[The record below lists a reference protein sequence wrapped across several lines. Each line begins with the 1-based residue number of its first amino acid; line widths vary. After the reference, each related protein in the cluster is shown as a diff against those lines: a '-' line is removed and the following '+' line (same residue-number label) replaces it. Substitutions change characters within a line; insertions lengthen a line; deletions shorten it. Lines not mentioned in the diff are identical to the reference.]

1 MVFYILK
8 SSIKINT
15 TFFLFQGNNMATLS
29 DIYNKVKLGEDLADK
44 GMATTAEY
52 VASRPDLISSSSLD
66 GLEQAVGA
74 TTSTNYNPIESG
86 VSAAS
91 SFIRAAGGLPGLDQ
105 VANPIADSLDNL
117 HTQGYQATQ
126 LSRQA
131 KSDSFDEKNNAKY
144 VSDLTNG
151 RSIATAS
158 LAKLGREAV
167 SYFSNSNAMDMVD
180 DTAKAA
186 GFLAGSY
193 VLGGVI
199 GKGIK
204 GAYTSIASARLA
216 TTAEAKMAQY
226 TSAMK
231 AAETAKA
238 GIAEKLASPGIST
251 SEREALV
258 QQSNELDTL
267 IQTASQE
274 RTELLSN
281 AKIAKAKL
289 SSEEMDRRNYNIIAN
304 DDDLP
309 MYDVSGTI
317 PILDARV
324 ATAKEAAEKAA
335 ADLKANEKLLKQAK
349 KEKKL
354 KDSSIKEIDDYIK
367 EKDKYLNAYAE
378 EEAKYLNAKQ
388 HIDKM
393 PSLME
398 RANRILDTKAT
409 KFGQK
414 AGGDLTNFAYGA
426 SEALNNE
433 DLDNVSLEDF
443 KKYGTTDQLNK
454 FNSIKKELVANG
466 LTVQQAEEQALDS
479 LKTSLKTSSAITT
492 GLWETAMGRFT
503 GRASKQ
509 GQGFKGLL
517 STQVKDYAG
526 ETAEELAQTAGE
538 DVFSNAATHELDTR
552 KDITEGLGRD
562 LAQTAFTIP
571 TGMATV
577 NAGNIAKKAGTGLVK
592 GAYTVSSAIAGAHT
606 QNNIAEALKTDSTKK
621 VKLPSDLEGRV
632 SYAKNKEARNIITN
646 IVAKYEADSVNGDR
660 DLSFITKIKEGIKD
674 HKDIIDTRNSIL
686 DEINHQTGILKATT
700 TSEEG
705 KKDAALNVVDLVK
718 LAKGINKVITRD
730 NPTKNIQTFNKEYNR
745 RLAEKIKDLELDKDI
760 IPVLKENML
769 KEASQLNLP
778 KDQAEGLINQHLD
791 TVKSDLSVASMLLN
805 SDTSKEDVQA
815 LADMAQ
821 ELTKMNPSYAKLP
834 EAQVLNSKIE
844 LAKAYS
850 SWLEKSNDNFQNIY
864 DSTPDSTGKISKHD
878 EGFFNKKSFKQYM
891 TTVSDILN
899 DANLDDKDTLAS
911 LGVLH
916 KNLQEFYSSQE
927 SKIKQ
932 VTKVLEDIK
941 NNNLQGYSITDN
953 VLQYRGISNGKYTHP
968 FKLNISLTGKNENG
982 AYTPE
987 VTRAKYLNPIQ
998 QEQKIMIAIG
1008 SAVKGLKE
1016 ALEGKP
1022 VSLEPKVKTN
1032 TQGNSTNTSTGN
1044 YDNVNARIRATRQAN
1059 GNAAKELADSFTEH
1073 DADRDTQGN
1082 PVSTL
1087 TYKGPAEIP
1096 YTYTMGKDT
1105 PPVRL
1110 QVKKDFYPYTGDNR
1124 FEHTDNSGTYNNGRY
1139 LRLAFKFASTYAIE
1153 DEQERLKAQEE
1164 LIKEAKQ
1171 TKLINKLTNKN
1182 YAPKYGDLFTEESL
1196 QKAGIPADQRVGFI
1210 SPNSDGGYKKVT
1222 LFTGKQSG
1230 KSFKEVNY
1238 KFDFAEHIY
1247 SGILKER
1254 KASKMGNQ
1262 TVPESVS
1269 TDNNQNKVNTE
1280 KVNAEETKAVE
1291 PRNEDTV
1298 ADTNTNTATVNTEPT
1313 VTEEQLEGDLPSD
1326 PEKAVVWLNTINKG
1340 SFTFKNSNSE
1350 ATNKVVNMILDFF
1363 NSGSDVAN
1371 VVAQAVNNI
1380 ATNIL
1385 NELNNRLKYNLKDL
1399 TAEEFNSNGLFRF
1412 FTFEENNGQI
1422 VAKWATINGESV
1434 ENRVKAALALTLLST
1449 AFTRDKRLNQLVEE
1463 FTESSP
1469 DAVIFTKD
1477 LSVKLNNKIDINWNQ
1492 AMKELKDTPLVSL
1505 NSFGSVL
1512 SNYLRALLP
1521 VTANDR
1527 LTPSGGKYAHDTLTG
1542 TIINMFKGDYQVNGQ
1557 SIVPAKDTE
1566 GKIHYFTIFYKGA
1579 DKIEALGQ
1587 VIALPNLSVKDRE
1600 KTSYRKSLKV
1610 ANEELAKLEDMPVD
1624 MHVGTEPLESLGTN
1638 NKLRHTKLKTSK
1650 AEAKALKNLS
1660 EIPHEVTTYGNFV
1673 SKVSQSAYVEAILPS
1688 VEYISEDAS
1697 AAQRAKAE
1705 QLAGAHAEVVDTKN
1719 LVEDTQKESDKPVY
1733 IYYGNDYTKVHRL
1746 NASHYD
1752 SYRNNKTVREGIAP
1766 SKMQVAMDTLRQNA
1780 KAFMLWKR
1788 AAVQGFGDKVQNI
1801 TDISSIFE
1809 KYLNLVQQLP
1819 ENQQKVLV
1827 DAFLNKTEGS
1837 KELDSAFI
1845 ALGSL
1850 LRNNGVDVT
1859 EVALHN
1865 AIELL
1870 AYSAGENFKSSVY
1883 GEADGITNGIFFSML
1898 MDAVY
1903 NTRNLA
1909 DLRKHITNLARVG
1922 MFLGINQDTDNPEH
1936 GFYGEAVRNL
1946 QNDSIFTDP
1955 YNTLPDLMV
1964 NGKTQDIYTTVA
1976 TLVSNEIN
1984 NTKKSL
1990 VPLSQEAN
1998 EKLGTTLTNLT
2009 KFLLSY
2015 LNVKVNPDG
2024 TLEVSRQA
2032 VKLPVTQVNYSAGT
2046 KSIADSMSKELANV
2060 WNKGMGT
2067 KSKSDS
2073 GIPLYIVPITK
2084 NELNGANINLNKAYT
2099 DIVNKVVAMMNSNA
2113 TDEEIL
2119 KELEK
2124 ASTIIKA
2131 PFKKI
2136 RENGLV
2142 KEFVSQ
2148 VKIQC
2153 AVGFISNCTVE
2164 YDTDT
2169 GSYFWNNPKPDK
2181 NTPNAYTYSNPF
2193 GLTRGTG
2200 TTLDVRA
2207 LRNVS
2212 TLLKTGYVDKLFDT
2226 ITKVLGEDQDSPLVK
2241 VIPLITEKVFQY
2253 KDKLTKQVYEKAL
2266 KEKGYIQNE
2275 LHEKPDL
2282 IAMAHKKLSER
2293 EIKELNK
2300 QINDKING
2308 ILTQISP
2315 ALGSEGS
2322 EYAFTLLK
2330 SKRVE
2335 AKALSSNS
2343 PFTLSNGDM
2352 VRYSPEITVDA
2363 SGGVAARPN
2372 GNIGLGD
2379 GATMTDAINLMH
2391 KLGIHFQDIFDG
2403 INLSALTYAD
2413 KENINQQ
2420 INKIASY
2427 KALHT
2432 NPILGFIQVWNN
2444 IKDAFTDGSVVNRM
2458 SGEQENLEKEIEEI
2472 EENLAEAN
2480 QDISVGHAI
2489 LNSGVIPFT
2498 CNQYAFNPEGA
2509 YSKRPEFTVGDTTYT
2524 YTQDLT
2530 IEQTSAIY
2538 SYLNGVANSVFNS
2551 IENKEEAYAQL
2562 PTLLAEAINKDT
2574 KLLEFLESNGV
2585 TVVPLTET
2593 KSASKPK
2600 PKDKPLNIT
2609 KLIPDVQYDTDGSCK
2624 VVDLLRRELM
2634 TSKKNSKKYIA
2645 YSALLSLLRNSK
2657 LLNQKV
2663 QIISKEEALN
2673 NHSLVPTKHIGVIK
2687 GLEEG
2692 NAVFIPTDTKDE
2704 YKSIIVY
2711 NSSSPNSEIIM
2722 HELFH
2727 AMFKRTLYGIFGQMS
2742 IDDLFT
2748 SDGKIN
2754 MDIIDELVDQNAK
2767 DDRGQTKKNLTLLLS
2782 SIDSIVSSSG
2792 SRSTAYIAKLK
2803 NWVKKSSGLAVDFV
2817 DELCIQMVIP
2827 TDSDSKHITQDYDLL
2842 DYVAKAIYTS
2852 KKGILAILNQIWDKL
2867 ASRQSKKNPGAILL
2881 SLVTLANYKNINTKS
2896 ALRYGTKKG
2905 KGQLRQSYAFIP
2917 TNEDLQQ
2924 VLETKPEKFN
2934 RLVKAFSY
2942 NDNNHLQELL
2952 TQYEDDDGNSKITLD
2967 QATRWAMYDDIVKNK
2982 AMSDNSLLTLSK
2994 IHDALIKSEEFKH
3007 ISPDIQELL
3016 IGHVGNVAD
3025 ASFGRKTE
3033 TSPIANMMFLAEI
3046 SPEVKDLMS
3055 KVKLP
3060 DVLKNKLNYAVDQW
3074 INDTAAKAYNSLL
3087 NKATISERY
3096 DHLLAKI
3103 CSDNATASM
3112 AGKVLNTAT
3121 QIENRANS
3129 LVHNM
3134 LSAGV
3139 GKVASNIA
3147 KHTKEGS
3154 VHSLASAVALVH
3166 EADKTHDL
3174 TDTLSFLGT
3183 LTTQVVNLP
3192 NAALHLLQDISSAN
3206 LDNFEPLAFFKKTK
3220 AQFDKIK
3227 NQIAKEVP
3235 ANIKA
3240 EFKNLTKEEEAV
3252 LNNVVLKLD
3261 LSCLLPSGS
3270 AVFDLQDII
3279 ENNNAKEVAEDMM
3292 RQISLNNAQ
3301 IKRIRQLAHYLATGK
3316 TGGEGLLRNAYAI
3329 AHLTKTSNGYMLDP
3343 SKTVTRNYV
3352 TDIDR
3357 IISLL
3362 ALTEVPAN
3370 ALDILHGTITRNY
3383 TGMKD
3388 FIDFHKSI
3396 KNQDLRTMEND
3407 PQLMFNYN
3415 KGYIP
3420 QNISNQVTVQVV
3432 TSAEKAQELSKLGYS
3447 LVKIINRNPGDHSL
3461 GKLYLMKSALPEAAY
3476 RQGIIKQNNLSRFGL
3491 TNSGFDKDSLLS
3503 IKAENY
3509 RSSDDSLKDFNPI
3522 PVFNANGVVTGYSMD
3537 FSSVLADEGISKDT
3551 NPFGSLGMW
3560 HGNAFTYEMSKNFNL
3575 QLVKLNSK
3583 MLADDINK
3591 KSPDLVEKA
3600 WRPISE
3606 YTSKDRVIAD
3616 AWSHVPAYVKE
3627 AMAKEQ
3633 NCSTSDILIRRD
3645 MIDLFLGYRTA
3656 SVTDFFTGISRWSP
3670 KTCNN
3675 VAKLALKVL
3684 GKDAYKY
3691 LAGAERAVQY
3701 TSSYARSVIVVR
3713 SVVVPFYNICSN
3725 ILQLRMRGIPLT
3737 YIAEKI
3743 ATKTL
3748 EAEQYNTL
3756 LNNQL
3761 KIRAKIATFPDSNDQ
3776 GAIKLKRRLE
3786 IIEDKISLLSINPM
3800 IEAGELSTIN
3810 DVGDDYNQSVLT
3822 GTWAEKLNEE
3832 VGKLPD
3838 SMVQA
3843 GKWLTVSKDTAMYKI
3858 LEKATIYGD
3867 FVAKSIYYDWLTEHG
3882 TQVKDALIKSMNEF
3896 VNYDMLAG
3904 RTREYLENMGVI
3916 MFYNYTLRSLRTAF
3930 DVMLHNP
3937 VSALLALHLF
3947 PDFITA
3953 NNVFTD
3959 SFIGKLAGG
3968 RLGGTFMNPS
3978 LMAAPITKNPF
3989 LIPIM

>member
-1 MVFYILK
+1 
-8 SSIKINT
+8 
-15 TFFLFQGNNMATLS
+15 MATLS
-29 DIYNKVKLGEDLADK
+29 DIYNKVKLGEDLAEK

-52 VASRPDLISSSSLD
+52 IASHPELTSPYNTNGIAPAMEANTSS
-66 GLEQAVGA
+66 
-74 TTSTNYNPIESG
+74 NYNPLESLG
-86 VSAAS
+86 TAAS
-91 SFIRAAGGLPGLDQ
+91 GFVRGVGGIPGLDKI
-105 VANPIADSLDNL
+105 AEPIASGIDQL
-117 HTQGYQATQ
+117 HSEGYNA
-126 LSRQA
+126 SRIARQA
-131 KSDSFDEKNNAKY
+131 RNDSFDERNQTKY
-144 VSDLTNG
+144 LSDLSEG
-151 RSIATAS
+151 KSEGMAS
-158 LAKLGREAV
+158 LAKIGREAV
-167 SYFSNSNAMDMVD
+167 NYFSNSNASDMVD
-180 DTAKAA
+180 DTAQAA
-186 GFLAGSY
+186 GFLTGAY
-193 VLGGVI
+193 VLGGFV
-199 GKGIK
+199 GKAIEGVYTGIK
-204 GAYTSIASARLA
+204 AARLA
-216 TTAEAKMAQY
+216 STVEGRLAGYQSALTQAQNVRAQLMTKLSDAGITNTEKEALATELGNLNKVIDEASIEQQALLQQANRARSDLAASEYQRDVFPRAHLKNGDNPEVDAIVNKLNKNVTANEQRVAEAD
-226 TSAMK
+226 
-231 AAETAKA
+231 
-238 GIAEKLASPGIST
+238 
-251 SEREALV
+251 EA
-258 QQSNELDTL
+258 
-267 IQTASQE
+267 
-274 RTELLSN
+274 
-281 AKIAKAKL
+281 
-289 SSEEMDRRNYNIIAN
+289 
-304 DDDLP
+304 
-309 MYDVSGTI
+309 
-317 PILDARV
+317 
-324 ATAKEAAEKAA
+324 
-335 ADLKANEKLLKQAK
+335 LKANKSIIDSNQTKANTIQEYLNQEGKLDRTIKSSEKGIDKLNKFQKNKLAQIK
-349 KEKKL
+349 KEAQEISPKL
-354 KDSSIKEIDDYIK
+354 
-367 EKDKYLNAYAE
+367 
-378 EEAKYLNAKQ
+378 
-388 HIDKM
+388 
-393 PSLME
+393 
-398 RANRILDTKAT
+398 
-409 KFGQK
+409 
-414 AGGDLTNFAYGA
+414 GGDLVNFAYGA
-426 SEALNNE
+426 STALNNE

-443 KKYGTTDQLNK
+443 KKYGSADQLDK
-454 FNSIKKELVANG
+454 FNSIKNKLVAKG

-479 LKTSLKTSSAITT
+479 LKTSLKASSAITT

-509 GQGFKGLL
+509 GQGLKGLL
-517 STQVKDYAG
+517 STKVKDYAG
-526 ETAEELAQTAGE
+526 ETVEELAQTAGE
-538 DVFSNAATHELDTR
+538 DIFSNSATHELDTR

-577 NAGNIAKKAGTGLVK
+577 NAGNIAKKAGAGLTK
-592 GAYTVSSAIAGAHT
+592 GAYTVGSALAGAHT
-606 QNNIAEALKTDSTKK
+606 QNNIAKALDSTNPTKK
-621 VKLPSDLEGRV
+621 VKLPSDLESRV
-632 SYAKNKEARNIITN
+632 SYSKNKESRGIITDT
-646 IVAKYEADSVNGDR
+646 IAKFEADAADPNR
-660 DLSFITKIKEGIKD
+660 DISFITKIKESVKD
-674 HKDIIDTRNSIL
+674 HKDIIETRNAIL
-686 DEINHQTGILKATT
+686 DEINHQTGIMKATT
-700 TSEEG
+700 TSKDDKE
-705 KKDAALNVVDLVK
+705 DAALNVVDLVN
-718 LAKGINKVITRD
+718 LAKGLNEVVTGGE
-730 NPTKNIQTFNKEYNR
+730 NPSKNILIFKKEYNR

-760 IPVLKENML
+760 IPVLKTALLDEVS
-769 KEASQLNLP
+769 KLNLP
-778 KDQAEGLINQHLD
+778 ENQSEEIINQHLNKA
-791 TVKSDLSVASMLLN
+791 KSKLSVASMLLN
-805 SDTSKEDVQA
+805 SDTSKEEVQA

-850 SWLEKSNDNFQNIY
+850 SWLEKANNSFQGIY
-864 DSTPDSTGKISKHD
+864 ENVPDSTGKISKHD

-899 DANLDDKDTLAS
+899 DANLEDKDTLDS

-932 VTKVLEDIK
+932 VTKVLEDID
-941 NNNLQGYSITDN
+941 NNNLQGYSITNN
-953 VLQYRGISNGKYTHP
+953 VLHYEGISKGTYTTP
-968 FKLNISLTGKNENG
+968 FKLNISLTGKNEND
-982 AYTPE
+982 AYTPQT
-987 VTRAKYLNPIQ
+987 TREKYLNPIQ
-998 QEQKIMIAIG
+998 DEQEIMIAIG
-1008 SAVKGLKE
+1008 SAVKGLKD

-1022 VSLEPKVKTN
+1022 LSLEPKVKTN
-1032 TQGNSTNTSTGN
+1032 TQGNGTGIGN
-1044 YDNVNARIRATRQAN
+1044 DDEARIRAAREAN
-1059 GNAAKELADSFTEH
+1059 GKAAKELADSFTKKREAVK
-1073 DADRDTQGN
+1073 DNQGN

-1087 TYKGPAEIP
+1087 IYNGPAEIP
-1096 YTYTMGKDT
+1096 YTYKIGKDI

-1110 QVKKDFYPYTGDNR
+1110 QVKKNFYPYTGDNSITH
-1124 FEHTDNSGTYNNGRY
+1124 EKDSGTFNNGRY
-1139 LRLAFKFASTYAIE
+1139 LQLAFKFASTFAIE
-1153 DEQERLKAQEE
+1153 DEQERLKAQEK
-1164 LIKEAKQ
+1164 LIEEAKF
-1171 TKLINKLTNKN
+1171 TDLLNKLTNPK
-1182 YAPKYGDLFTEESL
+1182 YAPTYGHLFTEESL
-1196 QKAGIPADQRVGFI
+1196 QKAGIKPGQSVGFI
-1210 SPNSDGGYKKVT
+1210 KPISKDSYQKVT
-1222 LFTGKQSG
+1222 LYKGSKLD
-1230 KSFKEVNY
+1230 EVNY

-1254 KASKMGNQ
+1254 KASKVGNQ
-1262 TVPESVS
+1262 TVSEPVS
-1269 TDNNQNKVNTE
+1269 TNNQPKVNT
-1280 KVNAEETKAVE
+1280 EETKAVE

-1298 ADTNTNTATVNTEPT
+1298 VDNTITTTNTEPT
-1313 VTEEQLEGDLPSD
+1313 ITEEQLEGGLPSD
-1326 PEKAVVWLNTINKG
+1326 PKEAVFKLNIINKG
-1340 SFTFKNSNSE
+1340 SFTFKDSNSK
-1350 ATNKVVNMILDFF
+1350 ATNEVVKMILDFF
-1363 NSGSDVAN
+1363 KDDSDVAH

-1380 ATNIL
+1380 ASNIL
-1385 NELNNRLKYNLKDL
+1385 DGLNNRLKYNLKDL

-1422 VAKWATINGESV
+1422 VAKWATINGISV
-1434 ENRVKAALALTLLST
+1434 EDRVKAALALTLLST

-1463 FTESSP
+1463 FNESSP
-1469 DAVIFTKD
+1469 EAVIFAKD

-1512 SNYLRALLP
+1512 TNYLRAIIP
-1521 VTANDR
+1521 ATANER

-1542 TIINMFKGDYQVNGQ
+1542 TIINMFKRDYWVSGQ
-1557 SIVPAKDTE
+1557 SVAPIKGEE
-1566 GKIHYFTIFYKGA
+1566 GNIHYFTIFYKGA

-1587 VIALPNLSVKDRE
+1587 VIALPNLSVKGKE
-1600 KTSYRKSLKV
+1600 KTSYRKSLKI
-1610 ANEELAKLEDMPVD
+1610 ANEDLAKLEDMPVD
-1624 MHVGTEPLESLGTN
+1624 MHVGTEPLDSLGTN

-1650 AEAKALKNLS
+1650 AEANALKNLS

-1673 SKVSQSAYVEAILPS
+1673 SKVSQSAYVEAMLPS

-1697 AAQRAKAE
+1697 SAQRAKAE
-1705 QLAGAHAEVVDTKN
+1705 QLARAHTEVVDTKN
-1719 LVEDTQKESDKPVY
+1719 LVEATQKESDKPVY

-1766 SKMQVAMDTLRQNA
+1766 SKMQATMDTLRQNA

-1788 AAVQGFGDKVQNI
+1788 AVVQGFGDKVQNI

-1809 KYLNLVQQLP
+1809 KYLNLIKQLP

-1827 DAFLNKTEGS
+1827 DAFLNKADGS

-1850 LRNNGVDVT
+1850 LRNNGIEVT

-1865 AIELL
+1865 AVELL

-1903 NTRNLA
+1903 NTPNTV
-1909 DLRKHITNLARVG
+1909 DLQKHITNLARVG

-1955 YNTLPDLMV
+1955 DNTLPDLMV

-1984 NTKKSL
+1984 NTKESL
-1990 VPLSQEAN
+1990 VPLSQGAT
-1998 EKLGTTLTNLT
+1998 EKLGVSLTNLT

-2015 LNVKVNPDG
+2015 LNVKVNSDG

-2046 KSIADSMSKELANV
+2046 KSIAESMGKELANV
-2060 WNKGMGT
+2060 WNRGMGT
-2067 KSKSDS
+2067 KSESDS
-2073 GIPLYIVPITK
+2073 GIPLYIVPITL
-2084 NELNGANINLNKAYT
+2084 NELKSAGIKNIHLNKVLT
-2099 DIVNKVVAMMNSNA
+2099 DIVNHVVTMMNNNR
-2113 TDEEIL
+2113 TDEQIFEYLAGASDVNGVTIL
-2119 KELEK
+2119 
-2124 ASTIIKA
+2124 KA
-2131 PFKKI
+2131 PFKAI
-2136 RENGLV
+2136 YENGLV
-2142 KEFVSQ
+2142 KEFISQ

-2153 AVGFISNCTVE
+2153 AVGYVSNCTIE
-2164 YDTDT
+2164 YDENT
-2169 GSYFWNNPKPDK
+2169 GSYFWNNPKTDEK
-2181 NTPNAYTYSNPF
+2181 NPNQYVYSNPL
-2193 GLTRGTG
+2193 GLTKGTG
-2200 TTLDVRA
+2200 ATLDVRSLKKVA
-2207 LRNVS
+2207 
-2212 TLLKTGYVDKLFDT
+2212 TLLKTGYVDKLFDN
-2226 ITKVLGEDQDSPLVK
+2226 INKVLGEDKESPLVK

-2266 KEKGYIQNE
+2266 KEGGFINKDQLE
-2275 LHEKPDL
+2275 EKPNL
-2282 IAMAHKKLSER
+2282 IAIAHKKLPER

-2300 QINDKING
+2300 QINDKIKG

-2315 ALGSEGS
+2315 VLGSEGS

-2335 AKALSSNS
+2335 AKALSSDS

-2352 VRYSPEITVDA
+2352 VRYAPEITVDET
-2363 SGGVAARPN
+2363 GGVAARPN

-2413 KENINQQ
+2413 KENINQL

-2432 NPILGFIQVWNN
+2432 NPILGFIQVWDS
-2444 IKDAFTDGSVVNRM
+2444 IKDAFTDGSVINRM
-2458 SGEQENLEKEIEEI
+2458 SDEQKNLAKEIKAI

-2509 YSKRPEFTVGDTTYT
+2509 YSKRPEFTVGDATYT

-2538 SYLNGVANSVFNS
+2538 SYLYGVANSVFNS
-2551 IENKEEAYAQL
+2551 LENKEEAYTQL
-2562 PTLLAEAINKDT
+2562 PNLLAEAINKDT
-2574 KLLEFLESNGV
+2574 KLLGFLESNGV

-2593 KSASKPK
+2593 KLASKPK
-2600 PKDKPLNIT
+2600 PKDKPLDIT
-2609 KLIPDVQYDTDGSCK
+2609 NLIPNVQYDTDGSCK
-2624 VVDLLRRELM
+2624 VIDLLRRELM

-2645 YSALLSLLRNSK
+2645 YSALVSLLRNTK

-2673 NHSLVPTKHIGVIK
+2673 NPSLVPTKHIGVIN

-2692 NAVFIPTDTKDE
+2692 NAVFIPTDTKGE

-2711 NSSSPNSEIIM
+2711 NSASPNSEIIM

-2767 DDRGQTKKNLTLLLS
+2767 DDRGQTKKNLTLLLN
-2782 SIDSIVSSSG
+2782 SINSIVTSSG
-2792 SRSTAYIAKLK
+2792 SRTTAYVNKLK

-2867 ASRQSKKNPGAILL
+2867 ASRQGKKNPGAILL
-2881 SLVTLANYKNINTKS
+2881 SLITLANYKNINTKS
-2896 ALRYGTKKG
+2896 TLRYGTKKG
-2905 KGQLRQSYAFIP
+2905 KRQLRQSYAFIP

-2942 NDNNHLQELL
+2942 NDNNRLQELL
-2952 TQYEDDDGNSKITLD
+2952 TQYEDDESNSKITLD

-2982 AMSDNSLLTLSK
+2982 AMSDNSLLLLSK

-3016 IGHVGNVAD
+3016 IGHVGNVAN

-3074 INDTAAKAYNSLL
+3074 INDTASKAYNSLL
-3087 NKATISERY
+3087 NKATVSERY

-3112 AGKVLNTAT
+3112 VGKVLNTAS

-3147 KHTKEGS
+3147 KHTKKGA

-3183 LTTQVVNLP
+3183 LTTQAINLP

-3206 LDNFEPLAFFKKTK
+3206 VDNFEPLAFIKKTN
-3220 AQFDKIK
+3220 AQLYKIK

-3240 EFKNLTKEEEAV
+3240 EFKSLTKEEETV

-3270 AVFDLQDII
+3270 SVFNLQDII
-3279 ENNNAKEVAEDMM
+3279 ENNSAKDIAEDIM
-3292 RQISLNNAQ
+3292 RQISLNNEQ

-3316 TGGEGLLRNAYAI
+3316 TGGTGLLRNAYAI

-3343 SKTVTRNYV
+3343 SKTVTRTYV
-3352 TDIDR
+3352 TNIDR

-3362 ALTEVPAN
+3362 ALTEVPAKD
-3370 ALDILHGTITRNY
+3370 LDTLHGTITRNF

-3396 KNQDLRTMEND
+3396 KNQDLRTMESD

-3420 QNISNQVTVQVV
+3420 QNISNQVTVQIV

-3476 RQGIIKQNNLSRFGL
+3476 RQGIIKQNSLSRFGL
-3491 TNSGFDKDSLLS
+3491 ANSGFDKDSLLS

-3509 RSSDDSLKDFNPI
+3509 KSSDDNLKDLNPI

-3537 FSSVLADEGISKDT
+3537 FSSELADEGISKDT
-3551 NPFGSLGMW
+3551 NPFGSLGIW

-3583 MLADDINK
+3583 MLANDINN
-3591 KSPDLVEKA
+3591 KSSDLVEKA

-3606 YTSKDRVIAD
+3606 YTAKDRVIAD
-3616 AWSHVPAYVKE
+3616 AWAHVPSYVKE

-3645 MIDLFLGYRTA
+3645 MVDLFLGYRTA

-3670 KTCNN
+3670 KTCNT

-3691 LAGAERAVQY
+3691 LAGAERAIQY
-3701 TSSYARSVIVVR
+3701 TSAYARSVIVVR
-3713 SVVVPFYNICSN
+3713 SVVVPFCNICSN

-3761 KIRAKIATFPDSNDQ
+3761 KIRAKIATFPDPNDQ

-3786 IIEDKISLLSINPM
+3786 IIEDKIGLLSINPM

-3822 GTWAEKLNEE
+3822 GTWADKLNEE

-3838 SMVQA
+3838 SMIQA

-3882 TQVKDALIKSMNEF
+3882 TQVNDALIKSMNEF

-3904 RTREYLENMGVI
+3904 RNREYLENMGVL

-3930 DVMLHNP
+3930 DIMIHNP
-3937 VSALLALHLF
+3937 VSALLALNLF
-3947 PDFITA
+3947 PDFMTA

-3968 RLGGTFMNPS
+3968 RLGGTFMNPA

-3989 LIPIM
+3989 LIPML

>member
-1 MVFYILK
+1 
-8 SSIKINT
+8 
-15 TFFLFQGNNMATLS
+15 MATLAE
-29 DIYNKVKLGEDLADK
+29 IYNKVASAEDYAQSTPNQRAATLLNNYNQMTSPEYARNTDQAMHAVEDAGNVIDPALAAGSAFVNAVGSLPVIDNIAKPLAEGIDSLHSDSYEAHQAAKQAHRDVFDRKNQSQYYSDLANGK
-44 GMATTAEY
+44 
-52 VASRPDLISSSSLD
+52 SS
-66 GLEQAVGA
+66 
-74 TTSTNYNPIESG
+74 TM
-86 VSAAS
+86 
-91 SFIRAAGGLPGLDQ
+91 
-105 VANPIADSLDNL
+105 
-117 HTQGYQATQ
+117 
-126 LSRQA
+126 
-131 KSDSFDEKNNAKY
+131 
-144 VSDLTNG
+144 
-151 RSIATAS
+151 AS
-158 LAKLGREAV
+158 LAKVGREAMD
-167 SYFSNSNAMDMVD
+167 YFTNSNGQDLIT
-180 DTAKAA
+180 DTASGA
-186 GFLAGSY
+186 GSLAGSY
-193 VLGGVI
+193 ALGGFI
-199 GKGIK
+199 GKAVGAVYTGIK
-204 GAYTSIASARLA
+204 AARLA
-216 TTAEAKMAQY
+216 STVEGRLAGYQSALTQAQN
-226 TSAMK
+226 
-231 AAETAKA
+231 
-238 GIAEKLASPGIST
+238 
-251 SEREALV
+251 V
-258 QQSNELDTL
+258 
-267 IQTASQE
+267 
-274 RTELLSN
+274 RTQLM
-281 AKIAKAKL
+281 AKL
-289 SSEEMDRRNYNIIAN
+289 SDAGITNTEKEALATELGNLNKVIDEASIEQQALLQQANRARSDLAASEYQRDVFPRAHLKNGDNPEVDAIVNRLNKNVTAN
-304 DDDLP
+304 EQ
-309 MYDVSGTI
+309 
-317 PILDARV
+317 RV
-324 ATAKEAAEKAA
+324 AEADKAFKANKSIIDSNQTKANTIQEYLNQEGKLDRTIKSSEKGIDKLNKFQKNKLAQIKKEAQKISP
-335 ADLKANEKLLKQAK
+335 KL
-349 KEKKL
+349 
-354 KDSSIKEIDDYIK
+354 
-367 EKDKYLNAYAE
+367 
-378 EEAKYLNAKQ
+378 
-388 HIDKM
+388 
-393 PSLME
+393 
-398 RANRILDTKAT
+398 
-409 KFGQK
+409 
-414 AGGDLTNFAYGA
+414 GGDLTNFAFGV
-426 SEALNNE
+426 STALNNE

-443 KKYGTTDQLNK
+443 KKYGSTDQLDK
-454 FNSIKKELVANG
+454 FNSIKNELVAKG

-479 LKTSLKTSSAITT
+479 LKSSLKASSAIKT

-509 GQGFKGLL
+509 GQGLKGLL
-517 STQVKDYAG
+517 STKVKDYAG

-538 DVFSNAATHELDTR
+538 DIFSNSATHELDTR

-577 NAGNIAKKAGTGLVK
+577 NAGNIAKKAGTGLTK
-592 GAYTVSSAIAGAHT
+592 GAYTVGSALAGAHT
-606 QNNIAEALKTDSTKK
+606 QNNIAKALDSTNPTKK
-621 VKLPSDLEGRV
+621 VKLPSDLESRV
-632 SYAKNKEARNIITN
+632 YYSKNKESRGIITDT
-646 IVAKYEADSVNGDR
+646 IAKYEADAADPNR
-660 DLSFITKIKEGIKD
+660 DISFITKIKESVKD
-674 HKDIIDTRNSIL
+674 HKDIIETRNAIL
-686 DEINHQTGILKATT
+686 DEINHQTGIMKATT
-700 TSEEG
+700 TSKDDKE
-705 KKDAALNVVDLVK
+705 DAALNVVDLVN
-718 LAKGINKVITRD
+718 LAKGLNEVVTGGE
-730 NPTKNIQTFNKEYNR
+730 NPSKNILIFKKEYNR

-760 IPVLKENML
+760 IPVLKKALQDEVS
-769 KEASQLNLP
+769 KLNLP
-778 KDQAEGLINQHLD
+778 ENQSEEIINQHLNKA
-791 TVKSDLSVASMLLN
+791 KSKLSVASMLLN

-834 EAQVLNSKIE
+834 EAQVLHSKIE
-844 LAKAYS
+844 LAKAYN
-850 SWLEKSNDNFQNIY
+850 SWLEKANNSFQGIY
-864 DSTPDSTGKISKHD
+864 ENVPDSTGKISKHD

-899 DANLDDKDTLAS
+899 DANLEDKDTLDS
-911 LGVLH
+911 LGTLH

-932 VTKVLEDIK
+932 VTKVLEDIE
-941 NNNLQGYSITDN
+941 NHNLQGYKIDNN
-953 VLQYRGISNGKYTHP
+953 VLHYEGRSKGTYTHS
-968 FKLNISLTGKNENG
+968 FKLNISLTGENENG

-998 QEQKIMIAIG
+998 DEQEIMIAIG
-1008 SAVKGLKE
+1008 SAVKGLKD

-1022 VSLEPKVKTN
+1022 LSLEPKVKTN
-1032 TQGNSTNTSTGN
+1032 TQGNSTSTGN
-1044 YDNVNARIRATRQAN
+1044 YGNKNANFSAVRQAN
-1059 GNAAKELADSFTEH
+1059 GKAAKALADSFTEQP
-1073 DADRDTQGN
+1073 AGRDTKGN

-1087 TYKGPAEIP
+1087 IYNGPDEIP

-1105 PPVRL
+1105 PPVHL
-1110 QVKKDFYPYTGDNR
+1110 QVKKNFYPYTGDNSITH
-1124 FEHTDNSGTYNNGRY
+1124 EKDSGSFNNGRY
-1139 LRLAFKFASTYAIE
+1139 LQLAFKFASTYAIE
-1153 DEQERLKAQEE
+1153 NEQERLKAQEE
-1164 LIKEAKQ
+1164 LIEEAKY
-1171 TKLINKLTNKN
+1171 TDLLNKLTNKN
-1182 YAPKYGDLFTEESL
+1182 HAPKYKDFFTEESL
-1196 QKAGIPADQRVGFI
+1196 QKAGIKPGQSVGFI
-1210 SPNSDGGYKKVT
+1210 KPISKDSYQKVT
-1222 LFTGKQSG
+1222 LYKGSKLD
-1230 KSFKEVNY
+1230 EVNY

-1254 KASKMGNQ
+1254 KASKAGNQ
-1262 TVPESVS
+1262 TVSEPVS
-1269 TDNNQNKVNTE
+1269 TNNQPKVNT
-1280 KVNAEETKAVE
+1280 EETKAVE

-1298 ADTNTNTATVNTEPT
+1298 VDTTTTNTEPT
-1313 VTEEQLEGDLPSD
+1313 ITEDQLEGGLPSD
-1326 PEKAVVWLNTINKG
+1326 PKEAVFKLNIINKG
-1340 SFTFKNSNSE
+1340 SFTFTDSNSK
-1350 ATNKVVNMILDFF
+1350 ATDEVVDMILKFF
-1363 NSGSDVAN
+1363 KDDSQVAH

-1385 NELNNRLKYNLKDL
+1385 KELNDKLKYNLNKL

-1412 FTFEENNGQI
+1412 FTFEESNGQI
-1422 VAKWATINGESV
+1422 VAKWATINGVSV
-1434 ENRVKAALALTLLST
+1434 EDRVKAALALTLLST

-1469 DAVIFTKD
+1469 EAAIFTKD
-1477 LSVKLNNKIDINWNQ
+1477 LSVKLNNKIDIDWNQ

-1512 SNYLRALLP
+1512 TSYLRALIP
-1521 VTANDR
+1521 ATANER

-1542 TIINMFKGDYQVNGQ
+1542 TIINMFKRDYWVKGQ
-1557 SIVPAKDTE
+1557 SVTPIKGEE
-1566 GKIHYFTIFYKGA
+1566 GNIHYFTIFHKKA
-1579 DKIEALGQ
+1579 DKTEALGQ
-1587 VIALPNLSVKDRE
+1587 VIALPNLSVKSKE
-1600 KTSYRKSLKV
+1600 KTSYRKSLKI

-1624 MHVGTEPLESLGTN
+1624 MHVGTEPLQSLGTN

-1650 AEAKALKNLS
+1650 AEANALKNLS

-1673 SKVSQSAYVEAILPS
+1673 SKVSQSAYVEAMLPS

-1697 AAQRAKAE
+1697 SAQRAKAE
-1705 QLAGAHAEVVDTKN
+1705 QLARAHTEVVDTKN

-1766 SKMQVAMDTLRQNA
+1766 SKMQATMDTLRQNA

-1788 AAVQGFGDKVQNI
+1788 AVVQGFGDKVQNI

-1827 DAFLNKTEGS
+1827 DAFLNKADGS

-1850 LRNNGVDVT
+1850 LRNNGIEVT

-1865 AIELL
+1865 AVELL

-1903 NTRNLA
+1903 NTSNTA
-1909 DLRKHITNLARVG
+1909 DLQKHITNLARVG

-1955 YNTLPDLMV
+1955 DNTLPDLMV

-1984 NTKKSL
+1984 AITKANESKEPGEPKESL
-1990 VPLSQEAN
+1990 VPLSQGAT
-1998 EKLGTTLTNLT
+1998 EKLGISLTNLT

-2024 TLEVSRQA
+2024 TLEVSRLA

-2046 KSIADSMSKELANV
+2046 KSIAESMSKELANV
-2060 WNKGMGT
+2060 WNRGMGT
-2067 KSKSDS
+2067 KSESDS
-2073 GIPLYIVPITK
+2073 GIPLYIVPVTI
-2084 NELNGANINLNKAYT
+2084 NELKSAGIRNLHLNKMLT
-2099 DIVNKVVAMMNSNA
+2099 DIVNHVVTMMNNNR
-2113 TDEEIL
+2113 TDEQIFEYLAGASKVNGVTIL
-2119 KELEK
+2119 
-2124 ASTIIKA
+2124 KA
-2131 PFKKI
+2131 PFEAI
-2136 RENGLV
+2136 YNNGLV
-2142 KEFVSQ
+2142 KEFISQ

-2153 AVGFISNCTVE
+2153 AVGYVSNCTIE
-2164 YDTDT
+2164 YDEDT
-2169 GSYFWNNPKPDK
+2169 GSRFWNNPKINEK
-2181 NTPNAYTYSNPF
+2181 GELVYSNPL

-2200 TTLDVRA
+2200 ATLDVKA
-2207 LRNVS
+2207 LGKVS
-2212 TLLKTGYVDKLFDT
+2212 TLLKTGYVDRLFDT
-2226 ITKVLGEDQDSPLVK
+2226 ITKVLGEGQESPLVK
-2241 VIPLITEKVFQY
+2241 VIPMITEKVFQY

-2266 KEKGYIQNE
+2266 KEGGFINE
-2275 LHEKPDL
+2275 DQLEEKPNL
-2282 IAMAHKKLSER
+2282 IAIAHKKLPER

-2308 ILTQISP
+2308 ILTHISP
-2315 ALGSEGS
+2315 ILGSEGS

-2335 AKALSSNS
+2335 AKALSSDS
-2343 PFTLSNGDM
+2343 PFTLSKGDM
-2352 VRYSPEITVDA
+2352 VRYSPEITVDET
-2363 SGGVAARPN
+2363 GGVAARPN

-2391 KLGIHFQDIFDG
+2391 KLKIHFQDIFDG

-2413 KENINQQ
+2413 KENINQL

-2432 NPILGFIQVWNN
+2432 NPILGFIQVWDN

-2458 SGEQENLEKEIEEI
+2458 SDEQKNLAEEIEAI
-2472 EENLAEAN
+2472 EENLAQAN
-2480 QDISVGHAI
+2480 KDISVGHAI

-2509 YSKRPEFTVGDTTYT
+2509 YSKRPEFTVGDATYT

-2538 SYLNGVANSVFNS
+2538 SYLYGIANSVFKS
-2551 IENKEEAYAQL
+2551 MENKEEAHEKL
-2562 PTLLAEAINKDT
+2562 PALLAEAINKDT
-2574 KLLEFLESNGV
+2574 KLLGFLESNGV

-2593 KSASKPK
+2593 KPASKPK
-2600 PKDKPLNIT
+2600 PKKTLKDLNI
-2609 KLIPDVQYDTDGSCK
+2609 KKRMSKVEYDDNGYCNAVNLLK
-2624 VVDLLRRELM
+2624 NDLL
-2634 TSKKNSKKYIA
+2634 TSSKDDKKRIA
-2645 YSALLSLLRNSK
+2645 YHALLKLLRNKK

-2663 QIISKEEALN
+2663 LILSRAEVEALDPKERAKILSN
-2673 NHSLVPTKHIGVIK
+2673 DQFAVIH
-2687 GLEEG
+2687 GLTDG
-2692 NAVFIPTDTKDE
+2692 NAVFIPNDTKEE

-2711 NSSSPNSEIIM
+2711 NGNGTNEQGTNDLIM

-2727 AMFKRTLYGIFGQMS
+2727 AMFKRTLYSIFGNMRLNQ
-2742 IDDLFT
+2742 LF
-2748 SDGKIN
+2748 DNNGRIRVK
-2754 MDIIDELVDQNAK
+2754 DIIAELVVGLDQTGRNTER
-2767 DDRGQTKKNLTLLLS
+2767 DLTTLLE
-2782 SIDSIVSSSG
+2782 SINAMIDESKITKSDYV
-2792 SRSTAYIAKLK
+2792 AKLRSWVGK
-2803 NWVKKSSGLAVDFV
+2803 NSGLAVDFI
-2817 DELCIQMVIP
+2817 DELCMQSIMP
-2827 TDSDSKHITQDYDLL
+2827 TDSRSKQIKKDYGFLAHIADLL
-2842 DYVAKAIYTS
+2842 LISKDTLSNILQRIWNGISARRGKA
-2852 KKGILAILNQIWDKL
+2852 
-2867 ASRQSKKNPGAILL
+2867 NPGAILL
-2881 SLVTLANYKNINTKS
+2881 SLVSLSNFRSIDRNS
-2896 ALRYGTKKG
+2896 ELRKGTKKG
-2905 KGQLRQSYAFIP
+2905 KRQLNQSFAFIP

-2952 TQYEDDDGNSKITLD
+2952 TQYEDDEGNSKITLD

-2982 AMSDNSLLTLSK
+2982 AMSDNSLLLLSK

-3016 IGHVGNVAD
+3016 IGHVGNVAN

-3074 INDTAAKAYNSLL
+3074 INDTASKAYNSLL
-3087 NKATISERY
+3087 NKASVSERY

-3112 AGKVLNTAT
+3112 AGKVLNTAS

-3147 KHTKEGS
+3147 KHTKEGAI
-3154 VHSLASAVALVH
+3154 HSLASAVALVH

-3183 LTTQVVNLP
+3183 LTTQAINLP

-3206 LDNFEPLAFFKKTK
+3206 VDNFEPLAFFKKTK

-3240 EFKNLTKEEEAV
+3240 EFKSLTKEEEAV

-3279 ENNNAKEVAEDMM
+3279 ENNNAKDIAEDIM
-3292 RQISLNNAQ
+3292 RQISLNNEQ

-3343 SKTVTRNYV
+3343 SKTVTRTYV
-3352 TDIDR
+3352 TNIDR

-3362 ALTEVPAN
+3362 ALTEVPAKD
-3370 ALDILHGTITRNY
+3370 LDTLHGTITRNF

-3420 QNISNQVTVQVV
+3420 QNISNQVTVQIV

-3476 RQGIIKQNNLSRFGL
+3476 RQGIIKQNSLSRFGL
-3491 TNSGFDKDSLLS
+3491 ANSGFDKDSLLS

-3509 RSSDDSLKDFNPI
+3509 KSSDDNLKDFNPI

-3551 NPFGSLGMW
+3551 NPFGSLGIW
-3560 HGNAFTYEMSKNFNL
+3560 HGNAFTYEMGKNFNL

-3583 MLADDINK
+3583 MLANDISK

-3606 YTSKDRVIAD
+3606 YTAKDRVIAD
-3616 AWSHVPAYVKE
+3616 AWAHVPSYVKE

-3645 MIDLFLGYRTA
+3645 MVDLFLGYRTA

-3670 KTCNN
+3670 KTCNT

-3691 LAGAERAVQY
+3691 LAGAERAIQY
-3701 TSSYARSVIVVR
+3701 TSAYARSVIVVR
-3713 SVVVPFYNICSN
+3713 SVVVPFCNICSN

-3761 KIRAKIATFPDSNDQ
+3761 KIRAKIATFPDPNDQ

-3786 IIEDKISLLSINPM
+3786 IIEDKIGLLSINPM

-3822 GTWAEKLNEE
+3822 GTWADKLNEE

-3838 SMVQA
+3838 SMIQA

-3882 TQVKDALIKSMNEF
+3882 TQVNDALIKSMNEF

-3904 RTREYLENMGVI
+3904 RNREYLENLGVL

-3930 DVMLHNP
+3930 DIMIHNP
-3937 VSALLALHLF
+3937 VSALLALNLF

>member
-1 MVFYILK
+1 
-8 SSIKINT
+8 
-15 TFFLFQGNNMATLS
+15 MATLS
-29 DIYNKVKLGEDLADK
+29 DIYNKVKLGEDLAEK

-52 VASRPDLISSSSLD
+52 IDQHPELASPYYTSGIAPAMEANTSS
-66 GLEQAVGA
+66 
-74 TTSTNYNPIESG
+74 NYNPLESAG
-86 VSAAS
+86 TAVS
-91 SFIRAAGGLPGLDQ
+91 SFVRGVGGIPGVDKI
-105 VANPIADSLDNL
+105 AEPIANGIDQL
-117 HTQGYQATQ
+117 HSEGYNASR
-126 LSRQA
+126 LARQA
-131 KSDSFDEKNNAKY
+131 RNDSFDERNQTKY
-144 VSDLTNG
+144 LSDLSEG
-151 RSIATAS
+151 KSEGLAS

-167 SYFSNSNAMDMVD
+167 NYFSSSNAKDMVD
-180 DTAKAA
+180 DTAQAA
-186 GFLAGSY
+186 GFLTGAY

-204 GAYTSIASARLA
+204 GAYTGIASARLA

-226 TSAMK
+226 SSAMK

-238 GIAEKLASPGIST
+238 GIAEKLASSGIST

-274 RTELLSN
+274 RKELLSN
-281 AKIAKAKL
+281 ARIAKAKL
-289 SSEEMDRRNYNIIAN
+289 SSEEEGRISYDFFTN
-304 DDDLP
+304 DAIP

-324 ATAKEAAEKAA
+324 ATAKEAVEKAA
-335 ADLKANEKLLKQAK
+335 VDLKANKSLLKQAQQK
-349 KEKKL
+349 QSLIKDYLKADNKL
-354 KDSSIKEIDDYIK
+354 NS
-367 EKDKYLNAYAE
+367 LNKGK
-378 EEAKYLNAKQ
+378 AKTK
-388 HIDKM
+388 
-393 PSLME
+393 SLLD
-398 RANRILDTKAT
+398 RANEEIEAKAT

-433 DLDNVSLEDF
+433 DLENVSLEDF
-443 KKYGTTDQLNK
+443 KKYGSADQLDK
-454 FNSIKKELVANG
+454 FNSIKNDLVANG

-479 LKTSLKTSSAITT
+479 LKSSLKTSSAIKT

-517 STQVKDYAG
+517 STKIKDYAG
-526 ETAEELAQTAGE
+526 ETTEELAQTAGE
-538 DVFSNAATHELDTR
+538 DVFSNSATHELDTR

-562 LAQTAFTIP
+562 LAQTALTIP

-592 GAYTVSSAIAGAHT
+592 GAYAVGSALAGAHT
-606 QNNIAEALKTDSTKK
+606 QNNIAEALKTDSTSTKK
-621 VKLPSDLEGRV
+621 VKLPSDLEDRV
-632 SYAKNKEARNIITN
+632 SYSKNKESKGIITN
-646 IVAKYEADSVNGDR
+646 TVAKFESDLKAKPTNAGR
-660 DLSFITKIKEGIKD
+660 DFSFITKIKDGIKD
-674 HKDIIDTRNSIL
+674 HKDIIETRNSIL
-686 DEINHQTGILKATT
+686 DEINHQTGIIKATT
-700 TSEEG
+700 TSEDD
-705 KKDAALNVVDLVK
+705 KKNAALNVVDLVK
-718 LAKGINKVITRD
+718 LAKGLNEVVTEED
-730 NPTKNIQTFNKEYNR
+730 NPSKNVLLFKKEYNK
-745 RLAEKIKDLELDKDI
+745 RLAEKIKDLELDKDV

-778 KDQAEGLINQHLD
+778 KDQAEGLINKHLD

-805 SDTSKEDVQA
+805 SDTSEEDVQA

-864 DSTPDSTGKISKHD
+864 DKTPDSTGKISKHLA
-878 EGFFNKKSFKQYM
+878 GFYDKKSFKQYM
-891 TTVSDILN
+891 TAVSDILN

-927 SKIKQ
+927 SKIKK
-932 VTKVLEDIK
+932 VTKVLEDIE
-941 NNNLQGYSITDN
+941 NHNLQGYKIDNN
-953 VLQYRGISNGKYTHP
+953 VLHYEDISKDTYTHS
-968 FKLNISLTGKNENG
+968 FKLNISLTGENKDG

-987 VTRAKYLNPIQ
+987 VTRAKYLKPIQ
-998 QEQKIMIAIG
+998 DEQDIMIAIS

-1022 VSLEPKVKTN
+1022 TSLEPKVNTN
-1032 TQGNSTNTSTGN
+1032 TQGNSTSTNTGTGTSTGN
-1044 YDNVNARIRATRQAN
+1044 YDNADAKIRATRQAN
-1059 GNAAKELADSFTEH
+1059 GKAAKKLADLFTEH
-1073 DADRDTQGN
+1073 DAGRYKGD
-1082 PVSTL
+1082 PISTL
-1087 TYKGPAEIP
+1087 TYEGPDEIP
-1096 YTYTMGKDT
+1096 YTYTIDKDT

-1110 QVKKDFYPYTGDNR
+1110 QVKKNFYPFTEDGRFPKDNNSD
-1124 FEHTDNSGTYNNGRY
+1124 TDTNGRY
-1139 LRLAFKFASTYAIE
+1139 LQFAFKFASTYAIE

-1164 LIKEAKQ
+1164 LLKEAKN
-1171 TKLINKLTNKN
+1171 TGLLNKLTRKDT
-1182 YAPKYGDLFTEESL
+1182 APRYGNFFTTESL
-1196 QKAGIPADQRVGFI
+1196 KKARINPKQSVGFI
-1210 SPNSDGGYKKVT
+1210 GSNPDGSYIKVPF
-1222 LFTGKQSG
+1222 FTGKQSG
-1230 KSFKEVNY
+1230 KKLDEVSY
-1238 KFDFAEHIY
+1238 KFNFAEHIY

-1254 KASKMGNQ
+1254 KASKMGKQ
-1262 TVPESVS
+1262 PVSESVS
-1269 TDNNQNKVNTE
+1269 TNNQLNVNT
-1280 KVNAEETKAVE
+1280 EETKAVE
-1291 PRNEDTV
+1291 PRNEDNV
-1298 ADTNTNTATVNTEPT
+1298 ADTTTITATANTEPT
-1313 VTEEQLEGDLPSD
+1313 VTEDQLEGDLPSD
-1326 PEKAVVWLNTINKG
+1326 LKEAVYKLNIINKG
-1340 SFTFKNSNSE
+1340 SFTFKDSNSE
-1350 ATNKVVNMILDFF
+1350 ATNEVVKMILKFF
-1363 NSGSDVAN
+1363 EDDSEVAH

-1380 ATNIL
+1380 ATSIL
-1385 NELNNRLKYNLKDL
+1385 DELNSKLQFNLNKF

-1412 FTFEENNGQI
+1412 FTFEESDGHI
-1422 VAKWATINGESV
+1422 VAKWATINGVSV
-1434 ENRVKAALALTLLST
+1434 EGRVKAALALTLLST

-1463 FTESSP
+1463 FTESNP
-1469 DAVIFTKD
+1469 EAVIFTKD
-1477 LSVKLNNKIDINWNQ
+1477 LSVKLNNKTDINWNQ

-1512 SNYLRALLP
+1512 SNYLRALIP
-1521 VTANDR
+1521 ATANER

-1542 TIINMFKGDYQVNGQ
+1542 TIINMFKRDYWVSGQ
-1557 SIVPAKDTE
+1557 SVAPIKGEE
-1566 GKIHYFTIFYKGA
+1566 GNIHYFTIFYKGA

-1610 ANEELAKLEDMPVD
+1610 ANEELAKLENMPVD
-1624 MHVGTEPLESLGTN
+1624 MHVGTEPLDSLGTN
-1638 NKLRHTKLKTSK
+1638 NKLRHTRLKTSK
-1650 AEAKALKNLS
+1650 AEANALKNLS
-1660 EIPHEVTTYGNFV
+1660 EIPHEVTTYGNFI

-1688 VEYISEDAS
+1688 TEYISEEAS
-1697 AAQRAKAE
+1697 SAQRAKAE

-1780 KAFMLWKR
+1780 KAFLLWKR
-1788 AAVQGFGDKVQNI
+1788 AVVQGFGDKVQNI
-1801 TDISSIFE
+1801 TDISTIFK

-1827 DAFLNKTEGS
+1827 DAFLNETKGS

-1850 LRNNGVDVT
+1850 LRNNGVGVT

-1865 AIELL
+1865 AVELL

-1903 NTRNLA
+1903 NTSNTV
-1909 DLRKHITNLARVG
+1909 DLQKHITNLARVG

-1955 YNTLPDLMV
+1955 DNTLPDLMV

-1976 TLVSNEIN
+1976 TLVSHEIN
-1984 NTKKSL
+1984 NTKESL
-1990 VPLSQEAN
+1990 VPLSQGAT
-1998 EKLGTTLTNLT
+1998 EKLGTSLTNLT

-2060 WNKGMGT
+2060 WNRDMGT
-2067 KSKSDS
+2067 KSESDS
-2073 GIPLYIVPITK
+2073 GIPLYIVPTTI
-2084 NELNGANINLNKAYT
+2084 NELKSAGIYNIHLNKELT
-2099 DIVNKVVAMMNSNA
+2099 TIVNNVVTMMNSNS
-2113 TDEEIL
+2113 TDKQIL
-2119 KELEK
+2119 DYLEG
-2124 ASTIIKA
+2124 ASKVKGVTIIKA
-2131 PFKKI
+2131 PFDEVKK
-2136 RENGLV
+2136 NGLV
-2142 KEFVSQ
+2142 KEFISQ

-2153 AVGFISNCTVE
+2153 AVGFISNCRVE
-2164 YDTDT
+2164 YDQDT
-2169 GSYFWNNPKPDK
+2169 GSQFWNNPKTDEK
-2181 NTPNAYTYSNPF
+2181 NPNQYVYSNPF
-2193 GLTRGTG
+2193 GLTGGTG
-2200 TTLDVRA
+2200 TTLSVRA
-2207 LRNVS
+2207 LKNVS

-2226 ITKVLGEDQDSPLVK
+2226 ITKVLGEDKDSPLVK

-2266 KEKGYIQNE
+2266 KERGYIQNE

-2282 IAMAHKKLSER
+2282 IAMAHKYLPER
-2293 EIKELNK
+2293 EIKALNK
-2300 QINDKING
+2300 QINDKIDG

-2315 ALGSEGS
+2315 ALGSKGS
-2322 EYAFTLLK
+2322 EYSFTLLK
-2330 SKRVE
+2330 SQRVE
-2335 AKALSSNS
+2335 AKALESNS
-2343 PFTLSNGDM
+2343 PFTLSNGDT

-2379 GATMTDAINLMH
+2379 GATMTDAINLMS

-2413 KENINQQ
+2413 KENINQL

-2444 IKDAFTDGSVVNRM
+2444 IKGAFTDGSVINRM
-2458 SGEQENLEKEIEEI
+2458 SGEHDKLEDEIKAI

-2538 SYLNGVANSVFNS
+2538 SYLNGIANSVFNS
-2551 IENKEEAYAQL
+2551 IENKEEAYTQL
-2562 PTLLAEAINKDT
+2562 PALLAEAINKDT

-2593 KSASKPK
+2593 KPASKPK
-2600 PKDKPLNIT
+2600 PKDKPLDIT
-2609 KLIPDVQYDTDGSCK
+2609 KLIPNVQYDTDGSCK

-2645 YSALLSLLRNSK
+2645 YSALVSLLRNTK

-2673 NHSLVPTKHIGVIK
+2673 NPSLVPTKHIGVIN

-2711 NSSSPNSEIIM
+2711 SSASPNSEVIM

-2727 AMFKRTLYGIFGQMS
+2727 AMFKRTLYGIFGHMS

-2767 DDRGQTKKNLTLLLS
+2767 DDRGQTKKNLTLLLN
-2782 SIDSIVSSSG
+2782 SINSIVTSSG
-2792 SRSTAYIAKLK
+2792 SRSTAYVNKLK

-2842 DYVAKAIYTS
+2842 DYVAKTIYTS

-2881 SLVTLANYKNINTKS
+2881 SLITLSNYKNINTKS
-2896 ALRYGTKKG
+2896 ALHNGADKRKR
-2905 KGQLRQSYAFIP
+2905 QLGHSYAFIP

-2952 TQYEDDDGNSKITLD
+2952 TQYEDDEGNSKITLD

-3016 IGHVGNVAD
+3016 IGHVGNVVN

-3060 DVLKNKLNYAVDQW
+3060 DALKNKLNYAVDQW

-3087 NKATISERY
+3087 NKATVSERY

-3103 CSDNATASM
+3103 CSDNATISM

-3183 LTTQVVNLP
+3183 LTTQAINLP

-3206 LDNFEPLAFFKKTK
+3206 IDNFEPLAFFKKTK

-3240 EFKNLTKEEEAV
+3240 EFKSLTKEEEAV

-3279 ENNNAKEVAEDMM
+3279 ENNNAKEVAEDLM

-3329 AHLTKTSNGYMLDP
+3329 AHLTKTSNGYKLDP

-3362 ALTEVPAN
+3362 ALTEVPAK
-3370 ALDILHGTITRNY
+3370 ALDILHGTITRNF

-3537 FSSVLADEGISKDT
+3537 FSSVLAEEGISKDT

-3583 MLADDINK
+3583 MLAKDINN
-3591 KSPDLVEKA
+3591 KSPDIVEKA

-3701 TSSYARSVIVVR
+3701 TSAYARSVIVVR

-3761 KIRAKIATFPDSNDQ
+3761 KIRAKIATFPDPNDQ

-3786 IIEDKISLLSINPM
+3786 IIEDKIGLLSINPM

-3904 RTREYLENMGVI
+3904 RNREYLENMGVI

-3959 SFIGKLAGG
+3959 SFLGKLAGG

-3989 LIPIM
+3989 LMPMM

>member
-1 MVFYILK
+1 
-8 SSIKINT
+8 
-15 TFFLFQGNNMATLS
+15 MATLS
-29 DIYNKVKLGEDLADK
+29 DIYNKVKLSEDLADK
-44 GMATTAEY
+44 GMATTAEQLANNPNLVSPY
-52 VASRPDLISSSSLD
+52 AVD
-66 GLEQAVGA
+66 GLDQAIGA
-74 TTSTNYNPIESG
+74 ATSTNYNPVESG
-86 VSAAS
+86 VSAVS
-91 SFIRAAGGLPGLDQ
+91 SFVRSAGGLPGLDQ
-105 VANPIADSLDNL
+105 VANPIADTLDNL
-117 HTQGYQATQ
+117 HSQGYQATQ

-144 VSDLTNG
+144 VSDLSNG
-151 RSIATAS
+151 RSVATAS

-186 GFLAGSY
+186 SSLAGSY

-199 GKGIK
+199 SKGIK
-204 GAYTSIASARLA
+204 GAYTGIASARLA
-216 TTAEAKMAQY
+216 TTVEGRLAGYQSALTQAQNARTQLITKLSDAGITNTEKEALATELGNLNKVIDEATTEQQALLQQANRVRSDLAASEYQRDVFPHAHLKNGDNPEVDAIVNKLNKNVTANEQRVAEAD
-226 TSAMK
+226 
-231 AAETAKA
+231 
-238 GIAEKLASPGIST
+238 
-251 SEREALV
+251 EALKANKSLLEQS
-258 QQSNELDTL
+258 QQEQSL
-267 IQTASQE
+267 IKDYLKADNKLNS
-274 RTELLSN
+274 LN
-281 AKIAKAKL
+281 KAKAKTKSL
-289 SSEEMDRRNYNIIAN
+289 LDR
-304 DDDLP
+304 
-309 MYDVSGTI
+309 
-317 PILDARV
+317 
-324 ATAKEAAEKAA
+324 
-335 ADLKANEKLLKQAK
+335 ANE
-349 KEKKL
+349 
-354 KDSSIKEIDDYIK
+354 EI
-367 EKDKYLNAYAE
+367 
-378 EEAKYLNAKQ
+378 EAN
-388 HIDKM
+388 
-393 PSLME
+393 
-398 RANRILDTKAT
+398 AT

-414 AGGDLTNFAYGA
+414 AGGDLTNLGFGA
-426 SEALNNE
+426 STALNNE

-443 KKYGTTDQLNK
+443 KKYGSTDQLNK
-454 FNSIKKELVANG
+454 FNSIKKELVAKG

-479 LKTSLKTSSAITT
+479 LKTSLKASSAITT
-492 GLWETAMGRFT
+492 GLWETAMSRLT

-509 GQGFKGLL
+509 GQGLKGLL
-517 STQVKDYAG
+517 STRVKDYAG
-526 ETAEELAQTAGE
+526 ETAEELTQTAGE
-538 DVFSNAATHELDTR
+538 DIFSNTATHELDTR

-592 GAYTVSSAIAGAHT
+592 GAYTVGSALAGAHT

-621 VKLPSDLEGRV
+621 IKLPSDLEGRV
-632 SYAKNKEARNIITN
+632 IYSKNKEAKDIITN
-646 IVAKYEADSVNGDR
+646 TVAKYESDLKAGNVDR
-660 DLSFITKIKEGIKD
+660 DVSFITKIKEGIKD
-674 HKDIIDTRNSIL
+674 HKDVIDTRNSIL
-686 DEINHQTGILKATT
+686 DEINHQTGIMKATT
-700 TSEEG
+700 TSEED
-705 KKDAALNVVDLVK
+705 KKVAALNVVDLVK
-718 LAKGINKVITRD
+718 LAKGLNEIITNEGD
-730 NPTKNIQTFNKEYNR
+730 KPSKNIQAFKKEYNK

-760 IPVLKENML
+760 IPVLKESML

-805 SDTSKEDVQA
+805 SDTSKEEVQA

-878 EGFFNKKSFKQYM
+878 KGFYDKKSFKQYI
-891 TTVSDILN
+891 TAVSDILN

-911 LGVLH
+911 LGRLH

-932 VTKVLEDIK
+932 VTKVLEDIG
-941 NNNLQGYSITDN
+941 NNNLQGYDIDNN
-953 VLQYRGISNGKYTHP
+953 VLHYESKSKGTYTTP
-968 FKLNISLTGKNENG
+968 FKLNISLTGENENG

-987 VTRAKYLNPIQ
+987 TTRAKYLDPIQ
-998 QEQKIMIAIG
+998 DEQKIMIAIG
-1008 SAVKGLKE
+1008 SAVKGLKD

-1032 TQGNSTNTSTGN
+1032 TQGNSTSTGN
-1044 YDNVNARIRATRQAN
+1044 YGNVNDRIRATRQAN
-1059 GNAAKELADSFTEH
+1059 GKAATELAESFTEK
-1073 DADRDTQGN
+1073 DEGRYKGE
-1082 PVSTL
+1082 PISSL
-1087 TYKGPAEIP
+1087 TYKGLDEIP

-1105 PPVRL
+1105 PPVHL
-1110 QVKKDFYPYTGDNR
+1110 QVKKNFYPYTDDGR
-1124 FEHTDNSGTYNNGRY
+1124 FPKDGNSDTDNNGKY
-1139 LRLAFKFASTYAIE
+1139 LRFAFKFASTYAIE
-1153 DEQERLKAQEE
+1153 DEQERLKAQEK
-1164 LIKEAKQ
+1164 LLKEAEQ
-1171 TKLINKLTNKN
+1171 TKLINKLTKTDN
-1182 YAPKYGDLFTEESL
+1182 APRYGNFFTAESL
-1196 QKAGIPADQRVGFI
+1196 QKAKIPADQSVGVI
-1210 SPNSDGGYKKVT
+1210 PKVNGKYAKVT
-1222 LFTGKQSG
+1222 LFKGSKLD
-1230 KSFKEVNY
+1230 EVNY

-1254 KASKMGNQ
+1254 KAGKQPVSESVPTNANQ
-1262 TVPESVS
+1262 TRV
-1269 TDNNQNKVNTE
+1269 
-1280 KVNAEETKAVE
+1280 VE
-1291 PRNEDTV
+1291 PRNEDNV
-1298 ADTNTNTATVNTEPT
+1298 ADTTNTEPT
-1313 VTEEQLEGDLPSD
+1313 VTEEQLNDDLSSD
-1326 PEKAVVWLNTINKG
+1326 LGKAVVTLNTINKG
-1340 SFTFKNSNSE
+1340 SFTFKDSNSE
-1350 ATNKVVNMILDFF
+1350 ATNEVVKMILDFF

-1385 NELNNRLKYNLKDL
+1385 NKLNNTLQHNLNKL

-1412 FTFEENNGQI
+1412 FTFEESNGQI
-1422 VAKWATINGESV
+1422 IAKWATINGESV
-1434 ENRVKAALALTLLST
+1434 EGRVKAALALTLLST

-1463 FTESSP
+1463 FTENNP

-1512 SNYLRALLP
+1512 SNYLRALIP
-1521 VTANDR
+1521 ATADDR

-1542 TIINMFKGDYQVNGQ
+1542 TIINMFKRDYWVSGQ
-1557 SIVPAKDTE
+1557 SIAPIKGEE
-1566 GKIHYFTIFYKGA
+1566 GNIHYFTIFYKGA

-1624 MHVGTEPLESLGTN
+1624 MHVGTEPLDSLGTN

-1650 AEAKALKNLS
+1650 AETKALKNLS
-1660 EIPHEVTTYGNFV
+1660 EIPHEVTTYGNFI

-1688 VEYISEDAS
+1688 TEYISEEAS
-1697 AAQRAKAE
+1697 SAQRAKAE

-1788 AAVQGFGDKVQNI
+1788 AVVQGFGDKVQNI
-1801 TDISSIFE
+1801 TDISTIFE

-1827 DAFLNKTEGS
+1827 DAFLNKADGS

-1850 LRNNGVDVT
+1850 LRNNGVEVT

-1865 AIELL
+1865 AVELL

-1903 NTRNLA
+1903 NTPNTV
-1909 DLRKHITNLARVG
+1909 DLQKHIANLARVG

-1946 QNDSIFTDP
+1946 QNDSIFADP
-1955 YNTLPDLMV
+1955 DNTLPDLMV

-1976 TLVSNEIN
+1976 TLVSHEIN
-1984 NTKKSL
+1984 NTKDSL
-1990 VPLSQEAN
+1990 VPLSQEAT
-1998 EKLGTTLTNLT
+1998 EKLGTSLTNLT

-2060 WNKGMGT
+2060 WNQGMGT

-2073 GIPLYIVPITK
+2073 GIPLYIVPVSTNDVTGKGIY
-2084 NELNGANINLNKAYT
+2084 LNKELT
-2099 DIVNKVVAMMNSNA
+2099 TIVNDVIKMINTKA
-2113 TDEEIL
+2113 TDEQIFDYL
-2119 KELEK
+2119 VK
-2124 ASTIIKA
+2124 ASKVNGVTIFKA
-2131 PFKKI
+2131 PFEAI
-2136 RENGLV
+2136 RNNGLV

-2153 AVGFISNCTVE
+2153 AVGFISNCRVE
-2164 YDTDT
+2164 YDQDT
-2169 GSYFWNNPKPDK
+2169 GSWFWNNPKADK
-2181 NTPNAYTYSNPF
+2181 DNPKAHTYSNPF
-2193 GLTRGTG
+2193 GLTKGIG
-2200 TTLDVRA
+2200 ATLSVRS

-2212 TLLKTGYVDKLFDT
+2212 TLLKTGYVDKLFDM

-2266 KEKGYIQNE
+2266 KEKDYIQDE
-2275 LHEKPDL
+2275 LLEKPDL
-2282 IAMAHKKLSER
+2282 IAMAHKYLPER
-2293 EIKELNK
+2293 EIKALNK

-2343 PFTLSNGDM
+2343 PFNLSNGDM

-2379 GATMTDAINLMH
+2379 GATMTDAINLMS
-2391 KLGIHFQDIFDG
+2391 KLKIHFQDIFDG

-2413 KENINQQ
+2413 KENINQL

-2444 IKDAFTDGSVVNRM
+2444 IKDAFTDGSVINRM
-2458 SGEQENLEKEIEEI
+2458 SGEQDKLEEEIKAI

-2509 YSKRPEFTVGDTTYT
+2509 YSKRPEFTVGGATYT

-2538 SYLNGVANSVFNS
+2538 SYLHGIANSVFNS

-2562 PTLLAEAINKDT
+2562 PNLLAEAINKDT
-2574 KLLEFLESNGV
+2574 KLLKFLESNGV

-2593 KSASKPK
+2593 KPASKPK
-2600 PKDKPLNIT
+2600 PKDKPLDIT
-2609 KLIPDVQYDTDGSCK
+2609 KLIPNVQYDTDGSCK

-2645 YSALLSLLRNSK
+2645 YSALVSLLRNTK

-2673 NHSLVPTKHIGVIK
+2673 NSSLVPKKHIGIINS
-2687 GLEEG
+2687 LEEG
-2692 NAVFIPTDTKDE
+2692 NAVFIPTDTKGE
-2704 YKSIIVY
+2704 YKSVIVY
-2711 NSSSPNSEIIM
+2711 NSASPNSEVIM

-2748 SDGKIN
+2748 PDGKIN
-2754 MDIIDELVDQNAK
+2754 MDIVDELVDQNAK
-2767 DDRGQTKKNLTLLLS
+2767 DDGGQTKKNLTLLLN
-2782 SIDSIVSSSG
+2782 SINSIVSSSG
-2792 SRSTAYIAKLK
+2792 SRSTAYVTKLK

-2827 TDSDSKHITQDYDLL
+2827 TDSDSKHITQDDKLL
-2842 DYVAKAIYTS
+2842 DYVAKVIYTS
-2852 KKGILAILNQIWDKL
+2852 KKGLLAILSQIWDKL

-2896 ALRYGTKKG
+2896 ALRYGAKKG
-2905 KGQLRQSYAFIP
+2905 KGYLGQSYAFIP

-2952 TQYEDDDGNSKITLD
+2952 TQYEDDEGNSKITLD
-2967 QATRWAMYDDIVKNK
+2967 QATKWAMYDDIVKNK

-3016 IGHVGNVAD
+3016 IGHVGNVVN

-3060 DVLKNKLNYAVDQW
+3060 DVLKNKLNYKVDQW
-3074 INDTAAKAYNSLL
+3074 VNDTTAKAYNSLL

-3112 AGKVLNTAT
+3112 ARRVLDTAS

-3183 LTTQVVNLP
+3183 LTTQAINLP

-3206 LDNFEPLAFFKKTK
+3206 IDNFEPLAFFKKTK

-3240 EFKNLTKEEEAV
+3240 EFKSLTKEEEAV

-3279 ENNNAKEVAEDMM
+3279 ENNNAKDIAEDLM
-3292 RQISLNNAQ
+3292 RQISLNNEQ

-3362 ALTEVPAN
+3362 ALTEAPAK

-3509 RSSDDSLKDFNPI
+3509 KSSDDSLKDFNPI

-3583 MLADDINK
+3583 MLANDINK

-3645 MIDLFLGYRTA
+3645 MVDLFLGYRTA

-3691 LAGAERAVQY
+3691 LAGAERAIQY

-3725 ILQLRMRGIPLT
+3725 ILQLRMRGIPLN

-3761 KIRAKIATFPDSNDQ
+3761 KIRAKIATFPNPNDQ

-3786 IIEDKISLLSINPM
+3786 IIEDKIGLLSINPM

-3882 TQVKDALIKSMNEF
+3882 TQVNDALIKSMNEF

-3904 RTREYLENMGVI
+3904 RTREYLENLGVI

-3989 LIPIM
+3989 LIPMM

>member
-1 MVFYILK
+1 
-8 SSIKINT
+8 
-15 TFFLFQGNNMATLS
+15 MATLTE
-29 DIYNKVKLGEDLADK
+29 IYNKVASAEDYAQSTPNQRAATLLNNYNQMTSPEYARNTDQALHAVEDAGNVLDPTLAAGSAFVNAVGSLPVIDSIAKPLAQGIDSLHSDSYKAHQVAKQAHRDVFDRNNQSQYYSDLANGK
-44 GMATTAEY
+44 SVGM
-52 VASRPDLISSSSLD
+52 
-66 GLEQAVGA
+66 
-74 TTSTNYNPIESG
+74 
-86 VSAAS
+86 
-91 SFIRAAGGLPGLDQ
+91 
-105 VANPIADSLDNL
+105 
-117 HTQGYQATQ
+117 
-126 LSRQA
+126 
-131 KSDSFDEKNNAKY
+131 
-144 VSDLTNG
+144 
-151 RSIATAS
+151 AS

-167 SYFSNSNAMDMVD
+167 DYFSNSNGQDLIT
-180 DTAKAA
+180 DTASAA
-186 GFLAGSY
+186 GSLGGSY
-193 VLGGVI
+193 VLGGFI
-199 GKGIK
+199 GKAAK
-204 GAYTSIASARLA
+204 VAYSGLAAARLA

-226 TSAMK
+226 NSAIK
-231 AAETAKA
+231 AAESAKA
-238 GIAEKLASPGIST
+238 QALERLGQANISNT
-251 SEREALV
+251 EREALA
-258 QQSNELDTL
+258 QQVTELDNT
-267 IQTASQE
+267 IKTASQE
-274 RTELLSN
+274 LNDSIKSANLARNNLAAAEAQRDLYSSTSPLKNESLRDLRLNNGTLLSDESL
-281 AKIAKAKL
+281 AKNVAYNQQKVAETTDALRANKAVLEQAQQEQGLIKDYLKADSKLNSLNKGKAKTKSL
-289 SSEEMDRRNYNIIAN
+289 LDR
-304 DDDLP
+304 
-309 MYDVSGTI
+309 
-317 PILDARV
+317 
-324 ATAKEAAEKAA
+324 
-335 ADLKANEKLLKQAK
+335 ANE
-349 KEKKL
+349 
-354 KDSSIKEIDDYIK
+354 EI
-367 EKDKYLNAYAE
+367 
-378 EEAKYLNAKQ
+378 EA
-388 HIDKM
+388 
-393 PSLME
+393 
-398 RANRILDTKAT
+398 KAT

-414 AGGDLTNFAYGA
+414 AGGDLTNLGFGA
-426 SEALNNE
+426 STALNNE
-433 DLDNVSLEDF
+433 DLDKVSLEDF

-454 FNSIKKELVANG
+454 FNSIKKELVAEG

-479 LKTSLKTSSAITT
+479 LKSSLKTSSAIKT
-492 GLWETAMGRFT
+492 GLWEAAIGRFT

-517 STQVKDYAG
+517 STKFKDYAG

-538 DVFSNAATHELDTR
+538 DTFSNAATHELDTR

-592 GAYTVSSAIAGAHT
+592 GAYTVGSALAGAHT

-632 SYAKNKEARNIITN
+632 IYSKNKEARDIITDT
-646 IVAKYEADSVNGDR
+646 VAKYESDLKVGNADR
-660 DLSFITKIKEGIKD
+660 DVSFITKIKEGIKD
-674 HKDIIDTRNSIL
+674 HKDVIDTRNSIL
-686 DEINHQTGILKATT
+686 DEINHQTGIMKATT
-700 TSEEG
+700 SSEED
-705 KKDAALNVVDLVK
+705 KKVAALNVVDLVK
-718 LAKGINKVITRD
+718 LAKGLNEIITSEGD
-730 NPTKNIQTFNKEYNR
+730 KPSKNIQAFKKEYNK
-745 RLAEKIKDLELDKDI
+745 RLAEKIKDLELDKEI
-760 IPVLKENML
+760 IPVLKDNML

-844 LAKAYS
+844 LAKAYN
-850 SWLEKSNDNFQNIY
+850 SWLEKSNGNFQNIY
-864 DSTPDSTGKISKHD
+864 DSTPGSTGKTSKHV

-911 LGVLH
+911 LGTLH

-927 SKIKQ
+927 SKIQQ
-932 VTKVLEDIK
+932 VTKVLEDIG
-941 NNNLQGYSITDN
+941 NNNLQGYDITNN
-953 VLQYRGISNGKYTHP
+953 VLHYEGKSKGTYTTP
-968 FKLNISLTGKNENG
+968 FKLNISLTGKDENG
-982 AYTPE
+982 AYTPQT
-987 VTRAKYLNPIQ
+987 TRNKYLTPIQ
-998 QEQKIMIAIG
+998 REQEIMIAIG

-1022 VSLEPKVKTN
+1022 VSLEPKAKTN
-1032 TQGNSTNTSTGN
+1032 TQDKGTGSN
-1044 YDNVNARIRATRQAN
+1044 FTGGIRKANADACKALAN
-1059 GNAAKELADSFTEH
+1059 SFTKKDEG
-1073 DADRDTQGN
+1073 RYQGN
-1082 PVSTL
+1082 PISSL
-1087 TYKGPAEIP
+1087 TYNGPAEIP
-1096 YTYTMGKDT
+1096 YTYIIDKDT

-1110 QVKKDFYPYTGDNR
+1110 QVKKNFYPYTEDGKFPKNGNSD
-1124 FEHTDNSGTYNNGRY
+1124 TDNNGRY
-1139 LRLAFKFASTYAIE
+1139 LQFAFKFASTYAIT

-1164 LIKEAKQ
+1164 LLEEAKY
-1171 TKLINKLTNKN
+1171 TGLLNKLTRTNT
-1182 YAPKYGDLFTEESL
+1182 APRYGNFFTTESL
-1196 QKAGIPADQRVGFI
+1196 NKAGIDPNQRVGVI
-1210 SPNSDGGYKKVT
+1210 PNAEGGYAKVT
-1222 LFTGKQSG
+1222 LYTGKG
-1230 KSFKEVNY
+1230 LNEVNY

-1247 SGILKER
+1247 SGILKENLANR
-1254 KASKMGNQ
+1254 SQNPGTVNQ
-1262 TVPESVS
+1262 TSEPVS
-1269 TDNNQNKVNTE
+1269 TNANQTKVSTE
-1280 KVNAEETKAVE
+1280 TIEE
-1291 PRNEDTV
+1291 PRNKDTV
-1298 ADTNTNTATVNTEPT
+1298 ADTTETKPVVDNTEPSVKET
-1313 VTEEQLEGDLPSD
+1313 TEVPSVTEEQLGNDLSSD
-1326 PEKAVVWLNTINKG
+1326 PKKAVDVLNTINKG
-1340 SFTFKNSNSE
+1340 SFTFKDSNSE

-1371 VVAQAVNNI
+1371 IVAQAVNNI

-1385 NELNNRLKYNLKDL
+1385 KELNETLKHNLNKL

-1434 ENRVKAALALTLLST
+1434 EGRVKAALALTLLST

-1463 FTESSP
+1463 FTENNP
-1469 DAVIFTKD
+1469 DAVIFAKD
-1477 LSVKLNNKIDINWNQ
+1477 LNVKLNNKIDINWNQ

-1512 SNYLRALLP
+1512 TNYLRALIP
-1521 VTANDR
+1521 VTANER

-1542 TIINMFKGDYQVNGQ
+1542 TIINMFKRDYWVKGQ
-1557 SIVPAKDTE
+1557 SVAPIKGEE
-1566 GKIHYFTIFYKGA
+1566 GNIHYFTIFYKGA

-1587 VIALPNLSVKDRE
+1587 VIALPNLSIEGRE

-1610 ANEELAKLEDMPVD
+1610 ANEELAKLEGMPVD
-1624 MHVGTEPLESLGTN
+1624 MHVGTEPLQSLGTN

-1673 SKVSQSAYVEAILPS
+1673 SKVSQSAYVEAMLPS
-1688 VEYISEDAS
+1688 VEYISEEAS
-1697 AAQRAKAE
+1697 SAQRAKAE

-1780 KAFMLWKR
+1780 KAFLLWKR
-1788 AAVQGFGDKVQNI
+1788 AVVQGFGDKVQNI

-1809 KYLNLVQQLP
+1809 KYLNLIQQLP

-1850 LRNNGVDVT
+1850 LRNNGVEVT

-1865 AIELL
+1865 AVELL

-1903 NTRNLA
+1903 HAPNPARL
-1909 DLRKHITNLARVG
+1909 KHIANLARVG
-1922 MFLGINQDTDNPEH
+1922 MFLGINLDTDNPEH

-1946 QNDSIFTDP
+1946 QNDSIFTDSD
-1955 YNTLPDLMV
+1955 NTLPDLMV

-2099 DIVNKVVAMMNSNA
+2099 NIVNNVVAMMNSNS
-2113 TDEEIL
+2113 TDEEIFKYL
-2119 KELEK
+2119 AG
-2124 ASTIIKA
+2124 ASAVNGVTILKA
-2131 PFKKI
+2131 PFKAI
-2136 RENGLV
+2136 YDNGLV

-2153 AVGFISNCTVE
+2153 AVGFISNCTIE

-2169 GSYFWNNPKPDK
+2169 GNRFWNNPKPDK
-2181 NTPNAYTYSNPF
+2181 NNPNAYTYSNPF

-2200 TTLDVRA
+2200 TTLSARA
-2207 LRNVS
+2207 LEKVS

-2226 ITKVLGEDQDSPLVK
+2226 IQDVLGEGQDSPLVS

-2266 KEKGYIQNE
+2266 KDKGYITNQ
-2275 LHEKPDL
+2275 LLEKPDL
-2282 IAMAHKKLSER
+2282 IAMAHNKLPER
-2293 EIKELNK
+2293 EIKALNK
-2300 QINDKING
+2300 QINDKIDG

-2315 ALGSEGS
+2315 NLGSEGS
-2322 EYAFTLLK
+2322 EYSFTLLK
-2330 SKRVE
+2330 SQRVE

-2379 GATMTDAINLMH
+2379 GATMTDAINLMS

-2420 INKIASY
+2420 INKIAAY

-2432 NPILGFIQVWNN
+2432 NPILGFIQVWDN
-2444 IKDAFTDGSVVNRM
+2444 IKDAFTDGSIINRM
-2458 SGEQENLEKEIEEI
+2458 SGEQEKLAKEINDI
-2472 EENLAEAN
+2472 ETNLSLAN
-2480 QDISVGHAI
+2480 EDISVGHAI
-2489 LNSGVIPFT
+2489 LNSGVIPYT

-2509 YSKRPEFTVGDTTYT
+2509 YSKRPEFTVNGVTYT

-2530 IEQTSAIY
+2530 IKQTSSIY
-2538 SYLNGVANSVFNS
+2538 SYMYGLAKDAFNQVADL
-2551 IENKEEAYAQL
+2551 KQAYQDT
-2562 PTLLAEAINKDT
+2562 PKFLAEKINNDPH
-2574 KLLEFLESNGV
+2574 LLDFLASVGV

-2593 KSASKPK
+2593 KPASKPK
-2600 PKDKPLNIT
+2600 PKKTLKDLNI
-2609 KLIPDVQYDTDGSCK
+2609 KKRMAKVEYDENGYCNAVNLLK
-2624 VVDLLRRELM
+2624 NDLLAS
-2634 TSKKNSKKYIA
+2634 SKDDKKRIA
-2645 YSALLSLLRNSK
+2645 YHALLKLLRNKK

-2663 QIISKEEALN
+2663 LILSKKEVEALDPN
-2673 NHSLVPTKHIGVIK
+2673 ERAKILSNDQFAVIH
-2687 GLEEG
+2687 GLTDG
-2692 NAVFIPTDTKDE
+2692 NAVFIPNDTKEE

-2711 NSSSPNSEIIM
+2711 NGNGTSEQGTNDLIM

-2727 AMFKRTLYGIFGQMS
+2727 AMFKRTLYSIFGNMKLNQ
-2742 IDDLFT
+2742 LF
-2748 SDGKIN
+2748 DNNGRIRVK
-2754 MDIIDELVDQNAK
+2754 DIIAELVVGLDQNGRNTER
-2767 DDRGQTKKNLTLLLS
+2767 DLTTLLE
-2782 SIDSIVSSSG
+2782 SINAMIDESKATKSDYVSKL
-2792 SRSTAYIAKLK
+2792 RSWVGK
-2803 NWVKKSSGLAVDFV
+2803 NGGLAVDFI
-2817 DELCIQMVIP
+2817 DELCMQSIMP
-2827 TDSDSKHITQDYDLL
+2827 TDSNSKQIKKDYGFLAHIADLL
-2842 DYVAKAIYTS
+2842 LISKDTLSNILQRIWSGISARRGKA
-2852 KKGILAILNQIWDKL
+2852 
-2867 ASRQSKKNPGAILL
+2867 NPGAIIL
-2881 SLVTLANYKNINTKS
+2881 SLVSLSNFRSIDTHS
-2896 ALRYGTKKG
+2896 ELRQGAKK
-2905 KGQLRQSYAFIP
+2905 KQLNQSYAFIP

-2952 TQYEDDDGNSKITLD
+2952 TQYEDDNGNSKITLD
-2967 QATRWAMYDDIVKNK
+2967 QATKWAMYDDIVKNK
-2982 AMSDNSLLTLSK
+2982 AMSDSSLLTLSK

-3016 IGHVGNVAD
+3016 IGHVGNVAN

-3046 SPEVKDLMS
+3046 SPEVQDLMS

-3060 DVLKNKLNYAVDQW
+3060 DALKNKLNYKVDQW
-3074 INDTAAKAYNSLL
+3074 INDITAKAYNDLL

-3112 AGKVLNTAT
+3112 AGKILNTAT

-3139 GKVASNIA
+3139 GKVASHIA

-3183 LTTQVVNLP
+3183 LTTQAINLP

-3206 LDNFEPLAFFKKTK
+3206 IDNFEPLAFFKKTK

-3240 EFKNLTKEEEAV
+3240 EFKSLTKEEEAV

-3279 ENNNAKEVAEDMM
+3279 ENNSAKEVAEDLM
-3292 RQISLNNAQ
+3292 RQISLNNEQ

-3343 SKTVTRNYV
+3343 SKTVTRTYV
-3352 TDIDR
+3352 TNIDR

-3362 ALTEVPAN
+3362 ALTEVPAK
-3370 ALDILHGTITRNY
+3370 ALDILHGTITRNF

-3447 LVKIINRNPGDHSL
+3447 LVKVINRNPGDHSL

-3491 TNSGFDKDSLLS
+3491 ANSGFDKDSLLS

-3509 RSSDDSLKDFNPI
+3509 RSTDDNLKDFNPI
-3522 PVFNANGVVTGYSMD
+3522 PVFDANGKVTGYSMD

-3551 NPFGSLGMW
+3551 NPFGSLGIW

-3583 MLADDINK
+3583 MLANDINK
-3591 KSPDLVEKA
+3591 KSPDIVEKA

-3633 NCSTSDILIRRD
+3633 KCSTSDILIRRD

-3691 LAGAERAVQY
+3691 LAGAERAIQY

-3761 KIRAKIATFPDSNDQ
+3761 KIRAKIATFPDPNDQ

-3786 IIEDKISLLSINPM
+3786 IIEDKIGLLSINPM

-3838 SMVQA
+3838 SMIQA

-3858 LEKATIYGD
+3858 LEKATVYGD
-3867 FVAKSIYYDWLTEHG
+3867 FVAKSIYYDWLIEHG
-3882 TQVKDALIKSMNEF
+3882 TQVNDALIKSMNEF

-3904 RTREYLENMGVI
+3904 RNREYLENMGVI

>member
-1 MVFYILK
+1 
-8 SSIKINT
+8 
-15 TFFLFQGNNMATLS
+15 MATLAE
-29 DIYNKVKLGEDLADK
+29 IYNKVASAEDYAQSTPNQRAATLLNNYNQMTSPEYARNTDQVLHAVEDAGNVVDPALAAGSAFVNAVGSLPVIDNVAKPLAQGIDSLHSDSYKAHQVAKQAHKDVFDRNNQSQYYSDLANGK
-44 GMATTAEY
+44 
-52 VASRPDLISSSSLD
+52 SS
-66 GLEQAVGA
+66 
-74 TTSTNYNPIESG
+74 TM
-86 VSAAS
+86 
-91 SFIRAAGGLPGLDQ
+91 
-105 VANPIADSLDNL
+105 
-117 HTQGYQATQ
+117 
-126 LSRQA
+126 
-131 KSDSFDEKNNAKY
+131 
-144 VSDLTNG
+144 
-151 RSIATAS
+151 AS
-158 LAKLGREAV
+158 LAKVGREAMD
-167 SYFSNSNAMDMVD
+167 YFSNSNGQDLITDAYSG
-180 DTAKAA
+180 A
-186 GFLAGSY
+186 GSLAGSFA
-193 VLGGVI
+193 LGGFF
-199 GKGIK
+199 GKAVGAVYTGIK
-204 GAYTSIASARLA
+204 AARLA
-216 TTAEAKMAQY
+216 STVEGRLAGYQSALTQAQNVRTQLMTKLSDAGTTNTEKEALATELGNLNKVIDEATTEQQALIQQANLARSDLAAAEAQRDLYSSTSPLKNESLRDLKLNNGTLLSDEALAKNVAYNQQKVAETTDALRANKAVLDSSKPKANTIQEYLNQEGKLDRTIKSSEKGIDKLNKFQKNKLAQIKKEAQEISPELGGLATNFAFGLSEGKEALSELDNLTVEDFKANATEQAKQEFNSLVQDNLANGMNQEKAEAK
-226 TSAMK
+226 
-231 AAETAKA
+231 
-238 GIAEKLASPGIST
+238 
-251 SEREALV
+251 
-258 QQSNELDTL
+258 
-267 IQTASQE
+267 
-274 RTELLSN
+274 
-281 AKIAKAKL
+281 
-289 SSEEMDRRNYNIIAN
+289 
-304 DDDLP
+304 
-309 MYDVSGTI
+309 
-317 PILDARV
+317 
-324 ATAKEAAEKAA
+324 
-335 ADLKANEKLLKQAK
+335 
-349 KEKKL
+349 
-354 KDSSIKEIDDYIK
+354 
-367 EKDKYLNAYAE
+367 
-378 EEAKYLNAKQ
+378 
-388 HIDKM
+388 
-393 PSLME
+393 
-398 RANRILDTKAT
+398 
-409 KFGQK
+409 
-414 AGGDLTNFAYGA
+414 
-426 SEALNNE
+426 
-433 DLDNVSLEDF
+433 
-443 KKYGTTDQLNK
+443 
-454 FNSIKKELVANG
+454 
-466 LTVQQAEEQALDS
+466 ALDS
-479 LKTSLKTSSAITT
+479 LKFKAKATNMIST
-492 GLWETAMGRFT
+492 GLAEAAISKVFGTAKLEGL
-503 GRASKQ
+503 GLKKNLA
-509 GQGFKGLL
+509 GGLL
-517 STQVKDYAG
+517 RTATNTLK
-526 ETAEELAQTAGE
+526 ETGEELGQTYAENSFGNKAIQYFNR
-538 DVFSNAATHELDTR
+538 DKDT
-552 KDITEGLGRD
+552 TENLGRD
-562 LAQTAFTIP
+562 LAQTAFSIP

-592 GAYTVSSAIAGAHT
+592 GAYTVGSALAGAHT

-621 VKLPSDLEGRV
+621 IKLPSDLEGRV
-632 SYAKNKEARNIITN
+632 SYSKNKEARDIITN

-660 DLSFITKIKEGIKD
+660 DLSFITKIKEGIKN

-718 LAKGINKVITRD
+718 LAKGINEIVTRSD
-730 NPTKNIQTFNKEYNR
+730 NPSKNIQKFKKEYNR

-769 KEASQLNLP
+769 KEASKLNLP

-864 DSTPDSTGKISKHD
+864 DNTPDSTGKISKHD

-911 LGVLH
+911 LGTLH

-941 NNNLQGYSITDN
+941 NHNLQGYSITNN
-953 VLQYRGISNGKYTHP
+953 VLHYESKSNDKYTTS

-987 VTRAKYLNPIQ
+987 VTRDKYLKPIQ
-998 QEQKIMIAIG
+998 QEQDIMIAIG
-1008 SAVKGLKE
+1008 SAVRGLKD

-1022 VSLEPKVKTN
+1022 LSLEPKSKTN
-1032 TQGNSTNTSTGN
+1032 TQGSGTSTNTVNYGN
-1044 YDNVNARIRATRQAN
+1044 KNANYIAVRQAN
-1059 GNAAKELADSFTEH
+1059 GKDAKDLSESFTEH
-1073 DADRDTQGN
+1073 DEGRDTKSN
-1082 PVSTL
+1082 PISSL
-1087 TYKGPAEIP
+1087 TYEGPDEIP
-1096 YTYTMGKDT
+1096 YTYTIDKGI

-1110 QVKKDFYPYTGDNR
+1110 QVKKIFYPYTGDNR
-1124 FEHTDNSGTYNNGRY
+1124 FEHTDKSGTYYNGSY

-1153 DEQERLKAQEE
+1153 NEQERLKAQEE
-1164 LIKEAKQ
+1164 LIEEAKQ
-1171 TKLINKLTNKN
+1171 TGLLNKLTNRSL
-1182 YAPKYGDLFTEESL
+1182 APKYGNLFTEESL
-1196 QKAGIPADQRVGFI
+1196 KKAGINPKQSVGYI
-1210 SPNSDGGYKKVT
+1210 PKVNGEYAKVT
-1222 LFTGKQSG
+1222 LFKGSNL
-1230 KSFKEVNY
+1230 KEVNY

-1254 KASKMGNQ
+1254 KAGKQSV
-1262 TVPESVS
+1262 TESVS
-1269 TDNNQNKVNTE
+1269 NNANQPKVNTE
-1280 KVNAEETKAVE
+1280 KVNTEETEAVE
-1291 PRNEDTV
+1291 PKNEDTV
-1298 ADTNTNTATVNTEPT
+1298 ANATTNTTTEPT
-1313 VTEEQLEGDLPSD
+1313 VTEDQLRGDLPPD
-1326 PEKAVVWLNTINKG
+1326 PAKAVYFLNTINKG
-1340 SFTFKNSNSE
+1340 SFTFKDSNSE
-1350 ATNKVVNMILDFF
+1350 ATNKVVEMILDFF
-1363 NSGSDVAN
+1363 NSGTDIAN

-1380 ATNIL
+1380 ASNIL
-1385 NELNNRLKYNLKDL
+1385 NELNSKLKYNLGAL

-1422 VAKWATINGESV
+1422 VAKWATINGESI
-1434 ENRVKAALALTLLST
+1434 EGRVKAALALTLLST

-1463 FTESSP
+1463 FTENNP
-1469 DAVIFTKD
+1469 DAAIFTKD

-1492 AMKELKDTPLVSL
+1492 AMKELKDTPLVAL

-1512 SNYLRALLP
+1512 TNYLRALIP
-1521 VTANDR
+1521 VTADGR

-1542 TIINMFKGDYQVNGQ
+1542 TIINMFKGDYRVNGQ
-1557 SIVPAKDTE
+1557 SIVPTKGTE
-1566 GKIHYFTIFYKGA
+1566 GNIHYFTIFYKGV
-1579 DKIEALGQ
+1579 DKEKPDALGQ

-1610 ANEELAKLEDMPVD
+1610 ANEELAKLEGMPVD
-1624 MHVGTEPLESLGTN
+1624 MHVGTEPLQSLGTN
-1638 NKLRHTKLKTSK
+1638 NNLRHTKLKTSK

-1688 VEYISEDAS
+1688 TEYISEDAS

-1705 QLAGAHAEVVDTKN
+1705 QLARAHTEVVDTKN
-1719 LVEDTQKESDKPVY
+1719 LVEDTQKGTDKPVY

-1788 AAVQGFGDKVQNI
+1788 AVVQGFGDKVQNI

-1809 KYLNLVQQLP
+1809 KYLNLIQQLP

-1850 LRNNGVDVT
+1850 LRNNGVEVT

-1865 AIELL
+1865 AVELL

-1903 NTRNLA
+1903 NTRNLG

-1984 NTKKSL
+1984 NTKESL
-1990 VPLSQEAN
+1990 VPLSQGAS

-2015 LNVKVNPDG
+2015 LNIKVNPDG
-2024 TLEVSRQA
+2024 TLEVSRLA

-2073 GIPLYIVPITK
+2073 GIPLYIVPTTV
-2084 NELNGANINLNKAYT
+2084 NELKSAGKTNIHLNKELT
-2099 DIVNKVVAMMNSNA
+2099 TIVNNVVAMMNSNE
-2113 TDEEIL
+2113 TDEQIFDYL
-2119 KELEK
+2119 KK
-2124 ASTIIKA
+2124 ASTVNGVTILKA
-2131 PFKKI
+2131 PFKAI
-2136 RENGLV
+2136 SDNGLV

-2153 AVGFISNCTVE
+2153 AVGFISNCRVE
-2164 YDTDT
+2164 YDIDT
-2169 GSYFWNNPKPDK
+2169 ESFFWNSPKTDEKNP
-2181 NTPNAYTYSNPF
+2181 NQYIYSNPF
-2193 GLTRGTG
+2193 GLTKGTG
-2200 TTLDVRA
+2200 ATLDVRA

-2253 KDKLTKQVYEKAL
+2253 KDKLTKQVYENTL
-2266 KEKGYIQNE
+2266 KEKGYIENQV
-2275 LHEKPDL
+2275 LDKPAL
-2282 IAMAHKKLSER
+2282 IAMAHRKLPER
-2293 EIKELNK
+2293 EIKALNK
-2300 QINDKING
+2300 QINDKIDG

-2315 ALGSEGS
+2315 ILGSEGS

-2352 VRYSPEITVDA
+2352 VRYSPEITVDET
-2363 SGGVAARPN
+2363 GGVAARPN

-2391 KLGIHFQDIFDG
+2391 KLKIHFQDIFDG

-2413 KENINQQ
+2413 KENINQL
-2420 INKIASY
+2420 INKIAAY

-2444 IKDAFTDGSVVNRM
+2444 IKDAFTDGSVINRM
-2458 SGEQENLEKEIEEI
+2458 SGEQEKLEKEIEDI

-2538 SYLNGVANSVFNS
+2538 SYLHGVANAVFNS
-2551 IENKEEAYAQL
+2551 IENKEEAYAKL
-2562 PTLLAEAINKDT
+2562 PALLAEAINKDT
-2574 KLLEFLESNGV
+2574 KLLKFLESTGV

-2593 KSASKPK
+2593 KPASKPK

-2609 KLIPDVQYDTDGSCK
+2609 KLIPDVQFDTDGSCK
-2624 VVDLLRRELM
+2624 VVDLLRKELM

-2663 QIISKEEALN
+2663 QIVSKEEVLN
-2673 NHSLVPTKHIGVIK
+2673 NLSLVPNKHIGAIN

-2711 NSSSPNSEIIM
+2711 NSASPNSEIIM

-2792 SRSTAYIAKLK
+2792 SRSTAYITKLK

-2842 DYVAKAIYTS
+2842 DYVAKVIYTS

-2896 ALRYGTKKG
+2896 ALRKGTKR
-2905 KGQLRQSYAFIP
+2905 QLGQSYAFIP

-2952 TQYEDDDGNSKITLD
+2952 TQYEDDEGNSKITLD

-2982 AMSDNSLLTLSK
+2982 AMSDDSLLMLSK

-3060 DVLKNKLNYAVDQW
+3060 DALKNKLNYAVDQW

-3087 NKATISERY
+3087 NKATVSERY

-3112 AGKVLNTAT
+3112 AGKVLNTAS
-3121 QIENRANS
+3121 QVENRANS

-3183 LTTQVVNLP
+3183 LTTQAINLP

-3206 LDNFEPLAFFKKTK
+3206 IDNFEPLAFFKKTK

-3240 EFKNLTKEEEAV
+3240 EFKSLTKEEETV

-3270 AVFDLQDII
+3270 AVFNLQDII
-3279 ENNNAKEVAEDMM
+3279 ENNNAKDIAEDLM
-3292 RQISLNNAQ
+3292 RQISLNNEQ

-3343 SKTVTRNYV
+3343 SKTVTHTYV
-3352 TDIDR
+3352 TNIDR

-3447 LVKIINRNPGDHSL
+3447 LVKVINRNPGDHSL

-3491 TNSGFDKDSLLS
+3491 ANSGFDKDSLLS

-3509 RSSDDSLKDFNPI
+3509 KSSDDNLKDFNPI

-3551 NPFGSLGMW
+3551 NPFGSLGIW

-3583 MLADDINK
+3583 MLADDLNK

-3606 YTSKDRVIAD
+3606 YTAKDRVIAD

-3691 LAGAERAVQY
+3691 LAGAERAIQY
-3701 TSSYARSVIVVR
+3701 TSAYARSVIVVR

-3761 KIRAKIATFPDSNDQ
+3761 KIRAKIATFPDPNDQ

-3786 IIEDKISLLSINPM
+3786 IIEDKIGLLSINPM
-3800 IEAGELSTIN
+3800 IQAGELSTIN

-3838 SMVQA
+3838 SMIQA

-3882 TQVKDALIKSMNEF
+3882 TQVNDALIKSMNEF

-3904 RTREYLENMGVI
+3904 RTREYLENLGVI

>member
-1 MVFYILK
+1 
-8 SSIKINT
+8 
-15 TFFLFQGNNMATLS
+15 MATLS
-29 DIYNKVKLGEDLADK
+29 ELYNKISTAEDFAKSSPIERAAIVTNNYDQMTSPDYARNTDQVLHAVTDAGNVLDPTLAAGSAFVNAVGSLPVIDNIAKPLAQGIDSLHSDSYEAHQVARQAHKDVFDRKNQSQYYSDLANGKSK
-44 GMATTAEY
+44 GM
-52 VASRPDLISSSSLD
+52 
-66 GLEQAVGA
+66 
-74 TTSTNYNPIESG
+74 
-86 VSAAS
+86 
-91 SFIRAAGGLPGLDQ
+91 
-105 VANPIADSLDNL
+105 
-117 HTQGYQATQ
+117 
-126 LSRQA
+126 
-131 KSDSFDEKNNAKY
+131 
-144 VSDLTNG
+144 
-151 RSIATAS
+151 AS
-158 LAKLGREAV
+158 LAKLGREAMDF
-167 SYFSNSNAMDMVD
+167 FSNSNGQDLITD
-180 DTAKAA
+180 IGSSA
-186 GFLAGSY
+186 GSLAGSF
-193 VLGGVI
+193 VLGGAI
-199 GKGIK
+199 GKAVGA
-204 GAYTSIASARLA
+204 AYTGIRAARLA
-216 TTAEAKMAQY
+216 TTVE
-226 TSAMK
+226 
-231 AAETAKA
+231 
-238 GIAEKLASPGIST
+238 GKLAGYQS
-251 SEREALV
+251 ALV
-258 QQSNELDTL
+258 QAQATRNQLMTKLSDAGITNTEKEALATELGNLNKVIDEASTEQQAL
-267 IQTASQE
+267 IQQANLARNNLASAEHQRDLYSSASPLKNE
-274 RTELLSN
+274 SLRDLKFNNGTLLSDEAL
-281 AKIAKAKL
+281 AKNVGYNKQNVAEATDALRANKAVLDSSKPKANTIQEYL
-289 SSEEMDRRNYNIIAN
+289 NQEKKIQSSEK
-304 DDDLP
+304 
-309 MYDVSGTI
+309 G
-317 PILDARV
+317 
-324 ATAKEAAEKAA
+324 
-335 ADLKANEKLLKQAK
+335 
-349 KEKKL
+349 
-354 KDSSIKEIDDYIK
+354 
-367 EKDKYLNAYAE
+367 
-378 EEAKYLNAKQ
+378 
-388 HIDKM
+388 IDK
-393 PSLME
+393 
-398 RANRILDTKAT
+398 
-409 KFGQK
+409 
-414 AGGDLTNFAYGA
+414 
-426 SEALNNE
+426 
-433 DLDNVSLEDF
+433 
-443 KKYGTTDQLNK
+443 LNK
-454 FNSIKKELVANG
+454 FQKNKLAQIEKKAQEISPELGGLATNFTFGLSEGKEALSEIDNLSVKDFKANATEQAKQEFNSLVKDNLADGMN
-466 LTVQQAEEQALDS
+466 QEKAEAEALDS
-479 LKTSLKTSSAITT
+479 LKFKAKASNMIST
-492 GLWETAMGRFT
+492 GLAEAAISKLFGTAKLEGL
-503 GRASKQ
+503 GLK
-509 GQGFKGLL
+509 KGL
-517 STQVKDYAG
+517 AG
-526 ETAEELAQTAGE
+526 GLLRTATNTLKETGEELGQTYAENSFGNKAIQYFNK
-538 DVFSNAATHELDTR
+538 DKDT
-552 KDITEGLGRD
+552 TENLGRD
-562 LAQTAFTIP
+562 LAQTAISIP
-571 TGMATV
+571 GGMATV
-577 NAGNIAKKAGTGLVK
+577 KAGSIAKKAGTDLVK
-592 GAYTVSSAIAGAHT
+592 GAYIVGSAIAGAHT

-632 SYAKNKEARNIITN
+632 SYSKNKEARDIITDT
-646 IVAKYEADSVNGDR
+646 VAKYESDLKAGNADR
-660 DLSFITKIKEGIKD
+660 DVSFITKIKEGIKD
-674 HKDIIDTRNSIL
+674 HKDVIDTRNSIL
-686 DEINHQTGILKATT
+686 DEINHQTGIMKATT
-700 TSEEG
+700 SSEED
-705 KKDAALNVVDLVK
+705 KKVAALNVVDLVK
-718 LAKGINKVITRD
+718 LAKGLNEIITNEGD
-730 NPTKNIQTFNKEYNR
+730 KPSKNIQTFKKEYNK

-760 IPVLKENML
+760 IPVLKDNML

-850 SWLEKSNDNFQNIY
+850 SWLEKSNDNFQGIY
-864 DSTPDSTGKISKHD
+864 DRTPDSTGKTSKHV
-878 EGFFNKKSFKQYM
+878 EGFYDKKSFKQYM
-891 TTVSDILN
+891 TTVNDILN

-911 LGVLH
+911 LGELH

-932 VTKVLEDIK
+932 VTKVLEDIG
-941 NNNLQGYSITDN
+941 NNNLQGYKINNN
-953 VLQYRGISNGKYTHP
+953 VLHYAGISNGKYTTP

-987 VTRAKYLNPIQ
+987 TTRAKYLNPIQ
-998 QEQKIMIAIG
+998 QEQEIMIAIG
-1008 SAVKGLKE
+1008 SAVKGLKD

-1022 VSLEPKVKTN
+1022 VSLEPKGKTN
-1032 TQGNSTNTSTGN
+1032 TQDKGTGSKFTGGIRKA
-1044 YDNVNARIRATRQAN
+1044 NADTC
-1059 GNAAKELADSFTEH
+1059 KTLASSFTENPEGF
-1073 DADRDTQGN
+1073 DTKGN
-1082 PVSTL
+1082 SISSL
-1087 TYKGPAEIP
+1087 TYNGPAEIP
-1096 YTYTMGKDT
+1096 YTYTIDKDVA
-1105 PPVRL
+1105 PVHL
-1110 QVKKDFYPYTGDNR
+1110 QVKKNFYPYTEDGKFDTNGDNSD
-1124 FEHTDNSGTYNNGRY
+1124 TNNNGRY
-1139 LRLAFKFASTYAIE
+1139 LRFAFKFASTYAIA
-1153 DEQERLKAQEE
+1153 DEQERLKAQEKLLE
-1164 LIKEAKQ
+1164 EAKY
-1171 TKLINKLTNKN
+1171 TGLLNKLTRKDT
-1182 YAPKYGDLFTEESL
+1182 APRYGNFFTAESL
-1196 QKAGIPADQRVGFI
+1196 EKAGIPTNQRVGYI
-1210 SPNSDGGYKKVT
+1210 QTNSDGNYAKVT
-1222 LFTGKQSG
+1222 LYKGSKLD
-1230 KSFKEVNY
+1230 EVNY

-1247 SGILKER
+1247 SGILKENLANR
-1254 KASKMGNQ
+1254 SQNSSTVNQ
-1262 TVPESVS
+1262 TSEPVS
-1269 TDNNQNKVNTE
+1269 TDTNQTKVNTE
-1280 KVNAEETKAVE
+1280 KVNTEETKAVE
-1291 PRNEDTV
+1291 PRNEDNV
-1298 ADTNTNTATVNTEPT
+1298 ANNTTANTATANTEPT

-1326 PEKAVVWLNTINKG
+1326 PKKAVDILNTINKG
-1340 SFTFKNSNSE
+1340 SFTFKDSNSE
-1350 ATNKVVNMILDFF
+1350 ATNKVVDMILDFF
-1363 NSGSDVAN
+1363 NNSSDIAN

-1380 ATNIL
+1380 ASNIL
-1385 NELNNRLKYNLKDL
+1385 NELNRTLQFNLSSL

-1412 FTFEENNGQI
+1412 FTFEESNDQI

-1434 ENRVKAALALTLLST
+1434 EGRVKAALALTLLST

-1477 LSVKLNNKIDINWNQ
+1477 LSVKLNNRIDINWNQ

-1512 SNYLRALLP
+1512 SNYLRALIP
-1521 VTANDR
+1521 ATANDR

-1542 TIINMFKGDYQVNGQ
+1542 TIINMFKGDYRVNGQ
-1557 SIVPAKDTE
+1557 SIIPSKGTE
-1566 GKIHYFTIFYKGA
+1566 GNIHYFTIFYKGA

-1610 ANEELAKLEDMPVD
+1610 ANEELAKLENMPVD
-1624 MHVGTEPLESLGTN
+1624 MHVGTEPLDSLGTN

-1650 AEAKALKNLS
+1650 AEAKALKNLA
-1660 EIPHEVTTYGNFV
+1660 EIPHEVTTYGNFI

-1788 AAVQGFGDKVQNI
+1788 AVVQGFGDKVQNI

-1809 KYLNLVQQLP
+1809 KYLNLIKQLP

-1827 DAFLNKTEGS
+1827 DAFLNKTDGS

-1850 LRNNGVDVT
+1850 LRNNGVEVT

-1865 AIELL
+1865 AVELL

-1903 NTRNLA
+1903 NTSNTA
-1909 DLRKHITNLARVG
+1909 DLQKHITNLARVG

-1955 YNTLPDLMV
+1955 DNTLPDLMV

-1976 TLVSNEIN
+1976 TLVSHEIN

-1990 VPLSQEAN
+1990 VPLSQEAS

-2060 WNKGMGT
+2060 WNRGMGT

-2073 GIPLYIVPITK
+2073 GIPLYIVPITI
-2084 NELNGANINLNKAYT
+2084 NELNGANINLNKEYT
-2099 DIVNKVVAMMNSNA
+2099 DIVNTVVANIGNKDI
-2113 TDEEIL
+2113 TDEDFFNYLYRASKVNGVTIL
-2119 KELEK
+2119 K
-2124 ASTIIKA
+2124 I
-2131 PFKKI
+2131 PFKAI
-2136 RENGLV
+2136 HDNGLV

-2153 AVGFISNCTVE
+2153 AVGFISNCRVE
-2164 YDTDT
+2164 YDEDT
-2169 GSYFWNNPKPDK
+2169 GSYFWNNPKADK
-2181 NTPNAYTYSNPF
+2181 NNPNAYTYSNPF
-2193 GLTRGTG
+2193 GLTKGTG
-2200 TTLDVRA
+2200 ATLDVKA

-2226 ITKVLGEDQDSPLVK
+2226 ITKVLGENQDSPLVK

-2266 KEKGYIQNE
+2266 KEKGYIQDE

-2282 IAMAHKKLSER
+2282 IAMAHNKLPER

-2330 SKRVE
+2330 SQRVE

-2343 PFTLSNGDM
+2343 PFTLSKGDM

-2391 KLGIHFQDIFDG
+2391 KLDIHFQDIFDG

-2432 NPILGFIQVWNN
+2432 NPILGFIQVWNS
-2444 IKDAFTDGSVVNRM
+2444 IKDDFTDGSVVNRM
-2458 SGEQENLEKEIEEI
+2458 SGEQDNLEKEIEAI

-2538 SYLNGVANSVFNS
+2538 SYLHGVATSVFNS

-2562 PTLLAEAINKDT
+2562 PDLLAEAINKDT

-2593 KSASKPK
+2593 KPASKPK
-2600 PKDKPLNIT
+2600 PKKTLKDLNIKKRMAKVEFDKDGYCNAVNLLKNDLLTSSKDDKKRIAYHALLKLLHNT
-2609 KLIPDVQYDTDGSCK
+2609 KLTH
-2624 VVDLLRRELM
+2624 
-2634 TSKKNSKKYIA
+2634 
-2645 YSALLSLLRNSK
+2645 
-2657 LLNQKV
+2657 QKV
-2663 QIISKEEALN
+2663 LILSKAEVEDLDPKDRAKILSN
-2673 NHSLVPTKHIGVIK
+2673 DQYVMIH
-2687 GLEEG
+2687 GLTDG
-2692 NAVFIPTDTKDE
+2692 NAVFIPNDTKEE
-2704 YKSIIVY
+2704 YKSVIVY
-2711 NSSSPNSEIIM
+2711 SGNGTSEQGTNDLIM

-2727 AMFKRTLYGIFGQMS
+2727 AMFKRTLYSIFGNMG
-2742 IDDLFT
+2742 IDQLFD
-2748 SDGKIN
+2748 SDGRIKVDHIAAQLAEDIN
-2754 MDIIDELVDQNAK
+2754 THRALATLLESINAMIDESK
-2767 DDRGQTKKNLTLLLS
+2767 TTKSDYASKLRSWVSKN
-2782 SIDSIVSSSG
+2782 G
-2792 SRSTAYIAKLK
+2792 
-2803 NWVKKSSGLAVDFV
+2803 GLAVDFI
-2817 DELCIQMVIP
+2817 DELCIQSIMP
-2827 TDSDSKHITQDYDLL
+2827 TDSNSKQIKKDYGFLAHIADLIL
-2842 DYVAKAIYTS
+2842 IS
-2852 KKGILAILNQIWDKL
+2852 KDTLSNILQHIWKGISARRGK
-2867 ASRQSKKNPGAILL
+2867 ANPGAILL
-2881 SLVTLANYKNINTKS
+2881 SLVSLSNFRRININS
-2896 ALRYGTKKG
+2896 ELRKGAKKG
-2905 KGQLRQSYAFIP
+2905 RQLKQSYAFIP

-2952 TQYEDDDGNSKITLD
+2952 TQYEDDEGNSKITLD

-3060 DVLKNKLNYAVDQW
+3060 DVLKNKLNYAIDQW

-3087 NKATISERY
+3087 NKATVSERY

-3206 LDNFEPLAFFKKTK
+3206 IDNFEPLAFFKKTK

-3240 EFKNLTKEEEAV
+3240 EFKSLTKEEEAV

-3279 ENNNAKEVAEDMM
+3279 ENNSAKEVAEDLM

-3329 AHLTKTSNGYMLDP
+3329 AHLTKTSNGYKLDP

-3362 ALTEVPAN
+3362 ALTEVPAK

-3447 LVKIINRNPGDHSL
+3447 LVKVINRNPGDHSL

-3509 RSSDDSLKDFNPI
+3509 RSSDDNLKDFNPI

-3537 FSSVLADEGISKDT
+3537 FSAVLASEGISKDT

-3583 MLADDINK
+3583 MLANDINN
-3591 KSPDLVEKA
+3591 KSSDLVEKA

-3691 LAGAERAVQY
+3691 LAGAERAIQY
-3701 TSSYARSVIVVR
+3701 TSAYARSVIVVR

-3743 ATKTL
+3743 STKTL

-3761 KIRAKIATFPDSNDQ
+3761 KIRAKIATFPDPNDQ

-3786 IIEDKISLLSINPM
+3786 IIEDKIGLLSINPM
-3800 IEAGELSTIN
+3800 IQAGELSTIN

-3882 TQVKDALIKSMNEF
+3882 TQVNDALIKSMNEF

-3959 SFIGKLAGG
+3959 SFLGKLAGG

-3989 LIPIM
+3989 LMPMM

>member
-1 MVFYILK
+1 
-8 SSIKINT
+8 
-15 TFFLFQGNNMATLS
+15 MATLS
-29 DIYNKVKLGEDLADK
+29 DIYNKVKLGEDLAEK

-52 VASRPDLISSSSLD
+52 LTSNPELISPYNTY
-66 GLEQAVGA
+66 GIAPAMEAN
-74 TTSTNYNPIESG
+74 TSTNYNPLESLG
-86 VSAAS
+86 TAAS
-91 SFIRAAGGLPGLDQ
+91 GFVRGVGGIPGLDKI
-105 VANPIADSLDNL
+105 AEPIASGIDQL
-117 HTQGYQATQ
+117 HSEGYNA
-126 LSRQA
+126 SRIARQA
-131 KSDSFDEKNNAKY
+131 RNDSFDERNQTKY
-144 VSDLTNG
+144 LSDLSEG
-151 RSIATAS
+151 KSEGMAS
-158 LAKLGREAV
+158 LAKIGREAV
-167 SYFSNSNAMDMVD
+167 NYFSNSNASDMVD
-180 DTAKAA
+180 DTAQAA
-186 GFLAGSY
+186 GFLTGAY
-193 VLGGVI
+193 VLGGIV
-199 GKGIK
+199 GKAIEGVYVGVK
-204 GAYTSIASARLA
+204 AARLA
-216 TTAEAKMAQY
+216 STVEGRLAGYQSALTQAQNVRAQLMTKLSDAGITNTEKEALATELGNLNKVINEASTEQQALLQQANRARSDLAASEYQRDVFPRAHLKNGDNPEVDAIVNRLNKNVTANEQRVAEAD
-226 TSAMK
+226 
-231 AAETAKA
+231 
-238 GIAEKLASPGIST
+238 
-251 SEREALV
+251 EA
-258 QQSNELDTL
+258 
-267 IQTASQE
+267 
-274 RTELLSN
+274 
-281 AKIAKAKL
+281 
-289 SSEEMDRRNYNIIAN
+289 
-304 DDDLP
+304 
-309 MYDVSGTI
+309 
-317 PILDARV
+317 
-324 ATAKEAAEKAA
+324 
-335 ADLKANEKLLKQAK
+335 LKANKSIIDSNQTKANTIQEYLNQEGKLDRTIKSSEKGIDKLDKFQKNKLAQIK
-349 KEKKL
+349 KEAQEISPKL
-354 KDSSIKEIDDYIK
+354 
-367 EKDKYLNAYAE
+367 
-378 EEAKYLNAKQ
+378 
-388 HIDKM
+388 
-393 PSLME
+393 
-398 RANRILDTKAT
+398 
-409 KFGQK
+409 
-414 AGGDLTNFAYGA
+414 GGDLTNFAFGA
-426 SEALNNE
+426 STALNNE
-433 DLDNVSLEDF
+433 ELDNVSLEDF
-443 KKYGTTDQLNK
+443 KKYGSTEQLDK
-454 FNSIKKELVANG
+454 FNSIKNDLVAKG

-479 LKTSLKTSSAITT
+479 LKTSLKASSAIKT
-492 GLWETAMGRFT
+492 GLWETAVGRFT

-509 GQGFKGLL
+509 GQGLKGLL
-517 STQVKDYAG
+517 STKAKDYAG

-538 DVFSNAATHELDTR
+538 GIFSNSATHELDTR

-577 NAGNIAKKAGTGLVK
+577 NAGNIAKKAGTGLTK
-592 GAYTVSSAIAGAHT
+592 GAYTVGSALAGALT

-632 SYAKNKEARNIITN
+632 IYSKNKESRGIITDT
-646 IVAKYEADSVNGDR
+646 VAKFESDLKAKPTNAGR
-660 DLSFITKIKEGIKD
+660 DFSFITKIKEGIKD
-674 HKDIIDTRNSIL
+674 HKDIIETRNSIL
-686 DEINHQTGILKATT
+686 DEINHQTGIMKATT
-700 TSEEG
+700 TSEG
-705 KKDAALNVVDLVK
+705 DKKLAALNVVDLVR
-718 LAKGINKVITRD
+718 LAKGLNEVITEGD
-730 NPTKNIQTFNKEYNR
+730 NPSKNVLLFKKEYNR

-864 DSTPDSTGKISKHD
+864 DRTPDSTGKISKHD

-911 LGVLH
+911 LGTLH
-916 KNLQEFYSSQE
+916 KNLREFYSSQE
-927 SKIKQ
+927 SKIQQ
-932 VTKVLEDIK
+932 VTKVLEDID
-941 NNNLQGYSITDN
+941 NNNLQGYSINNN
-953 VLQYRGISNGKYTHP
+953 VLHYEGISNGKYTTP

-987 VTRAKYLNPIQ
+987 VTRARYLNPIQ
-998 QEQKIMIAIG
+998 QEQEIMIAIG

-1022 VSLEPKVKTN
+1022 LSLEPKVKTN
-1032 TQGNSTNTSTGN
+1032 TQSNGTGN
-1044 YDNVNARIRATRQAN
+1044 NNDTDADAKIRATRQAN
-1059 GNAAKELADSFTEH
+1059 GNAAKALADSFTEQ
-1073 DADRDTQGN
+1073 DAGRDVKGN

-1087 TYKGPAEIP
+1087 TYNGPDEIP
-1096 YTYTMGKDT
+1096 YTYTIGKDI

-1124 FEHTDNSGTYNNGRY
+1124 IEHTDKSDSYHNGRY
-1139 LRLAFKFASTYAIE
+1139 LRFAFKFASTYAIE
-1153 DEQERLKAQEE
+1153 NEQERLKAQEE
-1164 LIKEAKQ
+1164 LIEEAKH
-1171 TKLINKLTNKN
+1171 TKLLNKLTNHSL
-1182 YAPKYGDLFTEESL
+1182 APKYGNLFTEESL
-1196 QKAGIPADQRVGFI
+1196 DKAGIPADQRVGFI
-1210 SPNSDGGYKKVT
+1210 QTNPDGSYKKVT
-1222 LFTGKQSG
+1222 LFTGKKSG
-1230 KSFKEVNY
+1230 KSFNEVNY

-1254 KASKMGNQ
+1254 KASKAGNQ
-1262 TVPESVS
+1262 AVSEPVS
-1269 TDNNQNKVNTE
+1269 TDNQPKVNT
-1280 KVNAEETKAVE
+1280 EETKAVE

-1298 ADTNTNTATVNTEPT
+1298 VAATNTEPT
-1313 VTEEQLEGDLPSD
+1313 ITEEQLRDALPSD
-1326 PEKAVVWLNTINKG
+1326 PKKAVVVLNTINKG
-1340 SFTFKNSNSE
+1340 SLTFKDSNSE

-1371 VVAQAVNNI
+1371 IVAQAVNNI

-1385 NELNNRLKYNLKDL
+1385 KELNETLKHNLNKL
-1399 TAEEFNSNGLFRF
+1399 TVEEFNSNGLFRF

-1434 ENRVKAALALTLLST
+1434 EGRVKAALALTLLST

-1463 FTESSP
+1463 FTESNP
-1469 DAVIFTKD
+1469 DAVIFAKD

-1512 SNYLRALLP
+1512 TNYLRALIP

-1542 TIINMFKGDYQVNGQ
+1542 TIINMFKGDYRVNGQ
-1557 SIVPAKDTE
+1557 SVVPTKGTE
-1566 GKIHYFTIFYKGA
+1566 GNIHYFTVFHKKA
-1579 DKIEALGQ
+1579 DKTEALGQ
-1587 VIALPNLSVKDRE
+1587 VIALPNLGVEGKE
-1600 KTSYRKSLKV
+1600 KTSYRKSLKI
-1610 ANEELAKLEDMPVD
+1610 ANEDLAKLEGMPVD
-1624 MHVGTEPLESLGTN
+1624 MHVGTEPLQSLGTN
-1638 NKLRHTKLKTSK
+1638 NNLRHTKLNTSK

-1673 SKVSQSAYVEAILPS
+1673 SKVSQSAYVEAMLPS
-1688 VEYISEDAS
+1688 TEYISEDAS
-1697 AAQRAKAE
+1697 SAQRAKAE
-1705 QLAGAHAEVVDTKN
+1705 QLARAHTEVVDTKN
-1719 LVEDTQKESDKPVY
+1719 LVEDTQKESDKSVY

-1766 SKMQVAMDTLRQNA
+1766 SKMQVAMNTLRQNA

-1788 AAVQGFGDKVQNI
+1788 AVVQGFGDKVQNI

-1827 DAFLNKTEGS
+1827 DAFLNKADS
-1837 KELDSAFI
+1837 NKELDSAFI

-1850 LRNNGVDVT
+1850 LRNNGIEVT

-1865 AIELL
+1865 AVELL

-1903 NTRNLA
+1903 NTPNTS
-1909 DLRKHITNLARVG
+1909 DLQKHITNLARVG

-1946 QNDSIFTDP
+1946 QNDSIFTDSD
-1955 YNTLPDLMV
+1955 NTLPDLMV

-1984 NTKKSL
+1984 AITKANELKEPGEPKESL
-1990 VPLSQEAN
+1990 VPLSQGAT
-1998 EKLGTTLTNLT
+1998 EKLGTSLTNLT

-2015 LNVKVNPDG
+2015 LNVKVNSDG

-2067 KSKSDS
+2067 KSESDS
-2073 GIPLYIVPITK
+2073 GIPLYIVPITL
-2084 NELNGANINLNKAYT
+2084 NELKSAGIRNLHLNKALT
-2099 DIVNKVVAMMNSNA
+2099 TIVNNVVTMMGNKDK
-2113 TDEEIL
+2113 TDEDIFNYLARASVIRVNNTDVTIL
-2119 KELEK
+2119 
-2124 ASTIIKA
+2124 KA
-2131 PFKKI
+2131 PFEAIYK
-2136 RENGLV
+2136 NGLV

-2153 AVGFISNCTVE
+2153 AVGFISNCQVT
-2164 YDTDT
+2164 YDSDT
-2169 GSYFWNNPKPDK
+2169 GSWFWDNPKADENNP
-2181 NTPNAYTYSNPF
+2181 NEYTYSNPF
-2193 GLTRGTG
+2193 GLTNGTG
-2200 TTLDVRA
+2200 TTLNVRA
-2207 LRNVS
+2207 LKKVS
-2212 TLLKTGYVDKLFDT
+2212 TLLKTGYVDRLFNN
-2226 ITKVLGEDQDSPLVK
+2226 INKVLGEDKDSPLVK

-2266 KEKGYIQNE
+2266 KDKGYITNQ
-2275 LHEKPDL
+2275 LLEKPEL

-2293 EIKELNK
+2293 EIKALNK

-2315 ALGSEGS
+2315 ILGSEGS

-2335 AKALSSNS
+2335 AKDLSDNS
-2343 PFTLSNGDM
+2343 AFTLSKGDM
-2352 VRYSPEITVDA
+2352 VRYSPEITVDD

-2372 GNIGLGD
+2372 SNIGLGD

-2391 KLGIHFQDIFDG
+2391 KLKIHFQDIFDG

-2413 KENINQQ
+2413 KENINQL

-2432 NPILGFIQVWNN
+2432 NPITGFIQVWDK
-2444 IKDAFTDGSVVNRM
+2444 IKDAFTDGSVINRM
-2458 SGEQENLEKEIEEI
+2458 SGEQEKLEEEIKAI
-2472 EENLAEAN
+2472 EENLAQAN
-2480 QDISVGHAI
+2480 KDISVGHAI

-2509 YSKRPEFTVGDTTYT
+2509 YSKRPEFTVGDATYT

-2538 SYLNGVANSVFNS
+2538 SYLYGVANSVFNS
-2551 IENKEEAYAQL
+2551 MENKTEAHAQL
-2562 PTLLAEAINKDT
+2562 PALLAEAINKDT

-2593 KSASKPK
+2593 KSASKSK
-2600 PKDKPLNIT
+2600 PKKTLKDLNI
-2609 KLIPDVQYDTDGSCK
+2609 KKRMSKVEYDDNGYCNAVNLLK
-2624 VVDLLRRELM
+2624 NDLL
-2634 TSKKNSKKYIA
+2634 TSSKDDKKRIA
-2645 YSALLSLLRNSK
+2645 YHALLKLLRNKK

-2663 QIISKEEALN
+2663 LMLSKAEVEALDPKERAKILSN
-2673 NHSLVPTKHIGVIK
+2673 DQFAIVH
-2687 GLEEG
+2687 GLTDG
-2692 NAVFIPTDTKDE
+2692 NAVFIPNDTKEE

-2711 NSSSPNSEIIM
+2711 NGNGTSEQGINDLIM

-2727 AMFKRTLYGIFGQMS
+2727 AMFKRTLYSIFGNMRLNQ
-2742 IDDLFT
+2742 LF
-2748 SDGKIN
+2748 DNNGRIRVK
-2754 MDIIDELVDQNAK
+2754 DIIAELVVGLDQTGRNTER
-2767 DDRGQTKKNLTLLLS
+2767 DLTTLLE
-2782 SIDSIVSSSG
+2782 SINAMIDESKTTKSDYVSKL
-2792 SRSTAYIAKLK
+2792 RS
-2803 NWVKKSSGLAVDFV
+2803 WVNNNGGLAVDFI
-2817 DELCIQMVIP
+2817 DELCMQSIMP
-2827 TDSDSKHITQDYDLL
+2827 TDSRSKQIKKDYGFLAHIADLL
-2842 DYVAKAIYTS
+2842 LISKDTLSNILQRIWSGISARRGKA
-2852 KKGILAILNQIWDKL
+2852 
-2867 ASRQSKKNPGAILL
+2867 NPGAILL
-2881 SLVTLANYKNINTKS
+2881 SLVSLSNFRSIDTNS
-2896 ALRYGTKKG
+2896 ELRKGTKKG
-2905 KGQLRQSYAFIP
+2905 KRQLNQSYAFIP

-2952 TQYEDDDGNSKITLD
+2952 TQYEDDEGNSKITLD

-2982 AMSDNSLLTLSK
+2982 AMSDSSLLTLSK

-3016 IGHVGNVAD
+3016 IGHVGNVAN

-3033 TSPIANMMFLAEI
+3033 TSSIANMMFLAEI
-3046 SPEVKDLMS
+3046 SPEVQDLMS

-3060 DVLKNKLNYAVDQW
+3060 DVLKNKLNYKVDQW
-3074 INDTAAKAYNSLL
+3074 VNDTTAKAYNALL

-3112 AGKVLNTAT
+3112 AGKVLNTAS

-3183 LTTQVVNLP
+3183 LTTQAINLP

-3206 LDNFEPLAFFKKTK
+3206 VDNFEPLAFFKKTK

-3235 ANIKA
+3235 ANIKS
-3240 EFKNLTKEEEAV
+3240 EFKSLTKEEEAV

-3270 AVFDLQDII
+3270 AVFNLQDII
-3279 ENNNAKEVAEDMM
+3279 ENNSAKDIAEDIM
-3292 RQISLNNAQ
+3292 RQINLNREQ

-3329 AHLTKTSNGYMLDP
+3329 AHLTKTSNGYMLDT
-3343 SKTVTRNYV
+3343 SKTVTRTYV
-3352 TDIDR
+3352 TNIDR

-3362 ALTEVPAN
+3362 ALTEVPAKD
-3370 ALDILHGTITRNY
+3370 LETLHGTITRNF

-3407 PQLMFNYN
+3407 YQLMFNYN

-3420 QNISNQVTVQVV
+3420 QNISNQVTVQIV

-3476 RQGIIKQNNLSRFGL
+3476 RQGIIKQNNISRFGL
-3491 TNSGFDKDSLLS
+3491 ANSGFDKDSLLS

-3509 RSSDDSLKDFNPI
+3509 KPSDDNLKDFNPI

-3537 FSSVLADEGISKDT
+3537 FSSELADEGISKDT
-3551 NPFGSLGMW
+3551 NPFGSLGIW
-3560 HGNAFTYEMSKNFNL
+3560 HGNAFTFEMSKNFNL

-3583 MLADDINK
+3583 MLANDISK
-3591 KSPDLVEKA
+3591 KSSDLVEQS

-3670 KTCNN
+3670 KTCNT

-3691 LAGAERAVQY
+3691 LAGAERAIQY
-3701 TSSYARSVIVVR
+3701 TSAYARSVIVVR

-3725 ILQLRMRGIPLT
+3725 ILQLRMRGIPLE

-3761 KIRAKIATFPDSNDQ
+3761 KIRAKIATFPDPNDQ

-3822 GTWAEKLNEE
+3822 GTWADKLNEE

-3838 SMVQA
+3838 SMIQA

-3882 TQVKDALIKSMNEF
+3882 TQVNDALIKSMNEF

-3904 RTREYLENMGVI
+3904 RNREYLENMGVI

-3937 VSALLALHLF
+3937 VSALLALNLF

-3989 LIPIM
+3989 LIPMM

>member
-1 MVFYILK
+1 
-8 SSIKINT
+8 
-15 TFFLFQGNNMATLS
+15 MATLS

-74 TTSTNYNPIESG
+74 TTSTNYNPVESG
-86 VSAAS
+86 VSAVS
-91 SFIRAAGGLPGLDQ
+91 SFVRSAGGLPGLDQ

-117 HTQGYQATQ
+117 HSQGYKATQ

-131 KSDSFDEKNNAKY
+131 KSDSFDEKNNVKY
-144 VSDLTNG
+144 TSDLANG
-151 RSIATAS
+151 RSVATAS

-167 SYFSNSNAMDMVD
+167 NYFSNSNAMDMVD
-180 DTAKAA
+180 DTASAA
-186 GFLAGSY
+186 GSLAGSY
-193 VLGGVI
+193 VLGGFF
-199 GKGIK
+199 GKAVGAVYTGIK
-204 GAYTSIASARLA
+204 AARLA
-216 TTAEAKMAQY
+216 STVEGRLAGYQSALTQAQNVR
-226 TSAMK
+226 TQLMTKLSD
-231 AAETAKA
+231 A
-238 GIAEKLASPGIST
+238 GITNTEK
-251 SEREALV
+251 EAL
-258 QQSNELDTL
+258 
-267 IQTASQE
+267 A
-274 RTELLSN
+274 TELGNLNKVIDEASIEQQALLQQAN
-281 AKIAKAKL
+281 KVRSDLAASEYQRDVFPRAHLKNGDNPEVDAIVNKL
-289 SSEEMDRRNYNIIAN
+289 NKNVTAN
-304 DDDLP
+304 EQ
-309 MYDVSGTI
+309 
-317 PILDARV
+317 RV
-324 ATAKEAAEKAA
+324 IEADEA
-335 ADLKANEKLLKQAK
+335 LKANKSII
-349 KEKKL
+349 
-354 KDSSIKEIDDYIK
+354 DSNQTKANTIQE
-367 EKDKYLNAYAE
+367 YLNQE
-378 EEAKYLNAKQ
+378 GKLDRTIKSSEKG
-388 HIDKM
+388 IDK
-393 PSLME
+393 L
-398 RANRILDTKAT
+398 N
-409 KFGQK
+409 KFQK
-414 AGGDLTNFAYGA
+414 NKLAQIEKEAQEISPKLGGDLTNLGFGA
-426 SEALNNE
+426 STALNNE
-433 DLDNVSLEDF
+433 DLNNVSLEDF

-454 FNSIKKELVANG
+454 FNSIKKELVAEG

-479 LKTSLKTSSAITT
+479 LKTSLKTSSAIKT
-492 GLWETAMGRFT
+492 GLWEAAIGRFT

-517 STQVKDYAG
+517 STKFKDYAG
-526 ETAEELAQTAGE
+526 ETTEELAQTAGE
-538 DVFSNAATHELDTR
+538 DVFSNSATHELDTR

-577 NAGNIAKKAGTGLVK
+577 NAGNLTKKAGTGLVK
-592 GAYTVSSAIAGAHT
+592 GAYTVGSALAGAHT

-632 SYAKNKEARNIITN
+632 IYSKNKEARGIITDT
-646 IVAKYEADSVNGDR
+646 VAKYESDLKAGNADR
-660 DLSFITKIKEGIKD
+660 DVSFITKIKEGIKD
-674 HKDIIDTRNSIL
+674 HKDVIDTRNSIL
-686 DEINHQTGILKATT
+686 DEINHQTGIMKATT
-700 TSEEG
+700 SSEED
-705 KKDAALNVVDLVK
+705 KKVAALNVVDLVK
-718 LAKGINKVITRD
+718 LAKGLNEIITNEGD
-730 NPTKNIQTFNKEYNR
+730 KPSKNIQAFKKEYNK
-745 RLAEKIKDLELDKDI
+745 RLAEKIKDLELDKDV

-769 KEASQLNLP
+769 KEASQLNLS

-850 SWLEKSNDNFQNIY
+850 SWLENSNDKFQNIY
-864 DSTPDSTGKISKHD
+864 DNTPDSTGKTSKHV
-878 EGFFNKKSFKQYM
+878 EGFYDKKSFKQYM

-911 LGVLH
+911 LGELH

-932 VTKVLEDIK
+932 VTKVLEDID
-941 NNNLQGYSITDN
+941 NENLQGYSITNN
-953 VLQYRGISNGKYTHP
+953 VLQYRGITNGKYTTP

-982 AYTPE
+982 AYTPK

-998 QEQKIMIAIG
+998 QEQEIMIAIG

-1022 VSLEPKVKTN
+1022 VSLEPKAKTN
-1032 TQGNSTNTSTGN
+1032 TQGNSTSTGN
-1044 YDNVNARIRATRQAN
+1044 NDDNANAKIRAARQAN
-1059 GNAAKELADSFTEH
+1059 GKAAKELADSFTKKQEAVK
-1073 DADRDTQGN
+1073 DNQGN
-1082 PVSTL
+1082 TVYTL
-1087 TYKGPAEIP
+1087 IYKGPAEIP
-1096 YTYTMGKDT
+1096 YTYTIDKDT

-1110 QVKKDFYPYTGDNR
+1110 QVKKNFYPYTGDNSITH
-1124 FEHTDNSGTYNNGRY
+1124 EKDSGSFNNGRY
-1139 LRLAFKFASTYAIE
+1139 LQFAFKFASTYAIE

-1164 LIKEAKQ
+1164 LIEEAKN

-1196 QKAGIPADQRVGFI
+1196 QKAEIPAKQSVGFI
-1210 SPNSDGGYKKVT
+1210 GFNPDGSYQKVT
-1222 LFTGKQSG
+1222 LYKGSKLD
-1230 KSFKEVNY
+1230 EVNY

-1262 TVPESVS
+1262 TVSEPVP
-1269 TDNNQNKVNTE
+1269 TNNQPNVNTE
-1280 KVNAEETKAVE
+1280 ETKVAE
-1291 PRNEDTV
+1291 PRNEDNV
-1298 ADTNTNTATVNTEPT
+1298 VDTTTNTAATNTEPT
-1313 VTEEQLEGDLPSD
+1313 VTEEQLRAPLPSD
-1326 PEKAVVWLNTINKG
+1326 PEEAVFMLNTINKG
-1340 SFTFKNSNSE
+1340 SFTFKDSNSKSTDE
-1350 ATNKVVNMILDFF
+1350 VVDMVLKFF
-1363 NSGSDVAN
+1363 NEGSDVAH

-1385 NELNNRLKYNLKDL
+1385 NGLNNRLKYNLKDL

-1412 FTFEENNGQI
+1412 FTFEESNGQI

-1434 ENRVKAALALTLLST
+1434 EDRVKAALALTLLST

-1469 DAVIFTKD
+1469 EAVIFTKD

-1512 SNYLRALLP
+1512 TSYLRALIP
-1521 VTANDR
+1521 ATADER

-1542 TIINMFKGDYQVNGQ
+1542 TIINMFKRDYWVNGQ
-1557 SIVPAKDTE
+1557 SVAPIKGEE
-1566 GKIHYFTIFYKGA
+1566 GNIHYFTIFYKGA
-1579 DKIEALGQ
+1579 DKTEALGQ

-1610 ANEELAKLEDMPVD
+1610 ANEELAKLENMPVD
-1624 MHVGTEPLESLGTN
+1624 MHVGTEPLQSLGTN
-1638 NKLRHTKLKTSK
+1638 NNLRHTKLKTSK

-1673 SKVSQSAYVEAILPS
+1673 SKVSQSAYVEAMLPS
-1688 VEYISEDAS
+1688 TEYISEDAS

-1788 AAVQGFGDKVQNI
+1788 AVVQGFGDKVQNI

-1809 KYLNLVQQLP
+1809 KYLNLIQQLP
-1819 ENQQKVLV
+1819 EDQQKVLV
-1827 DAFLNKTEGS
+1827 DAFLNKTESS

-1865 AIELL
+1865 AVELL

-1903 NTRNLA
+1903 NTPNTV
-1909 DLRKHITNLARVG
+1909 DLQKHITNLARVG

-1955 YNTLPDLMV
+1955 DSTLPDLMV

-1990 VPLSQEAN
+1990 VPLSQGAT
-1998 EKLGTTLTNLT
+1998 EKLGTSLTNLT

-2084 NELNGANINLNKAYT
+2084 NELNSANINLNKEYT
-2099 DIVNKVVAMMNSNA
+2099 DIVNTVVANIGNKDIS
-2113 TDEEIL
+2113 DEDFFNYLYGASKVNGVTIL
-2119 KELEK
+2119 KV
-2124 ASTIIKA
+2124 
-2131 PFKKI
+2131 PFKAI
-2136 RENGLV
+2136 YDNGLV
-2142 KEFVSQ
+2142 HEFVSQ

-2153 AVGFISNCTVE
+2153 AVGFISNCTIE
-2164 YDTDT
+2164 YDEDT
-2169 GSYFWNNPKPDK
+2169 GSRFWNNPKPDK
-2181 NTPNAYTYSNPF
+2181 NNPNAYTYSNPF

-2200 TTLDVRA
+2200 ATLDVKA
-2207 LRNVS
+2207 LSKVS

-2226 ITKVLGEDQDSPLVK
+2226 ITKVLGEGQDSPLVK

-2253 KDKLTKQVYEKAL
+2253 KDKLTKRVYEEAL
-2266 KEKGYIQNE
+2266 KDRGLIKDQ
-2275 LHEKPDL
+2275 LKEKPDL
-2282 IAMAHKKLSER
+2282 IAMAHKKLPER

-2315 ALGSEGS
+2315 VLGSEGS

-2343 PFTLSNGDM
+2343 PFTLSKGDM
-2352 VRYSPEITVDA
+2352 VRYSPEIRVDD

-2379 GATMTDAINLMH
+2379 GATMTDAINLMS

-2413 KENINQQ
+2413 KENINQL
-2420 INKIASY
+2420 INKIAAY

-2444 IKDAFTDGSVVNRM
+2444 IKGAFTDGSVVNRM
-2458 SGEQENLEKEIEEI
+2458 SGEQENLEKEIEAI

-2538 SYLNGVANSVFNS
+2538 SYLHGIANSVFNS
-2551 IENKEEAYAQL
+2551 LENKEEAYAQL
-2562 PTLLAEAINKDT
+2562 PNLLAEAINKDT

-2593 KSASKPK
+2593 KPASKPK
-2600 PKDKPLNIT
+2600 PKKTLKDLNI
-2609 KLIPDVQYDTDGSCK
+2609 KKRMAKVEFDKDGYCNAVNLLK
-2624 VVDLLRRELM
+2624 NDLL
-2634 TSKKNSKKYIA
+2634 TSSKDDKKRIA
-2645 YSALLSLLRNSK
+2645 YHALLKLLRNKK

-2663 QIISKEEALN
+2663 LILSKAEVEALDPN
-2673 NHSLVPTKHIGVIK
+2673 DRAKILSNDQWAVIK
-2687 GLEEG
+2687 GLTDG
-2692 NAVFIPTDTKDE
+2692 NAVFIPNDTKEE
-2704 YKSIIVY
+2704 YKSVIVY
-2711 NSSSPNSEIIM
+2711 NGNGTSGQGTNDLIM

-2727 AMFKRTLYGIFGQMS
+2727 AMFKRTLYSIFGNMG
-2742 IDDLFT
+2742 IDQLFD
-2748 SDGKIN
+2748 SDGRIRVK
-2754 MDIIDELVDQNAK
+2754 DIIAELVVGLDQNGRNTER
-2767 DDRGQTKKNLTLLLS
+2767 DLTTLLE
-2782 SIDSIVSSSG
+2782 SINAMIDESKTTKSDYASKLRSWVS
-2792 SRSTAYIAKLK
+2792 K
-2803 NWVKKSSGLAVDFV
+2803 NGGLAVDFI
-2817 DELCIQMVIP
+2817 DELCMQSIMP
-2827 TDSDSKHITQDYDLL
+2827 TDSNSKQIKKDYGFLAHIADLL
-2842 DYVAKAIYTS
+2842 LISKDTLSNILQRIWNGISARRGKA
-2852 KKGILAILNQIWDKL
+2852 
-2867 ASRQSKKNPGAILL
+2867 NPGAILL
-2881 SLVTLANYKNINTKS
+2881 SLVSLSNFRSIDTHS
-2896 ALRYGTKKG
+2896 ELRKGTKG
-2905 KGQLRQSYAFIP
+2905 KQLRQSYAFIP

-2952 TQYEDDDGNSKITLD
+2952 TQYEDDEGNSKITLD
-2967 QATRWAMYDDIVKNK
+2967 QATRWAMYDDIVKSK

-3016 IGHVGNVAD
+3016 IGHVGNVVN

-3060 DVLKNKLNYAVDQW
+3060 NALKNKLNYAVDQW

-3087 NKATISERY
+3087 NKATVSERY

-3112 AGKVLNTAT
+3112 AGKVLNTAA

-3134 LSAGV
+3134 ISAGV

-3183 LTTQVVNLP
+3183 LTTQVANLP

-3206 LDNFEPLAFFKKTK
+3206 IDNFEPLAFFKKTK

-3240 EFKNLTKEEEAV
+3240 EFKSLTKEEEAV

-3292 RQISLNNAQ
+3292 RQISLNNEQ

-3329 AHLTKTSNGYMLDP
+3329 AHLTKTSNGYKLDP

-3362 ALTEVPAN
+3362 ALTEVPAK
-3370 ALDILHGTITRNY
+3370 ALDILHGTITRNF

-3491 TNSGFDKDSLLS
+3491 ANSGFDKDSLLS

-3509 RSSDDSLKDFNPI
+3509 RSTDDSLKDFNPI

-3583 MLADDINK
+3583 MLANDINK

-3691 LAGAERAVQY
+3691 LAGAERAIQY

-3761 KIRAKIATFPDSNDQ
+3761 KIRAKIATFPDPNDQ

-3786 IIEDKISLLSINPM
+3786 IIEDKIGLLSINPM

-3858 LEKATIYGD
+3858 LEKATVYGD
-3867 FVAKSIYYDWLTEHG
+3867 FVAKSIYYDWLIEQG
-3882 TQVKDALIKSMNEF
+3882 TQVNDALIKTMNEF

-3904 RTREYLENMGVI
+3904 RNREYLENMGVI

>member
-1 MVFYILK
+1 
-8 SSIKINT
+8 
-15 TFFLFQGNNMATLS
+15 MATLTEL
-29 DIYNKVKLGEDLADK
+29 YNKISTAEDFAKSSPIERAAIVTNNYNQMTSPDYARNTDQVLHAVTDSGNVLDPTLAAGSAFVNAVGSLPVIDNIAKPLAEGIDSLHSDNYEAHQVAKQAHKDVFDRKNQSQYYSDLANGK
-44 GMATTAEY
+44 
-52 VASRPDLISSSSLD
+52 SS
-66 GLEQAVGA
+66 
-74 TTSTNYNPIESG
+74 TM
-86 VSAAS
+86 
-91 SFIRAAGGLPGLDQ
+91 
-105 VANPIADSLDNL
+105 
-117 HTQGYQATQ
+117 
-126 LSRQA
+126 
-131 KSDSFDEKNNAKY
+131 
-144 VSDLTNG
+144 
-151 RSIATAS
+151 AS
-158 LAKLGREAV
+158 LAKVGREAMD
-167 SYFSNSNAMDMVD
+167 YFSNSNGQDLITD
-180 DTAKAA
+180 IYSGA
-186 GFLAGSY
+186 GSLAGSFA
-193 VLGGVI
+193 LGGFF
-199 GKGIK
+199 GKAVGAVYTGIK
-204 GAYTSIASARLA
+204 AARLA
-216 TTAEAKMAQY
+216 STVEGRLAGYQSALTQAQNVRSQLMSKLSDAGITNTEKEALATELGNLNKVIGEASTEQQALLQQANRAR
-226 TSAMK
+226 SDLA
-231 AAETAKA
+231 AAETQRDLYSSTSPLKNDSLLERKFNNGTLLSDEALAKNVNYNKQNVA
-238 GIAEKLASPGIST
+238 EATDALRANKAVLDSSKPKASIIQEYLNQEKKIQSAEKSIDKLNKFQKNKLAQIKKEAQEISPELGGLAT
-251 SEREALV
+251 NFAFGLSEGKEAL
-258 QQSNELDTL
+258 SELDTL
-267 IQTASQE
+267 T
-274 RTELLSN
+274 
-281 AKIAKAKL
+281 
-289 SSEEMDRRNYNIIAN
+289 
-304 DDDLP
+304 
-309 MYDVSGTI
+309 V
-317 PILDARV
+317 
-324 ATAKEAAEKAA
+324 
-335 ADLKANEKLLKQAK
+335 
-349 KEKKL
+349 
-354 KDSSIKEIDDYIK
+354 
-367 EKDKYLNAYAE
+367 
-378 EEAKYLNAKQ
+378 
-388 HIDKM
+388 
-393 PSLME
+393 
-398 RANRILDTKAT
+398 
-409 KFGQK
+409 
-414 AGGDLTNFAYGA
+414 
-426 SEALNNE
+426 
-433 DLDNVSLEDF
+433 EDF
-443 KKYGTTDQLNK
+443 KANATEQAKRE
-454 FNSIKKELVANG
+454 FNSLVQDNLANG
-466 LTVQQAEEQALDS
+466 MNQEKAEAKALDS
-479 LKTSLKTSSAITT
+479 LKFKAKATNMIST
-492 GLWETAMGRFT
+492 GLAEAAISKVFGTAKLEGL
-503 GRASKQ
+503 GLK
-509 GQGFKGLL
+509 KGL
-517 STQVKDYAG
+517 AG
-526 ETAEELAQTAGE
+526 GLLRTATNTLKETGEELGQTYAENSFGNKAIQYFNRDKDTTE
-538 DVFSNAATHELDTR
+538 D
-552 KDITEGLGRD
+552 LGRD
-562 LAQTAFTIP
+562 LAQTAISIP
-571 TGMATV
+571 GGMATV

-592 GAYTVSSAIAGAHT
+592 GAYTVGSALAGAHT

-632 SYAKNKEARNIITN
+632 SYSKNKKARDIITN
-646 IVAKYEADSVNGDR
+646 IVAKYESDSVNGDR

-686 DEINHQTGILKATT
+686 DEINHQTGILKATA

-718 LAKGINKVITRD
+718 LAKGINEIVTKSD
-730 NPTKNIQTFNKEYNR
+730 NPSKNIQTFKKEYNR

-760 IPVLKENML
+760 IPVLKDNML

-864 DSTPDSTGKISKHD
+864 DKTPDSTGKVSKHV
-878 EGFFNKKSFKQYM
+878 EGFYDKKSFKQYM
-891 TTVSDILN
+891 TAVSDILN

-911 LGVLH
+911 LGTLH

-927 SKIKQ
+927 SKIQQ
-932 VTKVLEDIK
+932 VTKVLEDIG
-941 NNNLQGYSITDN
+941 NRNLQGYDITNN
-953 VLQYRGISNGKYTHP
+953 VLHYEGISKGTYTTP

-982 AYTPE
+982 AYTPQ
-987 VTRAKYLNPIQ
+987 VTRTKYLNPIQ
-998 QEQKIMIAIG
+998 QEQEIMIAIG
-1008 SAVKGLKE
+1008 SAVKGLKD

-1022 VSLEPKVKTN
+1022 VSLEPKSKAN
-1032 TQGNSTNTSTGN
+1032 TQSNSTSTSTSTGN

-1059 GNAAKELADSFTEH
+1059 GNAAKELAKSFTEQP
-1073 DADRDTQGN
+1073 AGRDTKGN
-1082 PVSTL
+1082 SVSTL
-1087 TYKGPAEIP
+1087 IYNGPNEIP
-1096 YTYTMGKDT
+1096 YTYTLDKDT

-1153 DEQERLKAQEE
+1153 DEQKRLKAQEE
-1164 LIKEAKQ
+1164 LIEEAEQ

-1196 QKAGIPADQRVGFI
+1196 QKAGINPKQSIGFI
-1210 SPNSDGGYKKVT
+1210 SPNPDGGYAKVT
-1222 LFTGKQSG
+1222 LYKGSKLD
-1230 KSFKEVNY
+1230 EVNY

-1254 KASKMGNQ
+1254 KAGKQPVS
-1262 TVPESVS
+1262 ESVS
-1269 TDNNQNKVNTE
+1269 TNNQT

-1291 PRNEDTV
+1291 PRNEDNV
-1298 ADTNTNTATVNTEPT
+1298 APTTNTEST

-1326 PEKAVVWLNTINKG
+1326 SKEAVKKLNTINKG
-1340 SFTFKNSNSE
+1340 LFTFKDSNSE
-1350 ATNKVVNMILDFF
+1350 ATNKVVDMILKFF
-1363 NSGSDVAN
+1363 EDDSEVAH

-1380 ATNIL
+1380 ASNIL
-1385 NELNNRLKYNLKDL
+1385 EGLNKKLQFNLSSL

-1412 FTFEENNGQI
+1412 FTFEESNGQI

-1434 ENRVKAALALTLLST
+1434 EGRVKAALALTLLST

-1512 SNYLRALLP
+1512 TNYLRALIP
-1521 VTANDR
+1521 ATANDR

-1542 TIINMFKGDYQVNGQ
+1542 TIINMFKGDYRVNGQ
-1557 SIVPAKDTE
+1557 SIIPSKGTE

-1587 VIALPNLSVKDRE
+1587 VIALPNLNVKDRE

-1610 ANEELAKLEDMPVD
+1610 ANEELAKLEGMPVD

-1719 LVEDTQKESDKPVY
+1719 LVEDTQKDTDKPVY

-1788 AAVQGFGDKVQNI
+1788 AVVQGFGDKVQNI

-1850 LRNNGVDVT
+1850 LRNNGVDIT

-1865 AIELL
+1865 AVELL
-1870 AYSAGENFKSSVY
+1870 AYSAGESFKSSVY

-1909 DLRKHITNLARVG
+1909 SLRKHITNLARVG

-1955 YNTLPDLMV
+1955 DNTLPDLMV

-1984 NTKKSL
+1984 NTKDSL
-1990 VPLSQEAN
+1990 VPLSQDAT

-2060 WNKGMGT
+2060 WNRGMGT
-2067 KSKSDS
+2067 KSESDS
-2073 GIPLYIVPITK
+2073 GIPLYIVPTTI
-2084 NELNGANINLNKAYT
+2084 NELKSVGIYNIHLNKELT
-2099 DIVNKVVAMMNSNA
+2099 TIVNKVVTMMGNKDI
-2113 TDEEIL
+2113 TDEEIFEYL
-2119 KELEK
+2119 AG
-2124 ASTIIKA
+2124 ASAVNGVTIIKA
-2131 PFKKI
+2131 PFEAI
-2136 RENGLV
+2136 RNNNLV

-2153 AVGFISNCTVE
+2153 AVGFISNCRVE
-2164 YDTDT
+2164 YDQDT
-2169 GSYFWNNPKPDK
+2169 GSQFWNNPKTDE
-2181 NTPNAYTYSNPF
+2181 NNPNQYVYSNPL
-2193 GLTRGTG
+2193 GLTGGTG
-2200 TTLDVRA
+2200 ATLDVRA

-2266 KEKGYIQNE
+2266 KDKGYIQGQ

-2282 IAMAHKKLSER
+2282 IAMAHKKLPER

-2352 VRYSPEITVDA
+2352 VRYSPEITVDET
-2363 SGGVAARPN
+2363 GGVAARPN

-2379 GATMTDAINLMH
+2379 GATMTDAVNLMH

-2444 IKDAFTDGSVVNRM
+2444 IKDALTDGSVINRM
-2458 SGEQENLEKEIEEI
+2458 SGEQENLEKEIEAI

-2538 SYLNGVANSVFNS
+2538 SYLHGIANSVFNS
-2551 IENKEEAYAQL
+2551 LENKEEAYAQL
-2562 PTLLAEAINKDT
+2562 PNLLAEAINKDT

-2593 KSASKPK
+2593 KPASKPK
-2600 PKDKPLNIT
+2600 PKKTLKDLNI
-2609 KLIPDVQYDTDGSCK
+2609 KKRMAK
-2624 VVDLLRRELM
+2624 VEQDENGYCNAVNLLKNDLL
-2634 TSKKNSKKYIA
+2634 TSSKDDKKRIA
-2645 YSALLSLLRNSK
+2645 YHALLKLLRNKK

-2663 QIISKEEALN
+2663 LILSKKEVEALDSKERAKILSNEQFA
-2673 NHSLVPTKHIGVIK
+2673 VIH
-2687 GLEEG
+2687 GLTNG
-2692 NAVFIPTDTKDE
+2692 NAVFIPNDTKEE

-2711 NSSSPNSEIIM
+2711 NGNGTNEQGTNDLIM

-2727 AMFKRTLYGIFGQMS
+2727 AMFKRTLYSIFGNMRLNQLFDNNGRIDVKRVVGELVYGTGEKSRNTVRDLTTLLES
-2742 IDDLFT
+2742 INAMIDESAKSKLGYT
-2748 SDGKIN
+2748 SRLRSWVEKNSGLAIDF
-2754 MDIIDELVDQNAK
+2754 IDELCMQSIMPTDESSKQIKK
-2767 DDRGQTKKNLTLLLS
+2767 DYGFLAHIADLLLISKDTLS
-2782 SIDSIVSSSG
+2782 SILQRIWEGISARRG
-2792 SRSTAYIAKLK
+2792 
-2803 NWVKKSSGLAVDFV
+2803 
-2817 DELCIQMVIP
+2817 
-2827 TDSDSKHITQDYDLL
+2827 
-2842 DYVAKAIYTS
+2842 KA
-2852 KKGILAILNQIWDKL
+2852 
-2867 ASRQSKKNPGAILL
+2867 NPGAILL
-2881 SLVTLANYKNINTKS
+2881 SLVSLSNFRSIDVNS
-2896 ALRYGTKKG
+2896 ELRKGAKG
-2905 KGQLRQSYAFIP
+2905 KRQLRQSYAFIP

-2952 TQYEDDDGNSKITLD
+2952 TQYEDDEGNSKITLD

-2994 IHDALIKSEEFKH
+2994 IHDALIKSDDFKK
-3007 ISPDIQELL
+3007 ISPDLQELL
-3016 IGHVGNVAD
+3016 IGHVGNVAN

-3074 INDTAAKAYNSLL
+3074 INDTASKAYNSLL
-3087 NKATISERY
+3087 NKATVSERY

-3139 GKVASNIA
+3139 GKVASKIA

-3183 LTTQVVNLP
+3183 LTTQAINLP

-3206 LDNFEPLAFFKKTK
+3206 IDNFEPLAFFKKTK

-3240 EFKNLTKEEEAV
+3240 EFKSLTKEEEAV

-3270 AVFDLQDII
+3270 AVFNLQDII

-3292 RQISLNNAQ
+3292 RQISLNNEQ

-3362 ALTEVPAN
+3362 ALTEVPAK

-3396 KNQDLRTMEND
+3396 KNQDLRTMENA

-3551 NPFGSLGMW
+3551 NPFGSLGIW

-3583 MLADDINK
+3583 MLANDINK
-3591 KSPDLVEKA
+3591 KSSDIVEKA

-3675 VAKLALKVL
+3675 VAKLAFKVL

-3691 LAGAERAVQY
+3691 LAGAERAIQY
-3701 TSSYARSVIVVR
+3701 TSAYARSVIVVR

-3761 KIRAKIATFPDSNDQ
+3761 KIRAKIATFPDPNDQ

-3786 IIEDKISLLSINPM
+3786 IIEDKIGLLSINPM
-3800 IEAGELSTIN
+3800 VEAGELSTIN

-3822 GTWAEKLNEE
+3822 GTWADKLNEE

-3838 SMVQA
+3838 SMIQA
-3843 GKWLTVSKDTAMYKI
+3843 GKWLTVSKDTAMYKL

-3882 TQVKDALIKSMNEF
+3882 TQVNDALIKSMNEF

-3904 RTREYLENMGVI
+3904 RNREYLENMGVI

-3930 DVMLHNP
+3930 DIMLHNP

>member
-1 MVFYILK
+1 
-8 SSIKINT
+8 
-15 TFFLFQGNNMATLS
+15 MATLS
-29 DIYNKVKLGEDLADK
+29 DIYNKVKLGEDLAEK

-52 VASRPDLISSSSLD
+52 IGSHPELTSPYYTSGIAPAMEANTSS
-66 GLEQAVGA
+66 
-74 TTSTNYNPIESG
+74 NYNPLESAG
-86 VSAAS
+86 TAVS
-91 SFIRAAGGLPGLDQ
+91 SFVRGVGGIPGVDKI
-105 VANPIADSLDNL
+105 AEPIANGIDQL
-117 HTQGYQATQ
+117 HSEGYNASR
-126 LSRQA
+126 LARQA
-131 KSDSFDEKNNAKY
+131 RNDSFDERNQTKY
-144 VSDLTNG
+144 LSDLSEG
-151 RSIATAS
+151 KSEGMAS

-167 SYFSNSNAMDMVD
+167 NYFSGSNAADMVD
-180 DTAKAA
+180 DTASAA
-186 GFLAGSY
+186 GSLVGSY
-193 VLGGVI
+193 VLGGFI
-199 GKGIK
+199 GKAVGAVYTGIK
-204 GAYTSIASARLA
+204 AARLA
-216 TTAEAKMAQY
+216 STVEGRLAGYQSALTQAQNVR
-226 TSAMK
+226 TQLMTKLSD
-231 AAETAKA
+231 A
-238 GIAEKLASPGIST
+238 GITNTEKEALATELGNLNKVIEEASV
-251 SEREALV
+251 EQQALV
-258 QQSNELDTL
+258 QEANLARNNLAAAEAQRDLYSSASPLKNESLRDLRLNNGT
-267 IQTASQE
+267 
-274 RTELLSN
+274 LLSDEALARN
-281 AKIAKAKL
+281 VAYNQQKVAETTDALRANKALLDSNKPKANTIQEYLNQESKIQ
-289 SSEEMDRRNYNIIAN
+289 SSEKGIDKLNKFQKNKLAQIE
-304 DDDLP
+304 
-309 MYDVSGTI
+309 
-317 PILDARV
+317 
-324 ATAKEAAEKAA
+324 KEAQEISP
-335 ADLKANEKLLKQAK
+335 KL
-349 KEKKL
+349 
-354 KDSSIKEIDDYIK
+354 
-367 EKDKYLNAYAE
+367 
-378 EEAKYLNAKQ
+378 
-388 HIDKM
+388 
-393 PSLME
+393 
-398 RANRILDTKAT
+398 
-409 KFGQK
+409 
-414 AGGDLTNFAYGA
+414 GGDLTNLGFGA
-426 SEALNNE
+426 STALNNE

-443 KKYGTTDQLNK
+443 KKYGSAEQLDK
-454 FNSIKKELVANG
+454 FNTIKNDLVAKG

-479 LKTSLKTSSAITT
+479 LKTSLKTSSAIKT

-517 STQVKDYAG
+517 STKFKDYAG
-526 ETAEELAQTAGE
+526 EATEELAQTVGE
-538 DVFSNAATHELDTR
+538 DVFSNSATHELDTR

-592 GAYTVSSAIAGAHT
+592 GAYTVGSSFAGAHT
-606 QNNIAEALKTDSTKK
+606 QNNITEALKTDSTKK

-632 SYAKNKEARNIITN
+632 SYAKNKKAKDIITN
-646 IVAKYEADSVNGDR
+646 IVAKYESDSVNGDR

-718 LAKGINKVITRD
+718 LAKGINKVITSD
-730 NPTKNIQTFNKEYNR
+730 NPSKNIQIFNKEYNR

-760 IPVLKENML
+760 IPVLKDSML

-805 SDTSKEDVQA
+805 SDTSKEDIQA

-864 DSTPDSTGKISKHD
+864 DKTPDSTGKTSKHI
-878 EGFFNKKSFKQYM
+878 EGFYDKKSFKQYM

-911 LGVLH
+911 LGELH

-932 VTKVLEDIK
+932 VTKVLEDIG
-941 NNNLQGYSITDN
+941 NNNLQGYKIDNN
-953 VLQYRGISNGKYTHP
+953 VLHYAGISNGKYTAP

-982 AYTPE
+982 AYTPQT
-987 VTRAKYLNPIQ
+987 TRAKYLNPIQ
-998 QEQKIMIAIG
+998 QEQEIMIAIG

-1022 VSLEPKVKTN
+1022 VSLEPKGKIN
-1032 TQGNSTNTSTGN
+1032 TQSNSTGTGN
-1044 YDNVNARIRATRQAN
+1044 YGNANAIRATRQAN
-1059 GNAAKELADSFTEH
+1059 GNAAKELAKSFTEQP
-1073 DADRDTQGN
+1073 ADRDTQGN

-1087 TYKGPAEIP
+1087 TYEGPAEIP

-1110 QVKKDFYPYTGDNR
+1110 QVKKIFYPYTGDNR

-1164 LIKEAKQ
+1164 LIEEAKN

-1182 YAPKYGDLFTEESL
+1182 HAPKYGDLFTEESL
-1196 QKAGIPADQRVGFI
+1196 QKAGIDPKQSIGFI
-1210 SPNSDGGYKKVT
+1210 SPNPDGGYQKVT
-1222 LFTGKQSG
+1222 LYKGSKLN
-1230 KSFKEVNY
+1230 EVNY

-1254 KASKMGNQ
+1254 KAGKQPVSE
-1262 TVPESVS
+1262 PVS

-1280 KVNAEETKAVE
+1280 KVNTEETEVVE
-1291 PRNEDTV
+1291 PRSEDNV
-1298 ADTNTNTATVNTEPT
+1298 ADNTTTTNTMPT
-1313 VTEEQLEGDLPSD
+1313 VIEDQLRDDLPSD
-1326 PEKAVVWLNTINKG
+1326 SKEAVKKLNTINKG
-1340 SFTFKNSNSE
+1340 LFTFKDSNSE
-1350 ATNKVVNMILDFF
+1350 ATNKVVGMVLDFF
-1363 NSGSDVAN
+1363 NRGSDVAN

-1380 ATNIL
+1380 ASNIL
-1385 NELNNRLKYNLKDL
+1385 EGLNEKLQHNLNAL

-1412 FTFEENNGQI
+1412 FTFEESNGQI

-1434 ENRVKAALALTLLST
+1434 EGRVKAALALTLLST

-1463 FTESSP
+1463 FTENSP

-1512 SNYLRALLP
+1512 TNYLRALIP
-1521 VTANDR
+1521 TTANDR
-1527 LTPSGGKYAHDTLTG
+1527 LTPSGGKYAQDTLTG
-1542 TIINMFKGDYQVNGQ
+1542 TIINMFKRDYWVNGQ
-1557 SIVPAKDTE
+1557 SVAPIKGEE
-1566 GKIHYFTIFYKGA
+1566 GNIHYFTIFYKGA

-1610 ANEELAKLEDMPVD
+1610 ANEELAKLEGMPID
-1624 MHVGTEPLESLGTN
+1624 MHVGTEPLDSLGTN

-1650 AEAKALKNLS
+1650 AEAKALKNLA

-1688 VEYISEDAS
+1688 TEYISEDAS

-1788 AAVQGFGDKVQNI
+1788 AVVQGFGDKVQNI

-1850 LRNNGVDVT
+1850 LRNNGVGVT

-1865 AIELL
+1865 AVELL
-1870 AYSAGENFKSSVY
+1870 AYSVGESFKSSVY

-1903 NTRNLA
+1903 NTSNTVNLQ
-1909 DLRKHITNLARVG
+1909 KHITNLARVG

-1955 YNTLPDLMV
+1955 DNTLPDLMV

-1976 TLVSNEIN
+1976 TLVSHEIN

-1990 VPLSQEAN
+1990 VPLSQGAT
-1998 EKLGTTLTNLT
+1998 EKLGTSLTNLT

-2084 NELNGANINLNKAYT
+2084 EELNGKNINLNKAYT
-2099 DIVNKVVAMMNSNA
+2099 DIVNKVVAMMNSNS
-2113 TDEEIL
+2113 TDEEIFKYL
-2119 KELEK
+2119 AG
-2124 ASTIIKA
+2124 ASAVNGVTIIKA
-2131 PFKKI
+2131 PFKAI
-2136 RENGLV
+2136 YDNGLV
-2142 KEFVSQ
+2142 KEFISQ

-2169 GSYFWNNPKPDK
+2169 GSYFWNNPKADK
-2181 NTPNAYTYSNPF
+2181 NNPNAYTYSNPL
-2193 GLTRGTG
+2193 GLTKGTG
-2200 TTLDVRA
+2200 ATLDVRA

-2226 ITKVLGEDQDSPLVK
+2226 IQDVLGEGNDSPLVK

-2266 KEKGYIQNE
+2266 KDKGYIKDQ
-2275 LHEKPDL
+2275 LLEKPAL

-2315 ALGSEGS
+2315 ILGSEGS

-2352 VRYSPEITVDA
+2352 VRYSPEITVDD

-2432 NPILGFIQVWNN
+2432 NPILGFIQVWNS
-2444 IKDAFTDGSVVNRM
+2444 IKDAFTDGSVINRM
-2458 SGEQENLEKEIEEI
+2458 SGEQENLEEEIEAI

-2538 SYLNGVANSVFNS
+2538 SYLHGVANAVFNS
-2551 IENKEEAYAQL
+2551 LENKEEAYAQL
-2562 PTLLAEAINKDT
+2562 PALLAKAINKDT
-2574 KLLEFLESNGV
+2574 KLLKFLESTGI
-2585 TVVPLTET
+2585 TVVPLSET
-2593 KSASKPK
+2593 KPVSKPK
-2600 PKDKPLNIT
+2600 PKKTLRDLNI
-2609 KLIPDVQYDTDGSCK
+2609 KKRMSKVEYDENGYCNAVNLLK
-2624 VVDLLRRELM
+2624 NDLL
-2634 TSKKNSKKYIA
+2634 TSSKDDKKRIA
-2645 YSALLSLLRNSK
+2645 YHALLKLLRNKK

-2663 QIISKEEALN
+2663 LILSKAEVEALD
-2673 NHSLVPTKHIGVIK
+2673 PKERTKILSNDQYAVIN
-2687 GLEEG
+2687 GLTDG
-2692 NAVFIPTDTKDE
+2692 NAVFIPNDTKEE
-2704 YKSIIVY
+2704 YKSVIVY
-2711 NSSSPNSEIIM
+2711 NGNGTSEQGTNDLIM

-2727 AMFKRTLYGIFGQMS
+2727 AMFKRTLYSIFGNMRLNQLFDNNGRIDVKRVVGELVYGTGEKSKQTERDLTTLLES
-2742 IDDLFT
+2742 INAMIDESAKSKLGYTARLRSWVEKNSGLAIDF
-2748 SDGKIN
+2748 
-2754 MDIIDELVDQNAK
+2754 IDELCMQSIMPTDESSKKIKK
-2767 DDRGQTKKNLTLLLS
+2767 DYGFLAHIADLLL
-2782 SIDSIVSSSG
+2782 I
-2792 SRSTAYIAKLK
+2792 
-2803 NWVKKSSGLAVDFV
+2803 
-2817 DELCIQMVIP
+2817 
-2827 TDSDSKHITQDYDLL
+2827 SKDTLSNILQRIWEGIS
-2842 DYVAKAIYTS
+2842 ARRGKANS
-2852 KKGILAILNQIWDKL
+2852 
-2867 ASRQSKKNPGAILL
+2867 GAILL
-2881 SLVTLANYKNINTKS
+2881 SLVSLSNFRRININS
-2896 ALRYGTKKG
+2896 ELRKGAKG
-2905 KGQLRQSYAFIP
+2905 KRQLGQSYAFIP

-2952 TQYEDDDGNSKITLD
+2952 TQYEDDEGNSKITLD

-2982 AMSDNSLLTLSK
+2982 AMSDSSLLTLSK

-3060 DVLKNKLNYAVDQW
+3060 DALKNKLNYKVDQW
-3074 INDTAAKAYNSLL
+3074 INDTTAKAYNSLL
-3087 NKATISERY
+3087 NKATVSERY
-3096 DHLLAKI
+3096 DRLLAKI
-3103 CSDNATASM
+3103 CSDNATVSM

-3183 LTTQVVNLP
+3183 LTTQAINLP

-3206 LDNFEPLAFFKKTK
+3206 IDNFEPLAFFKKTK

-3240 EFKNLTKEEEAV
+3240 EFKSLTKEEEAV

-3270 AVFDLQDII
+3270 SVFNLQDII
-3279 ENNNAKEVAEDMM
+3279 ENNNAKDVAEDMM
-3292 RQISLNNAQ
+3292 RQINLNNAQ

-3329 AHLTKTSNGYMLDP
+3329 AHLTKTSNGYILDP
-3343 SKTVTRNYV
+3343 SKTVTRTYV
-3352 TDIDR
+3352 TNIDR

-3362 ALTEVPAN
+3362 ALTEVPAKD
-3370 ALDILHGTITRNY
+3370 LEILHGTITRNY

-3491 TNSGFDKDSLLS
+3491 ANSGFDKDSLLS

-3509 RSSDDSLKDFNPI
+3509 RSSDDNLKDFNPI

-3537 FSSVLADEGISKDT
+3537 FSSVLAVEGISKDT
-3551 NPFGSLGMW
+3551 NPFGSLGIW

-3583 MLADDINK
+3583 MLANDINK
-3591 KSPDLVEKA
+3591 KSSDLVEKA

-3606 YTSKDRVIAD
+3606 YTAKDRVIAD
-3616 AWSHVPAYVKE
+3616 AWSHVPTYVKG

-3691 LAGAERAVQY
+3691 LAGAERAIQY
-3701 TSSYARSVIVVR
+3701 TSAYARSVIVVR

-3737 YIAEKI
+3737 YIADKI

-3761 KIRAKIATFPDSNDQ
+3761 KIRAKIATFPDPNDQ

-3786 IIEDKISLLSINPM
+3786 IIEDKIGLLSINPM
-3800 IEAGELSTIN
+3800 IQAGELSTIN

-3822 GTWAEKLNEE
+3822 GTWADKLNEE

-3838 SMVQA
+3838 SMIQA

-3882 TQVKDALIKSMNEF
+3882 TQVNDALIKSMNEF

-3904 RTREYLENMGVI
+3904 RNREYLENMGVI

-3989 LIPIM
+3989 LIPMM

>member
-1 MVFYILK
+1 
-8 SSIKINT
+8 
-15 TFFLFQGNNMATLS
+15 MATLS
-29 DIYNKVKLGEDLADK
+29 DIYNKVKLGEDLAEK

-52 VASRPDLISSSSLD
+52 IDNHPELASPYYTNGIAPAMEANTSS
-66 GLEQAVGA
+66 
-74 TTSTNYNPIESG
+74 NYNPLESAG
-86 VSAAS
+86 TAVS
-91 SFIRAAGGLPGLDQ
+91 SFVRGVGGIPGVDKI
-105 VANPIADSLDNL
+105 AEPIANGIDQL
-117 HTQGYQATQ
+117 HSEGYNASR
-126 LSRQA
+126 LARQA
-131 KSDSFDEKNNAKY
+131 RNDSFDERNQTKY
-144 VSDLTNG
+144 LSDLSEG
-151 RSIATAS
+151 KSEGMAS

-167 SYFSNSNAMDMVD
+167 NYFSSSNATDMVD
-180 DTAKAA
+180 DTAQAA
-186 GFLAGSY
+186 GFLTGSY
-193 VLGGVI
+193 VLGGFVGKAI
-199 GKGIK
+199 GAVYTGIK
-204 GAYTSIASARLA
+204 AARLA
-216 TTAEAKMAQY
+216 STVEGRLAGYQSALTQAQNVRAQLMTKLSDTGITNTEKEALATELGNLNKVIDEASTEQQALIQQVNRARSDLAASEYQRDVFPRTHLKNGDNPEVDAIVNKLNKNVTANEQRVAEAD
-226 TSAMK
+226 
-231 AAETAKA
+231 
-238 GIAEKLASPGIST
+238 
-251 SEREALV
+251 EA
-258 QQSNELDTL
+258 
-267 IQTASQE
+267 
-274 RTELLSN
+274 
-281 AKIAKAKL
+281 
-289 SSEEMDRRNYNIIAN
+289 
-304 DDDLP
+304 
-309 MYDVSGTI
+309 
-317 PILDARV
+317 
-324 ATAKEAAEKAA
+324 
-335 ADLKANEKLLKQAK
+335 LKANKSIIDSNQTKANTIQEYLNQEGKLDRTIKSSEKGIDKLNKFQKNKLVQIK
-349 KEKKL
+349 KEAQEISSKL
-354 KDSSIKEIDDYIK
+354 
-367 EKDKYLNAYAE
+367 
-378 EEAKYLNAKQ
+378 
-388 HIDKM
+388 
-393 PSLME
+393 
-398 RANRILDTKAT
+398 
-409 KFGQK
+409 
-414 AGGDLTNFAYGA
+414 GGDLVNFAYGT

-433 DLDNVSLEDF
+433 ELDNVSLEDF
-443 KKYGTTDQLNK
+443 KKYGSAEQLDK
-454 FNSIKKELVANG
+454 FNSIKNDLVAKG

-479 LKTSLKTSSAITT
+479 LKTSLKTSSAIKT

-503 GRASKQ
+503 GRAAKQ
-509 GQGFKGLL
+509 GQGLKGLL
-517 STQVKDYAG
+517 STKAKDYAG
-526 ETAEELAQTAGE
+526 ETTEELAQTFGE
-538 DVFSNAATHELDTR
+538 DIFSNSATHELDTR

-577 NAGNIAKKAGTGLVK
+577 NAGNIAKKAGTSLVK
-592 GAYTVSSAIAGAHT
+592 GAYTVGSALAGAHT
-606 QNNIAEALKTDSTKK
+606 QNNIAEALKNTDSTKK
-621 VKLPSDLEGRV
+621 IKLPSDLESRV
-632 SYAKNKEARNIITN
+632 SYSKNKGARDIITG
-646 IVAKYEADSVNGDR
+646 IVAKYEADSINGDR

-686 DEINHQTGILKATT
+686 NEINHQTGILKATT

-718 LAKGINKVITRD
+718 LAKGINKVITSEG
-730 NPTKNIQTFNKEYNR
+730 NSKNIQKFKKEYNR

-864 DSTPDSTGKISKHD
+864 DKTPDSTGKISKHV
-878 EGFFNKKSFKQYM
+878 EGFYDKKSFKQYM

-911 LGVLH
+911 LGTLH

-932 VTKVLEDIK
+932 VTKVLGDIA
-941 NNNLQGYSITDN
+941 NNNLQGYDITNN
-953 VLQYRGISNGKYTHP
+953 VLHYESLSKDTYTTP

-987 VTRAKYLNPIQ
+987 VTRKKYLDPIQ
-998 QEQKIMIAIG
+998 DEQKIMIAIG
-1008 SAVKGLKE
+1008 SAVKGLKD

-1022 VSLEPKVKTN
+1022 LSLEPKSKTN
-1032 TQGNSTNTSTGN
+1032 TQSNGTSTNTSTGN
-1044 YDNVNARIRATRQAN
+1044 YGNKNATFRATRQAN
-1059 GNAAKELADSFTEH
+1059 GNDAKALAKSFTEK
-1073 DADRDTQGN
+1073 DEGRYKGD
-1082 PVSTL
+1082 PIFSL
-1087 TYKGPAEIP
+1087 TYNGPAKIP

-1105 PPVRL
+1105 SPVHL

-1139 LRLAFKFASTYAIE
+1139 LRFAFKFASTYAIE
-1153 DEQERLKAQEE
+1153 DEQERLKAQEK
-1164 LIKEAKQ
+1164 LLKEAEQ
-1171 TKLINKLTNKN
+1171 TKLINKLTKHQ

-1196 QKAGIPADQRVGFI
+1196 QKAGIPADQSVDFI
-1210 SPNSDGGYKKVT
+1210 RTNPDGSYKKVT
-1222 LFTGKQSG
+1222 LYKGSKLD
-1230 KSFKEVNY
+1230 EVNY

-1254 KASKMGNQ
+1254 KAGNQ
-1262 TVPESVS
+1262 TVSEQVS
-1269 TDNNQNKVNTE
+1269 TDNNQT

-1291 PRNEDTV
+1291 SVTKDNVVNITPASNTTANTV
-1298 ADTNTNTATVNTEPT
+1298 TEPT
-1313 VTEEQLEGDLPSD
+1313 VTEEQLGDALSSDLSSD
-1326 PEKAVVWLNTINKG
+1326 PTEAVYTLNTINKG
-1340 SFTFKNSNSE
+1340 SFTFKDSNSE
-1350 ATNKVVNMILDFF
+1350 ATNEVVKMILDFF
-1363 NSGSDVAN
+1363 NSGTDVAN
-1371 VVAQAVNNI
+1371 AVAQAVNNI

-1385 NELNNRLKYNLKDL
+1385 EELNNTLQHNVNKL

-1412 FTFEENNGQI
+1412 FTFEESNGQI

-1434 ENRVKAALALTLLST
+1434 EGRVKAALALTLLST

-1463 FTESSP
+1463 FTENNP

-1521 VTANDR
+1521 VTANDI

-1542 TIINMFKGDYQVNGQ
+1542 TIINMFKRDYRVNGQ
-1557 SIVPAKDTE
+1557 SVVPSAGTE
-1566 GKIHYFTIFYKGA
+1566 GNIHYFTIFYKGV
-1579 DKIEALGQ
+1579 DKPEALGQ

-1610 ANEELAKLEDMPVD
+1610 ANEELAKLEGMPVD
-1624 MHVGTEPLESLGTN
+1624 MHVGTEPLDSLGTN

-1660 EIPHEVTTYGNFV
+1660 KIPHEVTTYGNFI
-1673 SKVSQSAYVEAILPS
+1673 SKVSQSAYVEAMLPS
-1688 VEYISEDAS
+1688 TEYISEEAS
-1697 AAQRAKAE
+1697 SAQRAKAE
-1705 QLAGAHAEVVDTKN
+1705 QLARAHTEVVDTKN

-1788 AAVQGFGDKVQNI
+1788 AVVQGFGDKVQNI
-1801 TDISSIFE
+1801 TDISPTFE
-1809 KYLNLVQQLP
+1809 KYLNLLQQLP
-1819 ENQQKVLV
+1819 EDQQKVLV
-1827 DAFLNKTEGS
+1827 DAFLNKAEGS

-1850 LRNNGVDVT
+1850 LRNNGVEVT

-1903 NTRNLA
+1903 NTSNTANLQ
-1909 DLRKHITNLARVG
+1909 KHIANLARVG

-1955 YNTLPDLMV
+1955 NNDLPDLMV

-1984 NTKKSL
+1984 NTKESL
-1990 VPLSQEAN
+1990 VPLSQGAT

-2060 WNKGMGT
+2060 WNKGTGT

-2073 GIPLYIVPITK
+2073 GIPLYIVPVTT
-2084 NELNGANINLNKAYT
+2084 NELKSVGITNIYLNKELT
-2099 DIVNKVVAMMNSNA
+2099 TIVNNVIKMINTKA
-2113 TDEEIL
+2113 TDEQIFDYLKDAKVNGITIL
-2119 KELEK
+2119 
-2124 ASTIIKA
+2124 KA
-2131 PFKKI
+2131 PFEAI
-2136 RENGLV
+2136 RNNNLV

-2153 AVGFISNCTVE
+2153 AVGFISNCRVE
-2164 YDTDT
+2164 YDQDT
-2169 GSYFWNNPKPDK
+2169 GSQFWNNPKTDK
-2181 NTPNAYTYSNPF
+2181 KNPNQYVYSNPF
-2193 GLTRGTG
+2193 GLTKGTG

-2253 KDKLTKQVYEKAL
+2253 KDKLTKEVYEKAL
-2266 KEKGYIQNE
+2266 KDKGYIQDE
-2275 LHEKPDL
+2275 LLEKPDL
-2282 IAMAHKKLSER
+2282 IAMAYKKLSER
-2293 EIKELNK
+2293 EIKALNK

-2322 EYAFTLLK
+2322 EYVFTLLK

-2352 VRYSPEITVDA
+2352 VRYSPEIRVDD

-2379 GATMTDAINLMH
+2379 GATMTDAINLMS

-2413 KENINQQ
+2413 KENINQL

-2458 SGEQENLEKEIEEI
+2458 SGEQENLEKEIEDI

-2509 YSKRPEFTVGDTTYT
+2509 YSKRPKFTIGDTTYT

-2538 SYLNGVANSVFNS
+2538 SYLHGVANAVFNS

-2562 PTLLAEAINKDT
+2562 PDLLAEAINKDT

-2593 KSASKPK
+2593 KPASKPK
-2600 PKDKPLNIT
+2600 PKKTLKDLNI
-2609 KLIPDVQYDTDGSCK
+2609 KKRMAKVEYDENGYCNAVNLLK
-2624 VVDLLRRELM
+2624 NDLL
-2634 TSKKNSKKYIA
+2634 TSSKDDKKRIA
-2645 YSALLSLLRNSK
+2645 YHALLKLLRNKK

-2663 QIISKEEALN
+2663 LILSKAEVDALDPKERAKILSN
-2673 NHSLVPTKHIGVIK
+2673 DQYAVVH
-2687 GLEEG
+2687 GLTDG
-2692 NAVFIPTDTKDE
+2692 NAVCITNDTKEE

-2711 NSSSPNSEIIM
+2711 NDNGTSKQGTNDLIM

-2727 AMFKRTLYGIFGQMS
+2727 AMFKRTLYSIFGNMGLNQLFDNNGR
-2742 IDDLFT
+2742 IDV
-2748 SDGKIN
+2748 KRVV
-2754 MDIIDELVDQNAK
+2754 DELVYGTGENSRNTVRDL
-2767 DDRGQTKKNLTLLLS
+2767 TTLLE
-2782 SIDSIVSSSG
+2782 SINAMIDESKTTKSDYVSKL
-2792 SRSTAYIAKLK
+2792 RS
-2803 NWVKKSSGLAVDFV
+2803 WVNKQGGLAVDFI
-2817 DELCIQMVIP
+2817 DELCMQSIMP
-2827 TDSDSKHITQDYDLL
+2827 TDSNSKQIKKDYGFLAHIADLL
-2842 DYVAKAIYTS
+2842 LISKDTLSNILQRIWEGISARRGKA
-2852 KKGILAILNQIWDKL
+2852 
-2867 ASRQSKKNPGAILL
+2867 NPGAILL
-2881 SLVTLANYKNINTKS
+2881 SLVSLSNFRSIDVNS
-2896 ALRYGTKKG
+2896 ELRKGTKG
-2905 KGQLRQSYAFIP
+2905 KQLRQSYAFIP

-2952 TQYEDDDGNSKITLD
+2952 TQYEDDEGNSKITLD

-3007 ISPDIQELL
+3007 ISPDLQELL

-3033 TSPIANMMFLAEI
+3033 TSPIANMMFLTEI

-3087 NKATISERY
+3087 NKATVSERY

-3112 AGKVLNTAT
+3112 AGKVLNTAS

-3139 GKVASNIA
+3139 GKIASNIA

-3183 LTTQVVNLP
+3183 LTTQAINLP

-3206 LDNFEPLAFFKKTK
+3206 IDNFEPLAFFKKTK

-3240 EFKNLTKEEEAV
+3240 EFKSLTKEEEAV

-3270 AVFDLQDII
+3270 AVFNLQDII
-3279 ENNNAKEVAEDMM
+3279 ENNNAKEVAEDLM

-3343 SKTVTRNYV
+3343 SKTVTRTYV
-3352 TDIDR
+3352 TNIDR

-3362 ALTEVPAN
+3362 ALTEVPAK

-3420 QNISNQVTVQVV
+3420 QNISNQVTVQIV

-3447 LVKIINRNPGDHSL
+3447 LVKVINRNPGDHSL

-3491 TNSGFDKDSLLS
+3491 ANSGFDKDSLLS

-3509 RSSDDSLKDFNPI
+3509 RSSDDNLKDFNPI

-3551 NPFGSLGMW
+3551 NPFGSLGTW
-3560 HGNAFTYEMSKNFNL
+3560 HGNAFIYEMGKTFNL

-3583 MLADDINK
+3583 MLANDINK
-3591 KSPDLVEKA
+3591 KSSDLVEKA

-3616 AWSHVPAYVKE
+3616 AWSHVPTYVKE

-3645 MIDLFLGYRTA
+3645 MVDLFLGYRTA

-3691 LAGAERAVQY
+3691 LAGAERAIQY
-3701 TSSYARSVIVVR
+3701 TSAYARSVIVVR

-3761 KIRAKIATFPDSNDQ
+3761 KIRAKIATFPDPNDQ

-3786 IIEDKISLLSINPM
+3786 IIEDKIGLLSINPM
-3800 IEAGELSTIN
+3800 IQAGELSTIN

-3838 SMVQA
+3838 SMIQA

-3882 TQVKDALIKSMNEF
+3882 TQVNDALIKSMNEF

-3904 RTREYLENMGVI
+3904 RNREYLENLGVI

-3930 DVMLHNP
+3930 DVMLRNP

>member
-1 MVFYILK
+1 
-8 SSIKINT
+8 
-15 TFFLFQGNNMATLS
+15 MATLS

-44 GMATTAEY
+44 GMATTAKY

-74 TTSTNYNPIESG
+74 TTSTNYNPVESG
-86 VSAAS
+86 VSAVS
-91 SFIRAAGGLPGLDQ
+91 SFVRSAGGLPGLDQ

-117 HTQGYQATQ
+117 HSQGYKATQ

-144 VSDLTNG
+144 TSDLANG
-151 RSIATAS
+151 RSVATAS

-167 SYFSNSNAMDMVD
+167 SYFSNSNAMDMID
-180 DTAKAA
+180 DTASAA
-186 GFLAGSY
+186 GSLAGSY
-193 VLGGVI
+193 ALGGFI
-199 GKGIK
+199 GKAVGAVYTGIK
-204 GAYTSIASARLA
+204 AARLA
-216 TTAEAKMAQY
+216 STVEGRLAGYQSALTQAQNVR
-226 TSAMK
+226 TQLMTKLSD
-231 AAETAKA
+231 A
-238 GIAEKLASPGIST
+238 GITNTEKEALATELGNLNKVIEEASV
-251 SEREALV
+251 EQQALV
-258 QQSNELDTL
+258 QEANLARNNLAAAEAQRDLYSTTSPLKNESLRDLRLNNGT
-267 IQTASQE
+267 
-274 RTELLSN
+274 LLSDEALARN
-281 AKIAKAKL
+281 VAYNQQKVAETTDALRANKALLDSSKPKANTIQEYLNQEGKL
-289 SSEEMDRRNYNIIAN
+289 DRAIKGIDKLNKFQKNKLGQIK
-304 DDDLP
+304 
-309 MYDVSGTI
+309 
-317 PILDARV
+317 
-324 ATAKEAAEKAA
+324 KEA
-335 ADLKANEKLLKQAK
+335 
-349 KEKKL
+349 
-354 KDSSIKEIDDYIK
+354 
-367 EKDKYLNAYAE
+367 
-378 EEAKYLNAKQ
+378 
-388 HIDKM
+388 
-393 PSLME
+393 
-398 RANRILDTKAT
+398 
-409 KFGQK
+409 QK
-414 AGGDLTNFAYGA
+414 ISPELGGDLTNLGFGA
-426 SEALNNE
+426 STALNNE

-443 KKYGTTDQLNK
+443 KKYGSTDQLNK
-454 FNSIKKELVANG
+454 FNSIKKELVAKG

-492 GLWETAMGRFT
+492 GLWETAMGRLT

-509 GQGFKGLL
+509 GQGLKGLL

-538 DVFSNAATHELDTR
+538 NVFSNSATHELDTR

-562 LAQTAFTIP
+562 LAQTALTIP

-592 GAYTVSSAIAGAHT
+592 GAYTVGSALAGAHT
-606 QNNIAEALKTDSTKK
+606 QNNIAEALKTDSTSTKK

-632 SYAKNKEARNIITN
+632 SYSKNKEARDIITDT
-646 IVAKYEADSVNGDR
+646 VAKYESDLKAGNADR
-660 DLSFITKIKEGIKD
+660 DVSFISKIKEGIKD
-674 HKDIIDTRNSIL
+674 HKDVIDTRNSIL
-686 DEINHQTGILKATT
+686 DEINHQTGIMKATT
-700 TSEEG
+700 SSEED
-705 KKDAALNVVDLVK
+705 KKVAALNVVDLVK
-718 LAKGINKVITRD
+718 LAKGLNEIITSEGD
-730 NPTKNIQTFNKEYNR
+730 KPSKNIQAFKKEYNK
-745 RLAEKIKDLELDKDI
+745 RLAEKIKDLELDKNI
-760 IPVLKENML
+760 IPVLKDNMI

-805 SDTSKEDVQA
+805 SDTSKEEVQA

-850 SWLEKSNDNFQNIY
+850 SWLEKSNGNFQNIY
-864 DSTPDSTGKISKHD
+864 DNTPDSIGKTSKHD

-911 LGVLH
+911 LGELH
-916 KNLQEFYSSQE
+916 KNLREFYSSQE
-927 SKIKQ
+927 SKIQQ
-932 VTKVLEDIK
+932 VTKVLEDIE
-941 NNNLQGYSITDN
+941 NHNLQGYSITNN
-953 VLQYRGISNGKYTHP
+953 VLHYASTSNDKYTHS

-998 QEQKIMIAIG
+998 QEQEIMIAIG

-1032 TQGNSTNTSTGN
+1032 TQSNSTSTNTSTGN
-1044 YDNVNARIRATRQAN
+1044 YGNVNATFRANRQAN
-1059 GNAAKELADSFTEH
+1059 GKDAKVLANSFTEQP
-1073 DADRDTQGN
+1073 AGRDTKGN

-1087 TYKGPAEIP
+1087 IYNGPDEIP

-1110 QVKKDFYPYTGDNR
+1110 QVKKNFYPYTGDNSITH
-1124 FEHTDNSGTYNNGRY
+1124 EKDSGSFNNGRY
-1139 LRLAFKFASTYAIE
+1139 LQFAFKFASTYAIE
-1153 DEQERLKAQEE
+1153 DEQERLKAQEK
-1164 LIKEAKQ
+1164 LIEEAKH
-1171 TKLINKLTNKN
+1171 TKLLNKLTNKN

-1196 QKAGIPADQRVGFI
+1196 KKAGIDLDQRVGYI
-1210 SPNSDGGYKKVT
+1210 PKVNGEYAKVT
-1222 LFTGKQSG
+1222 LFKGSKLN
-1230 KSFKEVNY
+1230 EINH

-1254 KASKMGNQ
+1254 KAGKQ
-1262 TVPESVS
+1262 PVS
-1269 TDNNQNKVNTE
+1269 EPVSNNNQPKVNAEKVNTE
-1280 KVNAEETKAVE
+1280 TRAVE
-1291 PRNEDTV
+1291 PRNEDNV
-1298 ADTNTNTATVNTEPT
+1298 ADTTNTATNTEST
-1313 VTEEQLEGDLPSD
+1313 ATEDQFWDDLSSD
-1326 PEKAVVWLNTINKG
+1326 SKRAVVVLNTINKG
-1340 SFTFKNSNSE
+1340 SFTFKDSNSK
-1350 ATNKVVNMILDFF
+1350 ATNKVVDMILDFF

-1385 NELNNRLKYNLKDL
+1385 KELNETLKHNLNKL

-1412 FTFEENNGQI
+1412 FTFEESNNQI

-1469 DAVIFTKD
+1469 EAVIFTKD
-1477 LSVKLNNKIDINWNQ
+1477 LSVKLNNRIDINWNQ

-1512 SNYLRALLP
+1512 TNYLRALIP
-1521 VTANDR
+1521 ATANER

-1542 TIINMFKGDYQVNGQ
+1542 TIINMFKGDYRVNGQ
-1557 SIVPAKDTE
+1557 SIVPTKGTE
-1566 GKIHYFTIFYKGA
+1566 GNIHYFTIFYKGA

-1587 VIALPNLSVKDRE
+1587 VIALPNLSVEDRE

-1624 MHVGTEPLESLGTN
+1624 MHVGTEPLQSLGTN
-1638 NKLRHTKLKTSK
+1638 NNLRHTKLKTSK

-1788 AAVQGFGDKVQNI
+1788 AVVQGFGDKVQNI

-1809 KYLNLVQQLP
+1809 KYLNLIQQLP

-1850 LRNNGVDVT
+1850 LRNNDIEVT

-1865 AIELL
+1865 AVELL

-1903 NTRNLA
+1903 NTSNLA

-1946 QNDSIFTDP
+1946 QNDSIFIDP
-1955 YNTLPDLMV
+1955 DNTLPDLMV

-1984 NTKKSL
+1984 NTKESL
-1990 VPLSQEAN
+1990 VPLSQGAT
-1998 EKLGTTLTNLT
+1998 EKLGISLTNLT

-2060 WNKGMGT
+2060 WNRGMGT
-2067 KSKSDS
+2067 KSESDS

-2084 NELNGANINLNKAYT
+2084 AELNGANINLNEAYT
-2099 DIVNKVVAMMNSNA
+2099 IIVNVVVSMMNSNA
-2113 TDEEIL
+2113 SDEQIF
-2119 KELEK
+2119 KYLED
-2124 ASTIIKA
+2124 ASDIIKA
-2131 PFKKI
+2131 PFEKI
-2136 RENGLV
+2136 RDNGLV

-2153 AVGFISNCTVE
+2153 AVGFISNCRVE

-2169 GSYFWNNPKPDK
+2169 GSYFWNNPKTNK
-2181 NTPNAYTYSNPF
+2181 NNELIYSNPF

-2200 TTLDVRA
+2200 ATLDVRA

-2253 KDKLTKQVYEKAL
+2253 KDKLTKQVYEEAL
-2266 KEKGYIQNE
+2266 KKKGYIKDQ
-2275 LHEKPDL
+2275 LKEKPDL
-2282 IAMAHKKLSER
+2282 IAMAHNKLPEC

-2315 ALGSEGS
+2315 ILGSEGS

-2352 VRYSPEITVDA
+2352 VRYSPEITVDD

-2413 KENINQQ
+2413 KENINQL
-2420 INKIASY
+2420 INKIAAY

-2444 IKDAFTDGSVVNRM
+2444 IKGAFTDGSVVNRM
-2458 SGEQENLEKEIEEI
+2458 SGEQKNLEKEIEAI

-2538 SYLNGVANSVFNS
+2538 SYLHGIANSVFNS

-2562 PTLLAEAINKDT
+2562 PNLLAEAINKDT
-2574 KLLEFLESNGV
+2574 KLLKFLESNGV

-2593 KSASKPK
+2593 KPTSKPK
-2600 PKDKPLNIT
+2600 PKDKPLDIT
-2609 KLIPDVQYDTDGSCK
+2609 KLIPNVQYDTDGSCK

-2645 YSALLSLLRNSK
+2645 YSALVSLLRNTK

-2673 NHSLVPTKHIGVIK
+2673 NPSLVPTKHLGVIN

-2711 NSSSPNSEIIM
+2711 SSASPNSEIIM

-2727 AMFKRTLYGIFGQMS
+2727 AMFKRTLYGIFGHMS

-2767 DDRGQTKKNLTLLLS
+2767 DDRGQTKKNLTLLLN
-2782 SIDSIVSSSG
+2782 SINSIVTSSG
-2792 SRSTAYIAKLK
+2792 SRSTAYVNKLK

-2881 SLVTLANYKNINTKS
+2881 SLITLANYKNINTKS
-2896 ALRYGTKKG
+2896 ALRNGTEKN
-2905 KGQLRQSYAFIP
+2905 KGQLDQSYAFIP

-2952 TQYEDDDGNSKITLD
+2952 TQYEDDEGNSKITLD

-3016 IGHVGNVAD
+3016 IGHVGNVVN

-3060 DVLKNKLNYAVDQW
+3060 DALKNKLNYAVDQW

-3087 NKATISERY
+3087 NKATVSERY

-3103 CSDNATASM
+3103 CSDNATITM

-3183 LTTQVVNLP
+3183 LTTQAINLP

-3206 LDNFEPLAFFKKTK
+3206 IDNFEPLAFFKKTK

-3235 ANIKA
+3235 MNIKA
-3240 EFKNLTKEEEAV
+3240 EFKSLTKEEEAV

-3279 ENNNAKEVAEDMM
+3279 ENNSAKEVAEDLM

-3329 AHLTKTSNGYMLDP
+3329 AHLTKTSNGYKLDP

-3362 ALTEVPAN
+3362 ALTEVPAK

-3491 TNSGFDKDSLLS
+3491 ANSGFDKDSLLS

-3583 MLADDINK
+3583 MLANDINN
-3591 KSPDLVEKA
+3591 KSPDIVEKA

-3691 LAGAERAVQY
+3691 LAGAERAIQY
-3701 TSSYARSVIVVR
+3701 TSAYARSVIVVR

-3761 KIRAKIATFPDSNDQ
+3761 KIRAKIATFPDPNDQ

-3786 IIEDKISLLSINPM
+3786 IIEDKIGLLSINPM
-3800 IEAGELSTIN
+3800 IQAGELSTIN

>member
-1 MVFYILK
+1 
-8 SSIKINT
+8 
-15 TFFLFQGNNMATLS
+15 MATLS
-29 DIYNKVKLGEDLADK
+29 DIYNKVKLGEDLAEK

-52 VASRPDLISSSSLD
+52 IDQHPELASPYYTHGIAPAMEANTSS
-66 GLEQAVGA
+66 
-74 TTSTNYNPIESG
+74 NYNPLESAG
-86 VSAAS
+86 TAVS
-91 SFIRAAGGLPGLDQ
+91 SFVRGVGSIPGVDKI
-105 VANPIADSLDNL
+105 AEPIANGIDQL
-117 HTQGYQATQ
+117 HSEGYNASR
-126 LSRQA
+126 LARQA
-131 KSDSFDEKNNAKY
+131 RNDSFDERNQTKY
-144 VSDLTNG
+144 LSDLSEG
-151 RSIATAS
+151 KSEGMAS

-167 SYFSNSNAMDMVD
+167 NYFSSSNAKDMVD
-180 DTAKAA
+180 DTASAA
-186 GFLAGSY
+186 GSLAGSY
-193 VLGGVI
+193 VLGGFI
-199 GKGIK
+199 GKAV
-204 GAYTSIASARLA
+204 GAVYTGVKAARLA
-216 TTAEAKMAQY
+216 STVEGKLAGYQSALTQAQNVRAQLMTKLSDAGITNTEKEALATELGNINKVIDEASIEQQALLQQANRARSDLAASEYQRDVFPRAHLKNGDNPEVDALVNKLNKNVTANEQKVAEAD
-226 TSAMK
+226 K
-231 AAETAKA
+231 AFKA
-238 GIAEKLASPGIST
+238 NKSIIDSNQTKVNTIQEYLNQEGKLDRTIKSSEKGIDKLNKFQKNKLAQI
-251 SEREALV
+251 E
-258 QQSNELDTL
+258 
-267 IQTASQE
+267 
-274 RTELLSN
+274 
-281 AKIAKAKL
+281 
-289 SSEEMDRRNYNIIAN
+289 
-304 DDDLP
+304 
-309 MYDVSGTI
+309 
-317 PILDARV
+317 
-324 ATAKEAAEKAA
+324 KEAQEISP
-335 ADLKANEKLLKQAK
+335 KL
-349 KEKKL
+349 
-354 KDSSIKEIDDYIK
+354 
-367 EKDKYLNAYAE
+367 
-378 EEAKYLNAKQ
+378 
-388 HIDKM
+388 
-393 PSLME
+393 
-398 RANRILDTKAT
+398 
-409 KFGQK
+409 
-414 AGGDLTNFAYGA
+414 GGDLTNFAFGA
-426 SEALNNE
+426 STALNNE
-433 DLDNVSLEDF
+433 DLDKVSLEDF

-454 FNSIKKELVANG
+454 FNSIKNDLVAEG

-479 LKTSLKTSSAITT
+479 LKTSLKASSAIKT
-492 GLWETAMGRFT
+492 GLWEAAIGRFT

-517 STQVKDYAG
+517 STKFKDYAG
-526 ETAEELAQTAGE
+526 ETTEELAQTAGE
-538 DVFSNAATHELDTR
+538 DIFSNSATHELDTR

-577 NAGNIAKKAGTGLVK
+577 NAGNITKKAGTGLVK
-592 GAYTVSSAIAGAHT
+592 GAYTVGSALAGAHT

-621 VKLPSDLEGRV
+621 VKLPSDLESRV
-632 SYAKNKEARNIITN
+632 SYSKNKESRGIITN
-646 IVAKYEADSVNGDR
+646 TVAKFESDLKAKPTNAGR
-660 DLSFITKIKEGIKD
+660 DFSFVTKIKEGIKD
-674 HKDIIDTRNSIL
+674 HKDIIETRNSIL
-686 DEINHQTGILKATT
+686 DEINHQTGIIKATT
-700 TSEEG
+700 TSEDD
-705 KKDAALNVVDLVK
+705 KKNAALNVVDLVK
-718 LAKGINKVITRD
+718 LAKGLNEVVTEGD
-730 NPTKNIQTFNKEYNR
+730 NPSKNIQKFKKEYNK

-850 SWLEKSNDNFQNIY
+850 SWLEKSNDKFQNIY
-864 DSTPDSTGKISKHD
+864 DSTPDSTGKTSKHV
-878 EGFFNKKSFKQYM
+878 EGFYDKKSFKQYM

-927 SKIKQ
+927 SKIQK

-941 NNNLQGYSITDN
+941 NNNLQGYKIDNN
-953 VLQYRGISNGKYTHP
+953 VLHYEGKSKGTYTHS
-968 FKLNISLTGKNENG
+968 FKLNISLTGKDENG

-987 VTRAKYLNPIQ
+987 TTRKKYLNPIQ
-998 QEQKIMIAIG
+998 DEQDIMIAIG

-1032 TQGNSTNTSTGN
+1032 TQGNSTGTGTGN
-1044 YDNVNARIRATRQAN
+1044 YGDNDADAKIRAARKAN
-1059 GNAAKELADSFTEH
+1059 GKAAKDLADSFTKKQEEVR
-1073 DADRDTQGN
+1073 DAQGN
-1082 PVSTL
+1082 TVYTL
-1087 TYKGPAEIP
+1087 IYNGPDEIP
-1096 YTYTMGKDT
+1096 YTYTIDKDT

-1110 QVKKDFYPYTGDNR
+1110 QVKKNFYPYTGDNSITH
-1124 FEHTDNSGTYNNGRY
+1124 EKDSGSFHNGRY
-1139 LRLAFKFASTYAIE
+1139 LQFAFRFASTYAIE
-1153 DEQERLKAQEE
+1153 DERERLKAQEE
-1164 LIKEAKQ
+1164 LIEEAKH
-1171 TKLINKLTNKN
+1171 TKLINKLTKSK

-1196 QKAGIPADQRVGFI
+1196 KKAGIKPDQSVGFI
-1210 SPNSDGGYKKVT
+1210 GSNPDGSYIKVT
-1222 LFTGKQSG
+1222 FFTGKQSG
-1230 KSFKEVNY
+1230 KKLDEVSY
-1238 KFDFAEHIY
+1238 KFNFAEHIY

-1254 KASKMGNQ
+1254 KASKAGNLQ
-1262 TVPESVS
+1262 DSGNGTGSGTEDKGQNGGTGQGQGEGTGNGGTGEGQGGSVI
-1269 TDNNQNKVNTE
+1269 
-1280 KVNAEETKAVE
+1280 TK
-1291 PRNEDTV
+1291 D
-1298 ADTNTNTATVNTEPT
+1298 
-1313 VTEEQLEGDLPSD
+1313 QLEGGLPSD
-1326 PEKAVVWLNTINKG
+1326 LKEAVFKLNTINMVL
-1340 SFTFKNSNSE
+1340 FTFNDSNSE
-1350 ATNKVVNMILDFF
+1350 ATNEVVKMILDFF
-1363 NSGSDVAN
+1363 NNGSDIAN

-1380 ATNIL
+1380 ASNIL
-1385 NELNNRLKYNLKDL
+1385 TDLNKKLQHNLDAL

-1469 DAVIFTKD
+1469 DAVIFAKD

-1505 NSFGSVL
+1505 GSFGSVL
-1512 SNYLRALLP
+1512 SNYLRALIP
-1521 VTANDR
+1521 ATANER

-1542 TIINMFKGDYQVNGQ
+1542 TILNMFKRDYWVNGQ
-1557 SIVPAKDTE
+1557 SVAPIKGEE
-1566 GKIHYFTIFYKGA
+1566 GNIHYFTIFYKGA
-1579 DKIEALGQ
+1579 DKTEALGQ

-1624 MHVGTEPLESLGTN
+1624 MHVGTRPLQSLGTN
-1638 NKLRHTKLKTSK
+1638 STLRHTKLKTSK
-1650 AEAKALKNLS
+1650 AEDKALKNLS

-1788 AAVQGFGDKVQNI
+1788 AVVQGFGDKVQNI

-1845 ALGSL
+1845 TLGSL
-1850 LRNNGVDVT
+1850 LRNNGVEVT

-1903 NTRNLA
+1903 NTSNTA
-1909 DLRKHITNLARVG
+1909 DLQKHIANLARVG

-1955 YNTLPDLMV
+1955 DNTLPDLMV

-1976 TLVSNEIN
+1976 TLVSHEIN

-1990 VPLSQEAN
+1990 VPLSQEAT

-2032 VKLPVTQVNYSAGT
+2032 VKIPVTQVNYSAGT
-2046 KSIADSMSKELANV
+2046 KSLANSMSKELANV

-2099 DIVNKVVAMMNSNA
+2099 NIVSHIVTMMNNNS
-2113 TDEEIL
+2113 TDEQIFEDL
-2119 KELEK
+2119 RK
-2124 ASTIIKA
+2124 ASTVGGVTIIKA
-2131 PFKKI
+2131 PFDAI

-2142 KEFVSQ
+2142 KEFISQ

-2153 AVGFISNCTVE
+2153 AVGFISNCKVE

-2169 GSYFWNNPKPDK
+2169 GSYFWNNPKT
-2181 NTPNAYTYSNPF
+2181 NENNELIYSNPF

-2207 LRNVS
+2207 LSKVS

-2226 ITKVLGEDQDSPLVK
+2226 IQDVLGEGQDSPLVK

-2253 KDKLTKQVYEKAL
+2253 KDKLTKQVYAKAL
-2266 KEKGYIQNE
+2266 EDKGYLRPNQ
-2275 LHEKPDL
+2275 LKEKPDL
-2282 IAMAHKKLSER
+2282 IAMAHNKLPER

-2300 QINDKING
+2300 QINGKING

-2315 ALGSEGS
+2315 ILGSEGS

-2335 AKALSSNS
+2335 AKALSGNS

-2352 VRYSPEITVDA
+2352 VRYSPEITVDET
-2363 SGGVAARPN
+2363 GGVAARPN

-2391 KLGIHFQDIFDG
+2391 TLDIHFQDIFDG

-2413 KENINQQ
+2413 KENINQL

-2444 IKDAFTDGSVVNRM
+2444 IKDAFTDGSVINRM
-2458 SGEQENLEKEIEEI
+2458 SGEQENLKEEIDAI
-2472 EENLAEAN
+2472 EENLAQAN
-2480 QDISVGHAI
+2480 KDISVGHAI
-2489 LNSGVIPFT
+2489 LNSRVIPFT

-2509 YSKRPEFTVGDTTYT
+2509 YSKRPEFTVGDATYT

-2538 SYLNGVANSVFNS
+2538 SYLYGIANSVFNS
-2551 IENKEEAYAQL
+2551 MENKEDAHEKL
-2562 PTLLAEAINKDT
+2562 PALLAEAINKDT
-2574 KLLEFLESNGV
+2574 KLLKFLESNGV

-2593 KSASKPK
+2593 KPASKPK
-2600 PKDKPLNIT
+2600 PKKTLKDLNI
-2609 KLIPDVQYDTDGSCK
+2609 KKRMAK
-2624 VVDLLRRELM
+2624 VEQDENGYCNAVNLLKNDLL
-2634 TSKKNSKKYIA
+2634 TSSKDDKKRIA
-2645 YSALLSLLRNSK
+2645 YHALLKLLRNKK

-2663 QIISKEEALN
+2663 LILSKKEVEALDPKERAKILSN
-2673 NHSLVPTKHIGVIK
+2673 EQFAVIN
-2687 GLEEG
+2687 GLTDG
-2692 NAVFIPTDTKDE
+2692 NAVFIPNDTEEE
-2704 YKSIIVY
+2704 YKSVIVY
-2711 NSSSPNSEIIM
+2711 NGNGTSEQGTNDLIM

-2727 AMFKRTLYGIFGQMS
+2727 AMFKRTLYSIFGNMQLNQ
-2742 IDDLFT
+2742 LF
-2748 SDGKIN
+2748 DNNGRIRVK
-2754 MDIIDELVDQNAK
+2754 DIIAELVVGLDQNGRNTER
-2767 DDRGQTKKNLTLLLS
+2767 DLTTLLE
-2782 SIDSIVSSSG
+2782 SINAMIDESKTTKSDYVSKL
-2792 SRSTAYIAKLK
+2792 RSWVSK
-2803 NWVKKSSGLAVDFV
+2803 NGGLAVDFI
-2817 DELCIQMVIP
+2817 DELCMQAIMP
-2827 TDSDSKHITQDYDLL
+2827 TDSNSKQIKKDYGFLAHIADLL
-2842 DYVAKAIYTS
+2842 LISKDTLSHILQHIWNGISARRGKA
-2852 KKGILAILNQIWDKL
+2852 
-2867 ASRQSKKNPGAILL
+2867 NPGAILL
-2881 SLVTLANYKNINTKS
+2881 SLVSLSNFRSIDTHSK
-2896 ALRYGTKKG
+2896 LRKGTKR
-2905 KGQLRQSYAFIP
+2905 QLNQSFAFIP

-2952 TQYEDDDGNSKITLD
+2952 TQYEDDEGNSKITLD

-3016 IGHVGNVAD
+3016 IGHVGNVVN

-3060 DVLKNKLNYAVDQW
+3060 DALKNKLNYAVDQW
-3074 INDTAAKAYNSLL
+3074 INDTAAKAYNDLL
-3087 NKATISERY
+3087 NKATVSERY

-3112 AGKVLNTAT
+3112 AGKVLNTAA

-3139 GKVASNIA
+3139 GKVASHIA

-3183 LTTQVVNLP
+3183 LTTQAINLP

-3206 LDNFEPLAFFKKTK
+3206 IDNFEPLAFFKKTK

-3235 ANIKA
+3235 MNIKA
-3240 EFKNLTKEEEAV
+3240 EFKSLTKEEEAV

-3292 RQISLNNAQ
+3292 RQISLNNEQ

-3329 AHLTKTSNGYMLDP
+3329 AHLTKTSNGYKLDP

-3362 ALTEVPAN
+3362 ALTEVPAK
-3370 ALDILHGTITRNY
+3370 ALDILHGTITRNF

-3476 RQGIIKQNNLSRFGL
+3476 RQGIIKQNNLSRYGL
-3491 TNSGFDKDSLLS
+3491 ANSGFDKDSLLS

-3575 QLVKLNSK
+3575 QLVKLNAK
-3583 MLADDINK
+3583 MLANDINN
-3591 KSPDLVEKA
+3591 KSPDIVEKA

-3691 LAGAERAVQY
+3691 LAGAERAIQY
-3701 TSSYARSVIVVR
+3701 TSSYARSMIVVR

-3761 KIRAKIATFPDSNDQ
+3761 KIRAKIATFPDPNDQ

-3786 IIEDKISLLSINPM
+3786 IIEDKIGLLSINPM

-3858 LEKATIYGD
+3858 LEKATVYGD

-3882 TQVKDALIKSMNEF
+3882 TQVNDALIKSMNEF

-3904 RTREYLENMGVI
+3904 RNREYLENMGVI

>member
-1 MVFYILK
+1 
-8 SSIKINT
+8 
-15 TFFLFQGNNMATLS
+15 MATLS
-29 DIYNKVKLGEDLADK
+29 DIYNKVKLGEDLAEK

-52 VASRPDLISSSSLD
+52 IASHPELTSPYNTNGIAPAM
-66 GLEQAVGA
+66 EAN
-74 TTSTNYNPIESG
+74 TSTNYNPLESLG
-86 VSAAS
+86 TAAS
-91 SFIRAAGGLPGLDQ
+91 GFVRGVGGIPGLDKI
-105 VANPIADSLDNL
+105 AEPIASGIDQL
-117 HTQGYQATQ
+117 HSEGYNA
-126 LSRQA
+126 SRIARQA
-131 KSDSFDEKNNAKY
+131 RNDSFDERNQTKY
-144 VSDLTNG
+144 LSDLSEG
-151 RSIATAS
+151 KSEGMAS
-158 LAKLGREAV
+158 LAKIGREAV
-167 SYFSNSNAMDMVD
+167 NYFSNSNASDMVD
-180 DTAKAA
+180 DTAQAA
-186 GFLAGSY
+186 GFLTGAY
-193 VLGGVI
+193 VLGGIV
-199 GKGIK
+199 GKAIK
-204 GAYTSIASARLA
+204 GVYTGIASARLA

-226 TSAMK
+226 DSAIK
-231 AAETAKA
+231 LAESTRSQALERLGQANISNVERETLTKQ
-238 GIAEKLASPGIST
+238 IAE
-251 SEREALV
+251 
-258 QQSNELDTL
+258 LDNT
-267 IQTASQE
+267 IKTASQE
-274 RTELLSN
+274 LNESIKSANLARNDL
-281 AKIAKAKL
+281 AA
-289 SSEEMDRRNYNIIAN
+289 EEMGQAQYGDTFMGKSFEGS
-304 DDDLP
+304 D
-309 MYDVSGTI
+309 I
-317 PILDARV
+317 PATQSILDARV
-324 ATAKEAAEKAA
+324 ATAKDTVKNAVDDIVTNKHLLEQAQQEQGLIK
-335 ADLKANEKLLKQAK
+335 DYLKADSKLNSLNKGKAK
-349 KEKKL
+349 TK
-354 KDSSIKEIDDYIK
+354 
-367 EKDKYLNAYAE
+367 
-378 EEAKYLNAKQ
+378 
-388 HIDKM
+388 
-393 PSLME
+393 SLLD
-398 RANRILDTKAT
+398 RANAEIEAKAT

-414 AGGDLTNFAYGA
+414 AGGDLVNFAYGA
-426 SEALNNE
+426 STALNNE

-443 KKYGTTDQLNK
+443 KKYGSAEQLDK
-454 FNSIKKELVANG
+454 FNSIKNELVAKG

-479 LKTSLKTSSAITT
+479 LKTSLKASSAITT

-509 GQGFKGLL
+509 GQGLKGLL
-517 STQVKDYAG
+517 STKVKDYAG
-526 ETAEELAQTAGE
+526 ETVEELGQTAGE
-538 DVFSNAATHELDTR
+538 DIFSNSATHELDTR

-577 NAGNIAKKAGTGLVK
+577 NAGNIAKKAGTGLTK
-592 GAYTVSSAIAGAHT
+592 GAYTVGSALAGAHT
-606 QNNIAEALKTDSTKK
+606 QSNIAEALKTDSTKK

-632 SYAKNKEARNIITN
+632 IYSKNKESRGIITN
-646 IVAKYEADSVNGDR
+646 TVAKFESDLKAKPTNAGR
-660 DLSFITKIKEGIKD
+660 DFSFITKIKEGIKD
-674 HKDIIDTRNSIL
+674 HKDIIETRNTIL
-686 DEINHQTGILKATT
+686 DEINHQTGIIKATT
-700 TSEEG
+700 TNEDD
-705 KKDAALNVVDLVK
+705 KKNAALNVIDLVN
-718 LAKGINKVITRD
+718 LAKGLNEVVTEGD
-730 NPTKNIQTFNKEYNR
+730 NPSKNVLLFKKEYNR

-864 DSTPDSTGKISKHD
+864 DSTPDSTGKVSKHD

-891 TTVSDILN
+891 SAVSDILN

-911 LGVLH
+911 LGTLH

-932 VTKVLEDIK
+932 VTKVLEDID
-941 NNNLQGYSITDN
+941 NNNLQGYSITNN

-968 FKLNISLTGKNENG
+968 FKLNISLTGKNEND
-982 AYTPE
+982 AYTPQT
-987 VTRAKYLNPIQ
+987 TRDRYLNPIQ
-998 QEQKIMIAIG
+998 REQEIMIAIG

-1022 VSLEPKVKTN
+1022 ISLEPKIKTN
-1032 TQGNSTNTSTGN
+1032 TQGNSTSSNFTGGIRKA
-1044 YDNVNARIRATRQAN
+1044 NADACKA
-1059 GNAAKELADSFTEH
+1059 LAGSFTK
-1073 DADRDTQGN
+1073 RDEGRYQGN
-1082 PVSTL
+1082 PISSL
-1087 TYKGPAEIP
+1087 TYNGPAEIP
-1096 YTYTMGKDT
+1096 YTYIIDKNT
-1105 PPVRL
+1105 PPVHL
-1110 QVKKDFYPYTGDNR
+1110 QVKKSFYPYTEDGR
-1124 FEHTDNSGTYNNGRY
+1124 FPKDDNSDTDTNGRY
-1139 LRLAFKFASTYAIE
+1139 LQFAFKFASTYAIAN
-1153 DEQERLKAQEE
+1153 EQERLKAQEE
-1164 LIKEAKQ
+1164 LLEEAEH
-1171 TKLINKLTNKN
+1171 TGLLNKLTKHGN
-1182 YAPKYGDLFTEESL
+1182 APRYGNLFTKESL
-1196 QKAGIPADQRVGFI
+1196 KKAGIPAKQSVGFI
-1210 SPNSDGGYKKVT
+1210 DSNPDGSYQKVT
-1222 LFTGKQSG
+1222 LYTGKRLN
-1230 KSFKEVNY
+1230 EVNY

-1247 SGILKER
+1247 SGILKNNLANR
-1254 KASKMGNQ
+1254 SQNSSTVNQ
-1262 TVPESVS
+1262 TSESVP
-1269 TDNNQNKVNTE
+1269 TDTNQTKVNTE
-1280 KVNAEETKAVE
+1280 TVEE
-1291 PRNEDTV
+1291 PRNKDTV
-1298 ADTNTNTATVNTEPT
+1298 ADTTNTNTEPT
-1313 VTEEQLEGDLPSD
+1313 VTEEQLRGDLPSD
-1326 PEKAVVWLNTINKG
+1326 PKEAVVFLNTINKG
-1340 SFTFKNSNSE
+1340 SFTFKDSNSK
-1350 ATNKVVNMILDFF
+1350 ATNSVVDMISDFF
-1363 NSGSDVAN
+1363 NRDSEVAH
-1371 VVAQAVNNI
+1371 VVAQAINNI
-1380 ATNIL
+1380 ASNIL
-1385 NELNNRLKYNLKDL
+1385 KKLNETLKHNLSSL
-1399 TAEEFNSNGLFRF
+1399 TSEEFNSNGLFRF
-1412 FTFEENNGQI
+1412 FTFEESNGQI

-1434 ENRVKAALALTLLST
+1434 EGRVKSALALTLLST

-1463 FTESSP
+1463 FTENSP
-1469 DAVIFTKD
+1469 EAVIFAKD

-1512 SNYLRALLP
+1512 SNYLRALIP
-1521 VTANDR
+1521 ATADAR

-1542 TIINMFKGDYQVNGQ
+1542 TIINMFKGDYRVNGQ

-1566 GKIHYFTIFYKGA
+1566 GNIHYFTIFHKKAGK
-1579 DKIEALGQ
+1579 DKPEALGQ
-1587 VIALPNLSVKDRE
+1587 VIALPNLSVEGRE

-1610 ANEELAKLEDMPVD
+1610 ANEELAKLEGMPID
-1624 MHVGTEPLESLGTN
+1624 MHVGTEPLQSLGTN
-1638 NKLRHTKLKTSK
+1638 NNLRHTKLKTSK

-1673 SKVSQSAYVEAILPS
+1673 SKVSQFAYIEAMLPS

-1697 AAQRAKAE
+1697 SAQRAKVE
-1705 QLAGAHAEVVDTKN
+1705 QLARAHTEVIDTKN
-1719 LVEDTQKESDKPVY
+1719 LVEDTQKSSDKPVY

-1766 SKMQVAMDTLRQNA
+1766 SKMQTTMDTLRQNA

-1788 AAVQGFGDKVQNI
+1788 AVVQGFGDKVQNI

-1827 DAFLNKTEGS
+1827 DAFLNKADGS
-1837 KELDSAFI
+1837 KELDSTFI

-1850 LRNNGVDVT
+1850 LRNNGIEVT

-1865 AIELL
+1865 AVELL

-1903 NTRNLA
+1903 NTPNTV
-1909 DLRKHITNLARVG
+1909 DLQKHITNLARVG

-1946 QNDSIFTDP
+1946 QNDSIFTDSD
-1955 YNTLPDLMV
+1955 NNLPDLMV

-1984 NTKKSL
+1984 HTKESL
-1990 VPLSQEAN
+1990 VPLSQGAT
-1998 EKLGTTLTNLT
+1998 EKLGTSLTNLT

-2024 TLEVSRQA
+2024 TLEVSRLA

-2046 KSIADSMSKELANV
+2046 KSIAESMSKELANV
-2060 WNKGMGT
+2060 WNRGMGT
-2067 KSKSDS
+2067 KSESDS
-2073 GIPLYIVPITK
+2073 GIPLYIVPITL
-2084 NELNGANINLNKAYT
+2084 NELKSAGINNIHLNKELT
-2099 DIVNKVVAMMNSNA
+2099 DIVNHVVTMMNNNR
-2113 TDEEIL
+2113 TDEQIFDYL
-2119 KELEK
+2119 VK
-2124 ASTIIKA
+2124 ASTVKGVTILKA
-2131 PFKKI
+2131 PFEAIYK
-2136 RENGLV
+2136 NGLV
-2142 KEFVSQ
+2142 KEFISQ

-2153 AVGFISNCTVE
+2153 AVGYISNCTVE

-2169 GSYFWNNPKPDK
+2169 GSYFWNNPKTDEK
-2181 NTPNAYTYSNPF
+2181 NPNQYVYSNPF
-2193 GLTRGTG
+2193 GLTKGTG
-2200 TTLDVRA
+2200 ATLDTRS
-2207 LRNVS
+2207 LKKVS
-2212 TLLKTGYVDKLFDT
+2212 TLLKTGYVDKLFDK
-2226 ITKVLGEDQDSPLVK
+2226 INDVLGENKESPLVK

-2253 KDKLTKQVYEKAL
+2253 KDKLTKQVYEEAL
-2266 KEKGYIQNE
+2266 KDKGYIQNE
-2275 LHEKPDL
+2275 LLEKPAL

-2293 EIKELNK
+2293 EIKALNK
-2300 QINDKING
+2300 QINDKIDG

-2315 ALGSEGS
+2315 ILGSEGS

-2335 AKALSSNS
+2335 AKALASNS

-2352 VRYSPEITVDA
+2352 VRYSPEITVDET
-2363 SGGVAARPN
+2363 GGVAARPN

-2391 KLGIHFQDIFDG
+2391 KLKIHFQDIFDG

-2432 NPILGFIQVWNN
+2432 NPILGFMQVWNN
-2444 IKDAFTDGSVVNRM
+2444 IKDAFTDGSVINRM
-2458 SGEQENLEKEIEEI
+2458 SGEQDKLEDEIKAI
-2472 EENLAEAN
+2472 EENLAQAN
-2480 QDISVGHAI
+2480 KDISVGHAI

-2509 YSKRPEFTVGDTTYT
+2509 YSKRPEFTVGDTVYT

-2538 SYLNGVANSVFNS
+2538 SYLHGVANSVFNS
-2551 IENKEEAYAQL
+2551 MENKGEAHEKL
-2562 PTLLAEAINKDT
+2562 PALLAEAINKDT

-2593 KSASKPK
+2593 KPASKPK
-2600 PKDKPLNIT
+2600 PKKTLKDLNI
-2609 KLIPDVQYDTDGSCK
+2609 KKRMAKVGYDENGYCNAVNLLK
-2624 VVDLLRRELM
+2624 NDLL
-2634 TSKKNSKKYIA
+2634 TSSKDDKKRIA
-2645 YSALLSLLRNSK
+2645 YHALLKLLRNKK

-2663 QIISKEEALN
+2663 LILSKAEVEALDPKERAKILSN
-2673 NHSLVPTKHIGVIK
+2673 DQFAVIH
-2687 GLEEG
+2687 GLTDG
-2692 NAVFIPTDTKDE
+2692 NAVFIPNDTKEE

-2711 NSSSPNSEIIM
+2711 NGNGTSEQGTNDLIM

-2727 AMFKRTLYGIFGQMS
+2727 AMFKRTLYSIFGNMRLNQ
-2742 IDDLFT
+2742 LF
-2748 SDGKIN
+2748 DNNGRIRVK
-2754 MDIIDELVDQNAK
+2754 DIIAELVVGLDQTGRNTER
-2767 DDRGQTKKNLTLLLS
+2767 DLTTLLE
-2782 SIDSIVSSSG
+2782 SINAMIDESAKSKLG
-2792 SRSTAYIAKLK
+2792 YTARLRS
-2803 NWVKKSSGLAVDFV
+2803 WVEKTSGLAVDFI
-2817 DELCIQMVIP
+2817 DELCIQSIMP
-2827 TDSDSKHITQDYDLL
+2827 TDSRSKQIKKDYGFLAHIADLL
-2842 DYVAKAIYTS
+2842 LISKDTLSNILQHIWNGISARRGKA
-2852 KKGILAILNQIWDKL
+2852 
-2867 ASRQSKKNPGAILL
+2867 NPGAILL
-2881 SLVTLANYKNINTKS
+2881 SLVSLSNFRSIDYKS
-2896 ALRYGTKKG
+2896 ELRKGTKKG
-2905 KGQLRQSYAFIP
+2905 KQLGQSYAFIP

-2952 TQYEDDDGNSKITLD
+2952 TQYEDDEGNSKITLD
-2967 QATRWAMYDDIVKNK
+2967 QATKWAMYDDIVKNK
-2982 AMSDNSLLTLSK
+2982 AMSDDSLLMLSK
-2994 IHDALIKSEEFKH
+2994 IHDALIKSDDFKK
-3007 ISPDIQELL
+3007 ISLDLQELL
-3016 IGHVGNVAD
+3016 IGHVGNVAN

-3074 INDTAAKAYNSLL
+3074 INDTASKVYNSLL
-3087 NKATISERY
+3087 NKATVSERY

-3112 AGKVLNTAT
+3112 AGKVLDTTA

-3154 VHSLASAVALVH
+3154 VHSLVSAVALVH

-3183 LTTQVVNLP
+3183 LTTQAINLP

-3206 LDNFEPLAFFKKTK
+3206 VDNFEPLAFFKKTK

-3240 EFKNLTKEEEAV
+3240 EFKSLTKEEEAV

-3270 AVFDLQDII
+3270 AVFNLQDII
-3279 ENNNAKEVAEDMM
+3279 ENNSAKDIAEDIM
-3292 RQISLNNAQ
+3292 RQISLNNEQ

-3352 TDIDR
+3352 TNIDR

-3362 ALTEVPAN
+3362 ALAEVPAKD
-3370 ALDILHGTITRNY
+3370 LDTLHGTITRNF

-3420 QNISNQVTVQVV
+3420 QNISNQVTVQIV

-3476 RQGIIKQNNLSRFGL
+3476 RQGIIKQNSLSRFGL
-3491 TNSGFDKDSLLS
+3491 ANSGFDKDSLLS

-3509 RSSDDSLKDFNPI
+3509 RSTDDNLKDFNPI

-3537 FSSVLADEGISKDT
+3537 FSAELADEGISKDT
-3551 NPFGSLGMW
+3551 NPFGSLGIW

-3583 MLADDINK
+3583 MLAKDISNK
-3591 KSPDLVEKA
+3591 SSDLVEQA

-3606 YTSKDRVIAD
+3606 YTAKDRVIAD

-3645 MIDLFLGYRTA
+3645 MVDLFLGYRTA

-3670 KTCNN
+3670 KTCNT

-3691 LAGAERAVQY
+3691 LAGAERAIQY

-3725 ILQLRMRGIPLT
+3725 ILQLRMRGIPLE
-3737 YIAEKI
+3737 YIAKKI

-3748 EAEQYNTL
+3748 EAVQYNTL

-3776 GAIKLKRRLE
+3776 GAVKLKRRLE
-3786 IIEDKISLLSINPM
+3786 IIEDKIGLLSINPM

-3822 GTWAEKLNEE
+3822 GTWADKLNEE
-3832 VGKLPD
+3832 AGKLPD
-3838 SMVQA
+3838 SMIQA

-3882 TQVKDALIKSMNEF
+3882 TQVNDALIKSMNEF

-3904 RTREYLENMGVI
+3904 RNREYLENMGVL

-3937 VSALLALHLF
+3937 VSALLALYLF
-3947 PDFITA
+3947 PDFMTA

-3978 LMAAPITKNPF
+3978 LMVAPITKNPF
-3989 LIPIM
+3989 LIPMM

>member
-1 MVFYILK
+1 
-8 SSIKINT
+8 
-15 TFFLFQGNNMATLS
+15 MATLS
-29 DIYNKVKLGEDLADK
+29 DIYNKVKLGEDLAEK

-52 VASRPDLISSSSLD
+52 IGSHPELTSPYYTNGIAPAMEANTSS
-66 GLEQAVGA
+66 
-74 TTSTNYNPIESG
+74 NYNPLESAG
-86 VSAAS
+86 TAVS
-91 SFIRAAGGLPGLDQ
+91 SFVRGVGGIPGVDKI
-105 VANPIADSLDNL
+105 AEPIANGIDQL
-117 HTQGYQATQ
+117 HSEGYNVSRLA
-126 LSRQA
+126 RQA
-131 KSDSFDEKNNAKY
+131 RNDSFDERNQTKY
-144 VSDLTNG
+144 LSDLSEG
-151 RSIATAS
+151 KSEGMAS

-167 SYFSNSNAMDMVD
+167 NYFSSSNAADMVD
-180 DTAKAA
+180 DTAQGA
-186 GFLAGSY
+186 GFLTGAY
-193 VLGGVI
+193 VLGGFI
-199 GKGIK
+199 GKALK
-204 GAYTSIASARLA
+204 GAYAGIASARLA
-216 TTAEAKMAQY
+216 TTAGAKMAQY
-226 TSAMK
+226 EGAIKVAESAR
-231 AAETAKA
+231 AQAL
-238 GIAEKLASPGIST
+238 EKLGQANISNT
-251 SEREALV
+251 EREALA
-258 QQSNELDTL
+258 QQVAELDNT
-267 IQTASQE
+267 IKIASQE
-274 RTELLSN
+274 RKELL
-281 AKIAKAKL
+281 AGARTAKANL
-289 SSEEMDRRNYNIIAN
+289 ATIESDR
-304 DDDLP
+304 P
-309 MYDVSGTI
+309 MYVTTADSEYYQLNPELLAAQKAVEKTTI
-317 PILDARV
+317 
-324 ATAKEAAEKAA
+324 
-335 ADLKANEKLLKQAK
+335 DLKANKALLKQTQQEQSLIKDYLKADNKLNSLNKGKAK
-349 KEKKL
+349 TK
-354 KDSSIKEIDDYIK
+354 
-367 EKDKYLNAYAE
+367 
-378 EEAKYLNAKQ
+378 
-388 HIDKM
+388 
-393 PSLME
+393 SLLD
-398 RANRILDTKAT
+398 RANEEIEAKAT

-443 KKYGTTDQLNK
+443 KKYGSTEQLDK
-454 FNSIKKELVANG
+454 FNSIKNDLITNG

-479 LKTSLKTSSAITT
+479 LKTSLKTSSAIKT
-492 GLWETAMGRFT
+492 GLWETAIGRFT

-517 STQVKDYAG
+517 STKFKDYAG
-526 ETAEELAQTAGE
+526 ETTEELAQTAGE
-538 DVFSNAATHELDTR
+538 DVFSNSATHELDTR

-592 GAYTVSSAIAGAHT
+592 GAYTVGSALAGAHT

-621 VKLPSDLEGRV
+621 VKLPSDLESRV
-632 SYAKNKEARNIITN
+632 SYSKNKEAKDIITDT
-646 IVAKYEADSVNGDR
+646 VAKYESDLKAGNSDR
-660 DLSFITKIKEGIKD
+660 DVSFITKIKEGIKD
-674 HKDIIDTRNSIL
+674 HKDVIDTRNSIL
-686 DEINHQTGILKATT
+686 DEINHQTGIMKATT
-700 TSEEG
+700 SSEED
-705 KKDAALNVVDLVK
+705 KKVAALNVVDLVK
-718 LAKGINKVITRD
+718 LAKGLNETITYEGD
-730 NPTKNIQTFNKEYNR
+730 KPSKNIQTFKKEYNR

-760 IPVLKENML
+760 IPVLKDNML

-864 DSTPDSTGKISKHD
+864 DNTPDSTGKTSKHV
-878 EGFFNKKSFKQYM
+878 EGFYDKKSFKQYM
-891 TTVSDILN
+891 TAVSDILN

-911 LGVLH
+911 LGALH

-932 VTKVLEDIK
+932 VTKVLEDIE
-941 NNNLQGYSITDN
+941 NNNLQGYAISNN
-953 VLQYRGISNGKYTHP
+953 VLHYEGKSNSKYTAP
-968 FKLNISLTGKNENG
+968 FKLNISLTDKNENG
-982 AYTPE
+982 AYTPQT
-987 VTRAKYLNPIQ
+987 TRAKYLNPIQ
-998 QEQKIMIAIG
+998 QEQEIMIAIG

-1032 TQGNSTNTSTGN
+1032 TQSNSTSTGN
-1044 YDNVNARIRATRQAN
+1044 YGNKNATFIATRQAN
-1059 GNAAKELADSFTEH
+1059 GKAAKELADSFTEH

-1087 TYKGPAEIP
+1087 TYKGPNEIP
-1096 YTYTMGKDT
+1096 YTYTMGKDI

-1164 LIKEAKQ
+1164 LIEEAKN
-1171 TKLINKLTNKN
+1171 TKLLNKLTNKN

-1196 QKAGIPADQRVGFI
+1196 QKAGIDPKQSVGFI
-1210 SPNSDGGYKKVT
+1210 SPNPDGSYQKVT
-1222 LFTGKQSG
+1222 LYKGSKLN
-1230 KSFKEVNY
+1230 EVNY

-1254 KASKMGNQ
+1254 KASKVGKQ
-1262 TVPESVS
+1262 TVSEPVS
-1269 TDNNQNKVNTE
+1269 TDTNQTKVNT
-1280 KVNAEETKAVE
+1280 EETKAVE
-1291 PRNEDTV
+1291 PRNEDNV
-1298 ADTNTNTATVNTEPT
+1298 VDTTNTAAAANTKPT

-1326 PEKAVVWLNTINKG
+1326 PEKAVVWLNTINEG
-1340 SFTFKNSNSE
+1340 SFTFKDSNSE

-1385 NELNNRLKYNLKDL
+1385 EGLNSKLQFNLGKL

-1477 LSVKLNNKIDINWNQ
+1477 LSVKLNNRIDINWNQ

-1512 SNYLRALLP
+1512 SNYLRALIP
-1521 VTANDR
+1521 ATANDR

-1542 TIINMFKGDYQVNGQ
+1542 TIINMFKGDYRVNGQ

-1566 GKIHYFTIFYKGA
+1566 GNIHYFTIFYKGA

-1624 MHVGTEPLESLGTN
+1624 MHVGTEPLQSLGTN

-1705 QLAGAHAEVVDTKN
+1705 QLAGAHTEVVDTKN
-1719 LVEDTQKESDKPVY
+1719 LVEDTQKGTDKPVY

-1788 AAVQGFGDKVQNI
+1788 AVVQGFGDKVQNI

-1809 KYLNLVQQLP
+1809 KYLNLIQQLP

-1850 LRNNGVDVT
+1850 LRNNGIEVT

-1865 AIELL
+1865 AVELL

-1903 NTRNLA
+1903 NTSNTAALQ
-1909 DLRKHITNLARVG
+1909 KHIANLARVG

-1976 TLVSNEIN
+1976 TLVSKEIN

-1990 VPLSQEAN
+1990 VPLSQEAS
-1998 EKLGTTLTNLT
+1998 EELGTTLTNLT

-2024 TLEVSRQA
+2024 TLEVSRLA

-2060 WNKGMGT
+2060 WNRGMGT
-2067 KSKSDS
+2067 KSESDS

-2084 NELNGANINLNKAYT
+2084 EELNGANINLSEAYT
-2099 DIVNKVVAMMNSNA
+2099 VIVNKVVTMMNSNA
-2113 TDEEIL
+2113 TDEQIF
-2119 KELEK
+2119 KYLED

-2136 RENGLV
+2136 KENGLV
-2142 KEFVSQ
+2142 KEFISQ

-2153 AVGFISNCTVE
+2153 AVGFISNCRVE
-2164 YDTDT
+2164 YDEDT
-2169 GSYFWNNPKPDK
+2169 GSYFWNSPKPDK
-2181 NTPNAYTYSNPF
+2181 NNPNTYTYSNPF
-2193 GLTRGTG
+2193 GLTRGIG
-2200 TTLDVRA
+2200 ATLDVRA

-2266 KEKGYIQNE
+2266 KDKGYIQDQ
-2275 LHEKPDL
+2275 LLEKPDL
-2282 IAMAHKKLSER
+2282 IAMAHKKLPER
-2293 EIKELNK
+2293 EIKALNK

-2413 KENINQQ
+2413 KENINQL

-2458 SGEQENLEKEIEEI
+2458 SGEQENLEKEIEAI

-2509 YSKRPEFTVGDTTYT
+2509 YSKRPEFTVGDTAYT

-2538 SYLNGVANSVFNS
+2538 SYLHGVANSVFNS
-2551 IENKEEAYAQL
+2551 LENKEEAYAQL
-2562 PTLLAEAINKDT
+2562 PALLAEAINKDT

-2593 KSASKPK
+2593 KPTSKPK
-2600 PKDKPLNIT
+2600 PKKTLKDLNI
-2609 KLIPDVQYDTDGSCK
+2609 KKRMSKVEYDENGYCNAVNLLK
-2624 VVDLLRRELM
+2624 NDLL
-2634 TSKKNSKKYIA
+2634 TSSKDAKKRIA
-2645 YSALLSLLRNSK
+2645 YHALLKLLRNKK

-2663 QIISKEEALN
+2663 LILSKAEVEALDPN
-2673 NHSLVPTKHIGVIK
+2673 ERAKILSNKQYAVIH
-2687 GLEEG
+2687 GLTDG
-2692 NAVFIPTDTKDE
+2692 NAVFIPNDTKEE
-2704 YKSIIVY
+2704 YKSVIVY
-2711 NSSSPNSEIIM
+2711 NGNGTSEQRTNDLIM

-2727 AMFKRTLYGIFGQMS
+2727 AMFKRTLYSIFGNMG
-2742 IDDLFT
+2742 IDQLFD
-2748 SDGKIN
+2748 SDGKIDVKKVVGELVYGTGEKSKQTERDLTTLLESIN
-2754 MDIIDELVDQNAK
+2754 AMIDESAKSKLGYTAKLRSWVEKNSGLAIDFIDELCMQSIMPTDESSKQIKK
-2767 DDRGQTKKNLTLLLS
+2767 DYGFLAHIADLLL
-2782 SIDSIVSSSG
+2782 I
-2792 SRSTAYIAKLK
+2792 
-2803 NWVKKSSGLAVDFV
+2803 
-2817 DELCIQMVIP
+2817 
-2827 TDSDSKHITQDYDLL
+2827 SKDTLSNILQRIWEGIS
-2842 DYVAKAIYTS
+2842 ARRGKA
-2852 KKGILAILNQIWDKL
+2852 
-2867 ASRQSKKNPGAILL
+2867 NPGAILL
-2881 SLVTLANYKNINTKS
+2881 SLVSLSNFRSIDVNS
-2896 ALRYGTKKG
+2896 ELRKGTKK
-2905 KGQLRQSYAFIP
+2905 QLRQSYAFIP

-2952 TQYEDDDGNSKITLD
+2952 TQYEDDEGNSKITLD

-2994 IHDALIKSEEFKH
+2994 IHDALIKSEEFKN

-3016 IGHVGNVAD
+3016 IGHVGNVVN

-3060 DVLKNKLNYAVDQW
+3060 DALKNKLNYAVDQW

-3087 NKATISERY
+3087 NKATVSERY

-3139 GKVASNIA
+3139 GKIASNIA

-3183 LTTQVVNLP
+3183 LTTQAINLP

-3206 LDNFEPLAFFKKTK
+3206 IDNFEPLAFFKKTK

-3240 EFKNLTKEEEAV
+3240 EFKSLTKEEEAV

-3279 ENNNAKEVAEDMM
+3279 ENNNAKDIAEDMM

-3329 AHLTKTSNGYMLDP
+3329 AHLTKTSNGYKLDP

-3362 ALTEVPAN
+3362 ALTEVPAK

-3491 TNSGFDKDSLLS
+3491 ANSGFDKDSLLS

-3537 FSSVLADEGISKDT
+3537 FSSVLADEGITKDT

-3591 KSPDLVEKA
+3591 KSPDIVEKA

-3633 NCSTSDILIRRD
+3633 KCSTSDILIRRD

-3761 KIRAKIATFPDSNDQ
+3761 KIRAKIATFPDPNDQ

-3786 IIEDKISLLSINPM
+3786 IIEDKIGLLSINPM
-3800 IEAGELSTIN
+3800 IQAGELSTIN

-3867 FVAKSIYYDWLTEHG
+3867 FVAKSIYYDWLIEHG
-3882 TQVKDALIKSMNEF
+3882 TQVNDALIKSMNEF

-3904 RTREYLENMGVI
+3904 RNREYLENMGVI

-3930 DVMLHNP
+3930 DIMLHNP

-3959 SFIGKLAGG
+3959 SFLGKLAGG

>member
-1 MVFYILK
+1 
-8 SSIKINT
+8 
-15 TFFLFQGNNMATLS
+15 MATLS

-66 GLEQAVGA
+66 GLEQAVRA

-167 SYFSNSNAMDMVD
+167 SYFSNSNAMDIVD
-180 DTAKAA
+180 DTASAA
-186 GFLAGSY
+186 GSLAGSY

-204 GAYTSIASARLA
+204 VAYSGLATARLA
-216 TTAEAKMAQY
+216 TTAEAKMTQY

-274 RTELLSN
+274 RKELLSN
-281 AKIAKAKL
+281 AKIAKLKL
-289 SSEEMDRRNYNIIAN
+289 SNEERDRLSYNN
-304 DDDLP
+304 FTNDDLP

-335 ADLKANEKLLKQAK
+335 ADLKANGKLLKQAK

-367 EKDKYLNAYAE
+367 EKDKYLKAYAE

-398 RANRILDTKAT
+398 RANQMLDTKAT
-409 KFGQK
+409 KFSQK
-414 AGGDLTNFAYGA
+414 VGGDLTNLGFGA
-426 SEALNNE
+426 STALNNE

-454 FNSIKKELVANG
+454 FNSIKNDLVAKG

-479 LKTSLKTSSAITT
+479 LKTSLKASSAITT

-509 GQGFKGLL
+509 GQGIKGLL
-517 STQVKDYAG
+517 STRVKDYAG
-526 ETAEELAQTAGE
+526 ETVEELGQTAGE
-538 DVFSNAATHELDTR
+538 DIFSNSATHELDTR

-577 NAGNIAKKAGTGLVK
+577 NAGNITKKAGTGLVK
-592 GAYTVSSAIAGAHT
+592 GAYTVGSAIAGAHT

-632 SYAKNKEARNIITN
+632 SYSKNKEARDIITDT
-646 IVAKYEADSVNGDR
+646 VAKYESDLKAGNADR
-660 DLSFITKIKEGIKD
+660 DVSFITKIKEGIKD
-674 HKDIIDTRNSIL
+674 HKDVIDTRNSIL
-686 DEINHQTGILKATT
+686 DEINHQTGIMKATT
-700 TSEEG
+700 SSEED
-705 KKDAALNVVDLVK
+705 KKVAALNVVDLVK
-718 LAKGINKVITRD
+718 LAKGLNNIITTEGD
-730 NPTKNIQTFNKEYNR
+730 KPSKNIQAFKKEYNR
-745 RLAEKIKDLELDKDI
+745 RLAEKIKNLELDKDI

-834 EAQVLNSKIE
+834 EAQVLSSKIE

-864 DSTPDSTGKISKHD
+864 DKTPDSTGKTSKHD

-911 LGVLH
+911 LGTLH
-916 KNLQEFYSSQE
+916 KNLQEFYSSQK

-932 VTKVLEDIK
+932 VTKVLEDID
-941 NNNLQGYSITDN
+941 NNNLQGYSITNN
-953 VLQYRGISNGKYTHP
+953 VLQYRGITNDKYTTP

-982 AYTPE
+982 AYTPQT
-987 VTRAKYLNPIQ
+987 TRAKYLKPIQ
-998 QEQKIMIAIG
+998 QEQEVMIAIG

-1022 VSLEPKVKTN
+1022 LSLEPKGKTN
-1032 TQGNSTNTSTGN
+1032 TQDSGTGTGN
-1044 YDNVNARIRATRQAN
+1044 YGNKNDNFRAVRQAN
-1059 GNAAKELADSFTEH
+1059 GNACVALANSFTKQ
-1073 DADRDTQGN
+1073 DAGTDTQGN
-1082 PVSTL
+1082 SVSSL
-1087 TYKGPAEIP
+1087 IYNGPDEIP
-1096 YTYTMGKDT
+1096 YTYTIGKGI
-1105 PPVRL
+1105 PPVHL
-1110 QVKKDFYPYTGDNR
+1110 QIKKNFYPYTGDNR
-1124 FEHTDNSGTYNNGRY
+1124 IPHDENSSSFNNGRY
-1139 LRLAFKFASTYAIE
+1139 LQFAFKFASTYAIE
-1153 DEQERLKAQEE
+1153 NEQERLKAQEE
-1164 LIKEAKQ
+1164 LIEEAKH
-1171 TKLINKLTNKN
+1171 TKLINKLTNRSLT
-1182 YAPKYGDLFTEESL
+1182 PRYGDLFTEESL
-1196 QKAGIPADQRVGFI
+1196 QKAGIDPTQSVGYIKPI
-1210 SPNSDGGYKKVT
+1210 SKDNYEKVVLYKG
-1222 LFTGKQSG
+1222 LGLN
-1230 KSFKEVNY
+1230 ELNY

-1247 SGILKER
+1247 SGILKEN
-1254 KASKMGNQ
+1254 KALKVGKQ
-1262 TVPESVS
+1262 TVSKPVS
-1269 TDNNQNKVNTE
+1269 TNDQSKVNT
-1280 KVNAEETKAVE
+1280 EETKAVE
-1291 PRNEDTV
+1291 PKNKDTV
-1298 ADTNTNTATVNTEPT
+1298 AKTTADTEPT
-1313 VTEEQLEGDLPSD
+1313 VTEDQLREDLPSD
-1326 PEKAVVWLNTINKG
+1326 PKQAVVVLNTINKG
-1340 SFTFKNSNSE
+1340 LFTFKDSNSE
-1350 ATNKVVNMILDFF
+1350 ATNKVVDMITSFF
-1363 NSGSDVAN
+1363 NSGSEVAN

-1380 ATNIL
+1380 ASNIL
-1385 NELNNRLKYNLKDL
+1385 DGLNKKLQYNLSDL
-1399 TAEEFNSNGLFRF
+1399 TSEEFNSNGLFRF

-1434 ENRVKAALALTLLST
+1434 EGRVKSALALTLLST

-1463 FTESSP
+1463 FTENSP
-1469 DAVIFTKD
+1469 EAVIFAKD

-1512 SNYLRALLP
+1512 TNYLRALIP
-1521 VTANDR
+1521 VTANDS

-1542 TIINMFKGDYQVNGQ
+1542 TIINMFKGDYQVKGQ
-1557 SIVPAKDTE
+1557 SIVPTKGTE
-1566 GKIHYFTIFYKGA
+1566 GNIHYFTVFYNKAGK

-1610 ANEELAKLEDMPVD
+1610 ANEELAKLENMPVD
-1624 MHVGTEPLESLGTN
+1624 MHVGTEPLQSLGTN
-1638 NKLRHTKLKTSK
+1638 STLRHTKLKTSK

-1660 EIPHEVTTYGNFV
+1660 EIPHEITTYGNFV
-1673 SKVSQSAYVEAILPS
+1673 SKVSQSAYVEAMLPS
-1688 VEYISEDAS
+1688 TEYISEEAS
-1697 AAQRAKAE
+1697 SAQRAKVE
-1705 QLAGAHAEVVDTKN
+1705 QLARAHTEVVDTKN
-1719 LVEDTQKESDKPVY
+1719 LVEDTQKGTDKPVY

-1766 SKMQVAMDTLRQNA
+1766 SKMQADMDTLRKNA

-1788 AAVQGFGDKVQNI
+1788 AVVQGFGDKVQNI
-1801 TDISSIFE
+1801 TDISSTFE
-1809 KYLNLVQQLP
+1809 EYLNLVQQLP
-1819 ENQQKVLV
+1819 ENQQKVLI
-1827 DAFLNKTEGS
+1827 DAFLNKAEGS

-1845 ALGSL
+1845 TLGSL
-1850 LRNNGVDVT
+1850 LRNNGVEVT

-1865 AIELL
+1865 AVELL

-1903 NTRNLA
+1903 NTPNTV
-1909 DLRKHITNLARVG
+1909 DLQKHITNLARVG
-1922 MFLGINQDTDNPEH
+1922 MFLGINQDADNPEH

-1946 QNDSIFTDP
+1946 QNDSIFTDSD
-1955 YNTLPDLMV
+1955 NTLPDLMV

-1984 NTKKSL
+1984 NTKESL
-1990 VPLSQEAN
+1990 VPLNQGAT
-1998 EKLGTTLTNLT
+1998 EKLGTSLTNLT

-2024 TLEVSRQA
+2024 TLEVSRLA

-2060 WNKGMGT
+2060 WNRGMGT
-2067 KSKSDS
+2067 KSESDS

-2084 NELNGANINLNKAYT
+2084 EELNGVNIHLNKEYT
-2099 DIVNKVVAMMNSNA
+2099 TIVNNVVAMMGNKDK
-2113 TDEEIL
+2113 TDEDIFNYL
-2119 KELEK
+2119 VK
-2124 ASTIIKA
+2124 ASTVNGVTIIKA
-2131 PFKKI
+2131 PFEAIYK
-2136 RENGLV
+2136 NGLV
-2142 KEFVSQ
+2142 KEFISQ

-2153 AVGFISNCTVE
+2153 AVGFISNCTIE

-2169 GSYFWNNPKPDK
+2169 GSYFWNNPKTDK
-2181 NTPNAYTYSNPF
+2181 KNQYVYSNPL

-2200 TTLDVRA
+2200 ATLSVRS
-2207 LRNVS
+2207 LKNVS

-2226 ITKVLGEDQDSPLVK
+2226 ITKVLGEAKDSPLVK

-2266 KEKGYIQNE
+2266 KEKGYITNQ
-2275 LHEKPDL
+2275 LMEKPAL

-2293 EIKELNK
+2293 EIKDLNK

-2315 ALGSEGS
+2315 ILGSEGS

-2343 PFTLSNGDM
+2343 PFTLSKGDM
-2352 VRYSPEITVDA
+2352 VRYSPEITVDD

-2391 KLGIHFQDIFDG
+2391 KLKIHFQDIFDG

-2413 KENINQQ
+2413 KENINQL

-2444 IKDAFTDGSVVNRM
+2444 IKDAFTDGSVINRM
-2458 SGEQENLEKEIEEI
+2458 SGEQEKLAEEIETI
-2472 EENLAEAN
+2472 EENLAQAN

-2509 YSKRPEFTVGDTTYT
+2509 YSKRPEFTVGDATYT

-2538 SYLNGVANSVFNS
+2538 SYLHGVANSVFNS
-2551 IENKEEAYAQL
+2551 MENKEEAHEQL
-2562 PTLLAEAINKDT
+2562 PALLAEAINKDT
-2574 KLLEFLESNGV
+2574 KLLEFLESTGV
-2585 TVVPLTET
+2585 TVVPLTKT

-2600 PKDKPLNIT
+2600 PKDKPLDIT
-2609 KLIPDVQYDTDGSCK
+2609 KLIPNVQFDTDGSCK

-2645 YSALLSLLRNSK
+2645 YSALVSLLRNTK

-2673 NHSLVPTKHIGVIK
+2673 NPSLVPTKHIGVIN

-2704 YKSIIVY
+2704 YKSVIVY
-2711 NSSSPNSEIIM
+2711 NSASPNLEVIM

-2727 AMFKRTLYGIFGQMS
+2727 AMFKRTLYGIFGHMS

-2767 DDRGQTKKNLTLLLS
+2767 DDRGQTKKNLTLLLN
-2782 SIDSIVSSSG
+2782 SINSIVTSSG
-2792 SRSTAYIAKLK
+2792 SRSTAYVNKLK

-2867 ASRQSKKNPGAILL
+2867 ASRQSKKNPGTILL
-2881 SLVTLANYKNINTKS
+2881 SLITLANYKSINTKS
-2896 ALRYGTKKG
+2896 ALRKGAKK
-2905 KGQLRQSYAFIP
+2905 QLGHSYAFIP

-2952 TQYEDDDGNSKITLD
+2952 TQYEDDEGNSKITLD
-2967 QATRWAMYDDIVKNK
+2967 QATKWAMYDDIVKNK

-3016 IGHVGNVAD
+3016 IGHVGNVAN

-3033 TSPIANMMFLAEI
+3033 TSSIANMMFLAEI

-3060 DVLKNKLNYAVDQW
+3060 DALKNKLNYAVDQW

-3087 NKATISERY
+3087 NKATVSERY

-3112 AGKVLNTAT
+3112 AGKVLNTAS

-3183 LTTQVVNLP
+3183 LATQAINLP

-3206 LDNFEPLAFFKKTK
+3206 IDNFEPLAFFKKTK

-3240 EFKNLTKEEEAV
+3240 EFKSLTKEEEAV

-3292 RQISLNNAQ
+3292 RQISLNNEQ

-3329 AHLTKTSNGYMLDP
+3329 AHLTKTSNGYKLDP

-3362 ALTEVPAN
+3362 ALTEVPAK
-3370 ALDILHGTITRNY
+3370 ALDILHGTITRNF

-3407 PQLMFNYN
+3407 LQLMFNYN

-3537 FSSVLADEGISKDT
+3537 FSSVLAEEGISKDT

-3583 MLADDINK
+3583 MLTNDINN
-3591 KSPDLVEKA
+3591 KSSDIVEKA

-3691 LAGAERAVQY
+3691 LAGAERVVQY
-3701 TSSYARSVIVVR
+3701 TSAYARSVIVVR

-3725 ILQLRMRGIPLT
+3725 ILQLKMRGIPLT

-3761 KIRAKIATFPDSNDQ
+3761 KIRAKIATFPDPNDQ

-3786 IIEDKISLLSINPM
+3786 IIEDKIGLLSINPM
-3800 IEAGELSTIN
+3800 IQAGELSTIN

-3822 GTWAEKLNEE
+3822 GTWADKLNEE

-3882 TQVKDALIKSMNEF
+3882 TQVNDALIKSMNEF

-3904 RTREYLENMGVI
+3904 RTREYLENLGVI

-3989 LIPIM
+3989 LMPMM

>member
-1 MVFYILK
+1 
-8 SSIKINT
+8 
-15 TFFLFQGNNMATLS
+15 MATLAE
-29 DIYNKVKLGEDLADK
+29 IYNKVASAEDYAQSTPNQRAATLLNNYNQMTSPEYARNTDQALHAVEDAGNVLDPTLAAGSAFVNAVGSLPVIDNIAKPLAEGIDSLHSDSYEAHQVAKQAHRDVFDRKNQSQYYSDLANGK
-44 GMATTAEY
+44 SEGM
-52 VASRPDLISSSSLD
+52 
-66 GLEQAVGA
+66 
-74 TTSTNYNPIESG
+74 
-86 VSAAS
+86 
-91 SFIRAAGGLPGLDQ
+91 
-105 VANPIADSLDNL
+105 
-117 HTQGYQATQ
+117 
-126 LSRQA
+126 
-131 KSDSFDEKNNAKY
+131 
-144 VSDLTNG
+144 
-151 RSIATAS
+151 AS

-167 SYFSNSNAMDMVD
+167 DYFSNSNRQDLIT
-180 DTAKAA
+180 DTGSGA
-186 GFLAGSY
+186 GSLAGSFA
-193 VLGGVI
+193 LGGIFGKAI
-199 GKGIK
+199 G
-204 GAYTSIASARLA
+204 AVYTGVKAARLA
-216 TTAEAKMAQY
+216 TTIESKLAGYQSALTQAQATRAQLMTKLSDAGITNTEKEALATELGNLNKVIDEASTEQQALIQQANRARSDLAASEYQRDVFPRTHLKNGDNPEVDAIVNNLNKNVTANEQRVAEAD
-226 TSAMK
+226 
-231 AAETAKA
+231 
-238 GIAEKLASPGIST
+238 
-251 SEREALV
+251 EA
-258 QQSNELDTL
+258 
-267 IQTASQE
+267 
-274 RTELLSN
+274 
-281 AKIAKAKL
+281 
-289 SSEEMDRRNYNIIAN
+289 
-304 DDDLP
+304 
-309 MYDVSGTI
+309 
-317 PILDARV
+317 
-324 ATAKEAAEKAA
+324 
-335 ADLKANEKLLKQAK
+335 LKANKSIIDSNQTKANTIQEYLNQGDKLDRTIKSSEKGIDKLNKFQKDKLAQIK
-349 KEKKL
+349 KE
-354 KDSSIKEIDDYIK
+354 
-367 EKDKYLNAYAE
+367 A
-378 EEAKYLNAKQ
+378 
-388 HIDKM
+388 
-393 PSLME
+393 
-398 RANRILDTKAT
+398 
-409 KFGQK
+409 QK
-414 AGGDLTNFAYGA
+414 ISPELGGLATNFAFGL
-426 SEALNNE
+426 SEGKEALSE
-433 DLDNVSLEDF
+433 LDNLTVKDF
-443 KKYGTTDQLNK
+443 KANATEQAKRE
-454 FNSIKKELVANG
+454 FNSLVQDNLANG
-466 LTVQQAEEQALDS
+466 MNQEKAEAEALDS
-479 LKTSLKTSSAITT
+479 LKFKAKATNMIST
-492 GLWETAMGRFT
+492 GLAETAI
-503 GRASKQ
+503 SKVF
-509 GQGFKGLL
+509 GTAKLEGLGLKKGL
-517 STQVKDYAG
+517 AG
-526 ETAEELAQTAGE
+526 GLLRTATNTFKETGEELGQTYAENSFGNKAIQYFNR
-538 DVFSNAATHELDTR
+538 DKDT
-552 KDITEGLGRD
+552 TENLGRD
-562 LAQTAFTIP
+562 LAQTAISIP
-571 TGMATV
+571 GGMATV

-592 GAYTVSSAIAGAHT
+592 GAYTVGSALAGAHT

-632 SYAKNKEARNIITN
+632 IYSKNKEARDIITN
-646 IVAKYEADSVNGDR
+646 TVAKYESDLKAGNADR
-660 DLSFITKIKEGIKD
+660 DVSFITKIKEGIKD
-674 HKDIIDTRNSIL
+674 HKDVIDTRNSIL
-686 DEINHQTGILKATT
+686 DEINHQTGIMKATT
-700 TSEEG
+700 SSEED
-705 KKDAALNVVDLVK
+705 KKVAALNVVDLVK
-718 LAKGINKVITRD
+718 LAKGLNDIITTEGD
-730 NPTKNIQTFNKEYNR
+730 KPSKNIQTFKKEYNK
-745 RLAEKIKDLELDKDI
+745 RLAEKIKDLELDKDV
-760 IPVLKENML
+760 IPVLKDNML

-834 EAQVLNSKIE
+834 EAQVLHSKIE

-864 DSTPDSTGKISKHD
+864 DSTPDSTGKTSKHV
-878 EGFFNKKSFKQYM
+878 EGFYGKNSFKQYM
-891 TTVSDILN
+891 TAVSDILN

-911 LGVLH
+911 LGTLH

-927 SKIKQ
+927 SKIQQ
-932 VTKVLEDIK
+932 VTKVLEDIE
-941 NNNLQGYSITDN
+941 NRNLQGYSITNN

-968 FKLNISLTGKNENG
+968 FKLNISLTGKDENG

-987 VTRAKYLNPIQ
+987 TTRKKYLNPIQ
-998 QEQKIMIAIG
+998 DEQAIMIAIG
-1008 SAVKGLKE
+1008 SAVKGLKD

-1022 VSLEPKVKTN
+1022 LSLEPKVKTN
-1032 TQGNSTNTSTGN
+1032 TQSNNTSTNTNTSTGN
-1044 YDNVNARIRATRQAN
+1044 YDNADAKIRATRQAN
-1059 GNAAKELADSFTEH
+1059 GKAAKELANSFIKKQE
-1073 DADRDTQGN
+1073 AVKDTQGN

-1087 TYKGPAEIP
+1087 IYNGPAEIP
-1096 YTYTMGKDT
+1096 YTYTIDKDT
-1105 PPVRL
+1105 PPVHL
-1110 QVKKDFYPYTGDNR
+1110 QVKKNFYPFTGDNSITH
-1124 FEHTDNSGTYNNGRY
+1124 EKDSGSFNNGRY
-1139 LRLAFKFASTYAIE
+1139 LQLAFKFASTYAIE
-1153 DEQERLKAQEE
+1153 DEKERLKAQEE
-1164 LIKEAKQ
+1164 LIEEAEY
-1171 TKLINKLTNKN
+1171 TGLLNKLTKHSLS
-1182 YAPKYGDLFTEESL
+1182 PKYGDLFTEESL
-1196 QKAGIPADQRVGFI
+1196 KKAGIKPDQRVGFI
-1210 SPNSDGGYKKVT
+1210 GSNPDGSYIKVT
-1222 LFTGKQSG
+1222 FFTGKQSG
-1230 KSFKEVNY
+1230 KKFDEVSY
-1238 KFDFAEHIY
+1238 KFNFAEHIY

-1254 KASKMGNQ
+1254 KASKLGNNQ
-1262 TVPESVS
+1262 TVSESVS
-1269 TDNNQNKVNTE
+1269 TNNQPNVNT
-1280 KVNAEETKAVE
+1280 EETKAVE
-1291 PRNEDTV
+1291 PRNENNV
-1298 ADTNTNTATVNTEPT
+1298 ADITTTTNTATVNTEPT

-1326 PEKAVVWLNTINKG
+1326 LKEAVYKLNIINKG
-1340 SFTFKNSNSE
+1340 SFTFKDSNSE
-1350 ATNKVVNMILDFF
+1350 ATNKVVKMVLDFF
-1363 NSGSDVAN
+1363 KDDSEVARTVYN
-1371 VVAQAVNNI
+1371 AVTNI

-1385 NELNNRLKYNLKDL
+1385 DELNKTLKHNLNKL

-1412 FTFEENNGQI
+1412 FTFEESNGQI
-1422 VAKWATINGESV
+1422 VAKWATINGVSV
-1434 ENRVKAALALTLLST
+1434 EDRVKAALALTLLST

-1512 SNYLRALLP
+1512 TNYLRALLP
-1521 VTANDR
+1521 ATAKER

-1542 TIINMFKGDYQVNGQ
+1542 TIINMFKRDYWVTGQ
-1557 SIVPAKDTE
+1557 SVAPIKGEE
-1566 GKIHYFTIFYKGA
+1566 GNIHYFTIFYKGA
-1579 DKIEALGQ
+1579 DKIETLGQ

-1624 MHVGTEPLESLGTN
+1624 MHVGTEPLDSLGTN

-1650 AEAKALKNLS
+1650 AEANALKNLS
-1660 EIPHEVTTYGNFV
+1660 EIPHEVTAYGNFI

-1780 KAFMLWKR
+1780 KAFLLWKR
-1788 AAVQGFGDKVQNI
+1788 AVVQGFGDKVQNI

-1809 KYLNLVQQLP
+1809 KYLNLVKQLP

-1865 AIELL
+1865 AVELL

-1955 YNTLPDLMV
+1955 DNTLPDLMV

-1976 TLVSNEIN
+1976 TLVSHEIN

-1990 VPLSQEAN
+1990 VPLSQEAT
-1998 EKLGTTLTNLT
+1998 EKLGTSLTNLT

-2073 GIPLYIVPITK
+2073 GIPLYIVPITQ

-2099 DIVNKVVAMMNSNA
+2099 NIVSHIVTMMNNNS
-2113 TDEEIL
+2113 TDEEIF
-2119 KELEK
+2119 EYLESVNK
-2124 ASTIIKA
+2124 AARVTIIKA
-2131 PFKKI
+2131 PFDAI

-2142 KEFVSQ
+2142 KEFISQ

-2153 AVGFISNCTVE
+2153 AVGFISNCRVE
-2164 YDTDT
+2164 YDEDT
-2169 GSYFWNNPKPDK
+2169 GSYFWNNPKTNK
-2181 NTPNAYTYSNPF
+2181 NNELIYSNPF

-2200 TTLDVRA
+2200 ATLDVKA

-2253 KDKLTKQVYEKAL
+2253 KDKLTKQVYENAL
-2266 KEKGYIQNE
+2266 KEKRYIQQNE
-2275 LHEKPDL
+2275 ALDKPAL
-2282 IAMAHKKLSER
+2282 IAMAHNKLPER
-2293 EIKELNK
+2293 EIKALNK

-2343 PFTLSNGDM
+2343 PFTLSKGDM
-2352 VRYSPEITVDA
+2352 VRYSPEIRVDD

-2432 NPILGFIQVWNN
+2432 NPILGFIQVWDN

-2458 SGEQENLEKEIEEI
+2458 SGEQDNLEKEIEAI

-2489 LNSGVIPFT
+2489 LNSGVIPYT

-2538 SYLNGVANSVFNS
+2538 SYLHGVATLVFNS

-2562 PTLLAEAINKDT
+2562 PDLLAKAINKDT

-2593 KSASKPK
+2593 KPASKPK
-2600 PKDKPLNIT
+2600 PKKTLKDLNIKKRMAKVEYDENGYCNAVNLLKNDLLTSSKDDKKRIAYHALLKLLHNT
-2609 KLIPDVQYDTDGSCK
+2609 KLTH
-2624 VVDLLRRELM
+2624 
-2634 TSKKNSKKYIA
+2634 
-2645 YSALLSLLRNSK
+2645 
-2657 LLNQKV
+2657 QKV
-2663 QIISKEEALN
+2663 LILSKAEVENLDPNDRAKILSN
-2673 NHSLVPTKHIGVIK
+2673 DQWAVIN
-2687 GLEEG
+2687 GLTDG
-2692 NAVFIPTDTKDE
+2692 NAVFIPNDTEEE
-2704 YKSIIVY
+2704 YKSVIVY
-2711 NSSSPNSEIIM
+2711 NGNGTSEQETNDLIM

-2727 AMFKRTLYGIFGQMS
+2727 AMFKRTLYSIFGNMGTDQ
-2742 IDDLFT
+2742 LFD
-2748 SDGKIN
+2748 SDGRIN
-2754 MDIIDELVDQNAK
+2754 VKHIAANLAEDTDTYNTLTTLLESINAMIDESK
-2767 DDRGQTKKNLTLLLS
+2767 TTKSDYVSKLRSWVHKN
-2782 SIDSIVSSSG
+2782 G
-2792 SRSTAYIAKLK
+2792 
-2803 NWVKKSSGLAVDFV
+2803 GLAVDFI
-2817 DELCIQMVIP
+2817 DELCMQSIMP
-2827 TDSDSKHITQDYDLL
+2827 TDSNSKQIKKDYGFLAHIADLL
-2842 DYVAKAIYTS
+2842 LIS
-2852 KKGILAILNQIWDKL
+2852 KDTLSHILQRIWKGISARRGK
-2867 ASRQSKKNPGAILL
+2867 ANPGAILL
-2881 SLVTLANYKNINTKS
+2881 SLVSLSNFRRININS
-2896 ALRYGTKKG
+2896 ELRKGTKKG
-2905 KGQLRQSYAFIP
+2905 KQLNQSYAFIP
-2917 TNEDLQQ
+2917 TNEDLQR

-2952 TQYEDDDGNSKITLD
+2952 TQYEDDEGNSKITLD

-3016 IGHVGNVAD
+3016 IGHVGNVVN

-3060 DVLKNKLNYAVDQW
+3060 DALKNKLNYAVDQW

-3087 NKATISERY
+3087 NKATVSERY

-3103 CSDNATASM
+3103 CSDNATISM
-3112 AGKVLNTAT
+3112 TGKVLNTAS

-3192 NAALHLLQDISSAN
+3192 NAAMHLLQDISSAN

-3235 ANIKA
+3235 MNIKA
-3240 EFKNLTKEEEAV
+3240 EFKSLTKEEEAV

-3279 ENNNAKEVAEDMM
+3279 ENNNAKEVAEDLM

-3316 TGGEGLLRNAYAI
+3316 TGGEGILRNAYAI

-3362 ALTEVPAN
+3362 ALTEVPAK
-3370 ALDILHGTITRNY
+3370 ALDILHGTITRNF

-3537 FSSVLADEGISKDT
+3537 FSSVLAEEGISKDT

-3583 MLADDINK
+3583 MLANDINN
-3591 KSPDLVEKA
+3591 KSPDIVEKA

-3633 NCSTSDILIRRD
+3633 NCNTSDILIRRD

-3701 TSSYARSVIVVR
+3701 TSAYARSVIVVR

-3761 KIRAKIATFPDSNDQ
+3761 KIRAKIATFPDPNDQ

-3786 IIEDKISLLSINPM
+3786 IIEDKIGLLSINPM
-3800 IEAGELSTIN
+3800 IQAGELSTIN

-3838 SMVQA
+3838 SMIQA

-3882 TQVKDALIKSMNEF
+3882 TQVNDALIKSMNEF

-3959 SFIGKLAGG
+3959 SFLGKLAGG

-3989 LIPIM
+3989 LMPMM